1 MKNNQEYVMMA
12 ARKNRRFWL
21 AAGTA
26 LLVWQVNNQ
35 TAQADVQQTPMSSAD
50 TTVVTANATAASN
63 VVQLQSGAKTSTK
76 TTSTAETTKTESTSP
91 QQAGSDSQVTSA
103 SGTASSAAKTVASG
117 QAASDLTTDA
127 DDRAKSEST
136 TPYTDGINNVEIKQ
150 NTTTVAT
157 SADKSATGS
166 QSTTETGTTPAQ
178 SVETDKA
185 GSAGDSVPVAA
196 VTKVDQAN
204 NTILSND
211 GYDTVN
217 TDVNS
222 SQLGEA
228 DKTGTNQTGLSTD
241 EVGSQTV
248 TDEKTSAGLTADSLS
263 SLQPRLAQ
271 VQASSLQLDA
281 VDATPTVAQDYAA
294 WDAIT
299 DTSRKGILG
308 TSEWWIDDSDNTLH
322 LGAGQLADANV
333 QFDDNAE
340 VTDWGNVGWGQYVE
354 AHDAKLTLLLEGSV
368 AVGANARGL
377 FNGLTFDLSNE
388 EYPRSFFSQISV
400 KQTTDMSYM
409 FERAT
414 FMASGVFL
422 NDWYSLADS
431 VNASHMFENV
441 KCISNASQ
449 YDKRVLATLPDLAE
463 AYSDTSYMFNNSGF
477 SSIAMASDA
486 SDASKLTS
494 QVTSMAYMFNNCTQL
509 MSLDLSKF
517 DTHNVTDMSH
527 MFNGD
532 ENLGKLVISTYSPNN
547 PDQTFDTRNVTN
559 MSHMFTRCDA
569 LGNLDVSGFITSKV
583 TNMSHMFDY
592 CYATTLDVAN
602 FDTSQVTDMQAMFNG
617 AVHVK
622 TLDLSNFDTHLITNM
637 DNMFTSCESLTSLIL
652 PTHFVD
658 QQVTSMKQMFT
669 NCATLTSID
678 LVDAFDTSNVTNMDQ
693 LFSGCQKLTS
703 LDVSQLDTSHITN
716 MADFFNDCESL
727 TNIEGL
733 THLNTAAVTTMA
745 NMFSN
750 CRSLTALDLSNFE
763 TSRVTTMA
771 NMFNNCASL
780 PALDVSSLDTSQVV
794 NMANM
799 FAGCAALSALDT
811 TPLKTTNVTNMSGMF
826 KGDRALVSLDISK
839 LGTGQVTTMSHMFE
853 DVFADQKAQSFTGLE
868 KLDTSNVTDMSYMF
882 AGFFLPVA
890 MSLNLVNF
898 DTRKVLNMQGMFKGY
913 VNFKDNY
920 LSYLQTG
927 NVTDMSYML
936 SGLVN
941 HTQFTWSDNLD
952 THSVTTM
959 AYMFSDSPD
968 METFVWKQQLGMDQV
983 TNMQGMFA
991 NDIALVNV
999 NFEQFDTSQV
1009 TDMTAMFSGD
1019 TRLERLDL
1027 TSFDTS
1033 NVQHMYKMFY
1043 LDSALKNLNL
1053 SSFSGEKLQFNYP
1066 TVWALFGLF
1075 NLPIVVDSDG
1085 NQQIGQ
1091 YQTYLST
1098 LTLGCKTRLSLPKPT
1113 SIVDW
1118 FDTSQV
1124 SQEEIQEILA
1134 TFPTVEALEEALA
1147 ESGLKPDWL
1156 VSADLAPSQ
1165 GFDGVWINNATAETL
1180 TSEQLMARY
1189 DGTNPLATDA
1199 TWTWQNI
1206 LGKDLQVISGT
1217 NSTWAPKDSLAG
1229 LIDTSKTVDDLTTTV
1244 TDTATNQT
1252 LTSSQLNALLQQPA
1266 HSGQY
1271 QVAYQYID
1279 GDGTKQISVPVT
1291 LSLVTNQSL
1300 ITAKDSVLQLGTTW
1314 IAADN
1319 IASLLDADGSVT
1331 DLTKVNGV
1339 VSVNGIENGTV
1350 DTAIPGIYQIDYQI
1364 TDSTGTVRTATATV
1378 IVNGLTLKETQ
1389 VNVSTDDRWDPLTNI
1404 AKAIDDQG
1412 NEATVELTITDANDV
1427 AVANIKKPGTYQLN
1441 YHFTDA
1447 HGEHTATAAVNVKA
1461 DENHADLQVKDSRV
1475 YQFGTWTST
1484 DNFVSAM
1491 DSDGETLDISAL
1503 SVTGTVDLN
1512 QVGKYTITYQFTD
1525 QFGVAHS
1532 AQATVEVL
1540 ENQAAI
1546 NIDNNSGTLYAN
1558 GIWNPASVVVN
1569 ATDVDGTVV
1578 EDSEIKR
1585 SGTVDVTTPGDY
1597 KLTYSFVDSL
1607 GEEHSKDTTVTV
1619 LENLAGIKVKSI
1631 TESFRIGAKWSEEN
1645 NFDSATDVDGTSV
1658 DLSNVAIE
1666 STVNSEVVGQYK
1678 VTCSFTDQQGQLRS
1692 IVVPVEVLANLAD
1705 IRVKSKT
1712 ESFRIGAKWS
1722 AEDNFDSATDVDG
1735 TSIDLADVDVVST
1748 VDPKTVGQYKV
1759 TYSFTDQ
1766 QGRIREIAVPVEVLA
1781 NLADIRVKS
1790 TTESFRIGAKWSAE
1804 DNFDSAT
1811 DVDGTSIDL
1820 ADVDVVST
1828 VDPKTVGQYKVTY
1841 SFTDQQ
1847 GRIREIAVPV
1857 EVLANLA
1864 DIRVK
1869 SKTESFRIG
1878 AKWSAE
1884 DNFDSATDVD
1894 GTPLGLSNVDVKS
1907 TVNTEVV
1914 GQYKV
1919 TYSFTDQQGK
1929 PRSVE
1934 VPVEVLANLASI
1946 KVKAPTENFRIGAKW
1961 SEKDNF
1967 DSATDVDGTPIDL
1980 ADVEINSTVDPEKV
1994 GQYKV
1999 TYSFTDQQGQLR
2011 QADVM
2016 VKVLENLAGI
2026 KVKSATESF
2035 RIGAKWS
2042 KEENFDSATDVDG
2055 TSIDLSDLDIISTVD
2070 STTVGQYKVTYSF
2083 TDQQGKLRSVEVPV
2097 EVLSNLAGIK
2107 VKSTTESF
2115 RIGAKWSEKDNFDGA
2130 TDVDGTPIDLADVD
2144 ITSTVDPEK
2153 VGQYKVTYS
2162 FADQQGQLRQADAT
2176 VKVLENLADIK
2187 VKSTTESFRIGAKWS
2202 EKDNF
2207 DGATDVD
2214 GSPIDLADVNITSTV
2229 DPTTVGQYKVTYS
2242 FTDQQGKLRSVE
2254 VPVEVLANMAGIKVK
2269 SKTESFRIGAKW
2281 SEKDNFDGA
2290 TDVDGT
2296 PIDLADVDVISTV
2309 DPKTIGQ
2316 YKVTYSFTDQQGE
2329 LRSIEVPVE
2338 VLANLAGIKVKSTAE
2353 SFRIGAKWSE
2363 EDNFDS
2369 ATDVDGTPINLSN
2382 IDIESTVNSEVAGQ
2396 YKVTYSFTD
2405 QQGKLRSA
2413 EIPVEVLANLAGIK
2427 VKSTTES
2434 FRIGAKWSEKD
2445 NFDSAT
2451 DVDGTPINLSN
2462 IDIESTVNSEV
2473 AGQYKVTYSFTDQQ
2487 GNIRSVEVPV
2497 EVLAN
2502 LAGIRIKSTTESFRI
2517 GAKWSAEDNFD
2528 SATNVDG
2535 TSVDLADVDI
2545 VSTVNP
2551 KTVGQYKVTYSFTD
2565 QQGRL
2570 QKVDVKVEVLANL
2583 AGIKVKSTTE
2593 SFRIGA
2599 KWSEKDNF
2607 DGATDVDGTPIDLAD
2622 VDVTST
2628 VDPKT
2633 VGQYKVTYS
2642 FTDQQGQL
2650 RKADVKVEVLANL
2663 AGIKAKSTTESFR
2676 IGAKWSEEDNFDSAT
2691 DVDGTPIDLA
2701 DVYITST
2708 VDPKRVGQYK
2718 VTYSFTD
2725 QQGQLRNADVMV
2737 EVLENLAG
2745 IRVKST
2751 TESFRM
2757 GAKWSAK
2764 DNLDSA
2770 TDVDGT
2776 SIDLTDVD
2784 ITSTVDSKEVGQYKV
2799 TYSFTDQQGKLR
2811 SVEVQIEVLAN
2822 LAGIKVKSATESF
2835 RIGAKWSEEDNFDSA
2850 TDVDGTLIDLADVD
2864 ITSTVD
2870 SKAVGQYKV
2879 TYSFTDQQGKLR
2891 SVEVPVEVLANLA
2904 GISAKSATE
2913 SFRIGAK
2920 WSAKDNFEGA
2930 TDVDGTPIDLADVD
2944 VTSTVDPE
2952 KVGQYKVTYSFTDQQ
2967 GQLRKA
2973 DVTVDVLANL
2983 AGIRVKSTTE
2993 SFRIGAKWSEKDNFE
3008 SATNVDGTAVALSD
3022 VDITSTVDPEKVG
3035 QYNVT
3040 YSFTDQQGQ
3049 LRKADVTVDVLANL
3063 AGISAKSAAE
3073 SFRIGAKWSAKDNFE
3088 GATDV
3093 EGTPIDLA
3101 DVDITSTVD
3110 PEKVGQ
3116 YKVTYSFTDQQ
3127 GQLRKADV
3135 TVDVLANLA
3144 GIKVK
3149 STTESFRIGAKWSA
3163 EDNFDSATDVDGTPI
3178 DLADV
3183 DITSTVDPEKVGQYK
3198 VTYSFTDQQ
3207 GQLRKA
3213 DVTIDVLA
3221 NLAGIKV
3228 KSTTESFRI
3237 GAKWSAKDNFE
3248 GATDVDGTPIDL
3260 ADVDIESTVN
3270 PEVVGQYTVTYSFT
3284 DQQGKLRSVEVPVE
3298 VLANLAGIKV
3308 KSTTESFRIGA
3319 KWSEKDNFDR
3329 ATNVDGTP
3337 VDLADVDITS
3347 TVDSKAVGQY
3357 TVTYSFTDQQ
3367 GTVQQVI
3374 VPVNVLANY
3383 ANLQLNQTEL
3393 GFRAGDN
3400 RWQPESNIAA
3410 ATDIDGRAI
3419 DLATMQIT
3427 NAVDSTTPGTYLVN
3441 YAFTDSFN
3449 QTHRATA
3456 TVTVLDNLAALTMTQ
3471 QHVTLYLGNRQWQ
3484 PEDNFGG
3491 AKNVDGSVITY
3502 DQLQVL
3508 GHYDLKVVGDYELT
3522 YQFTDQLDH
3531 LRTAQFTVTVAEN
3544 QATIVVEKTAVTLH
3558 VGDTWEPMMNF
3569 VSATDMD
3576 GQVLAEDWISVNVT
3590 KLNQRLRLMMM
3601 RSRTLPIVDTTVVGS
3616 YQVSYQFIDG
3626 NGNLQ
3631 ELATTVTV
3639 LPNESVLKLA
3649 ANDITLYA
3657 GDEWQPMANVV
3668 KATNVD
3674 GTPVTADQIR
3684 ISGSVNPN
3692 VVGQYRV
3699 LYSFVDQQD
3708 KLQQAVTTVNVLANQ
3723 AALLLK
3729 HDQVALTVGDEWQPV
3744 TNLQLAR
3751 DVDGHE
3757 IASTDLAIDGQVD
3770 TATPGTYQVRYHF
3783 TDMRGH
3789 EQQAVVMVTVVEP
3802 AVVDQALLRLH
3813 TETVTL
3819 RAGATWAPLSNVDEV
3834 LDSDGSAQTSEQVSV
3849 QGTVDL
3855 NQAGKYLL
3863 TYHFLD
3869 QLGHDHSATATII
3882 VLENEASLKLR
3893 TTAVTL
3899 KVGQKWDA
3907 FANILAATDVDGR
3920 SINEAVV
3927 ITGDVDWQHSGI
3939 YQLTYELVDQQGK
3952 LHSAT
3957 TMITLIAADDD
3968 SGNQGGNGNTD
3979 NGSGNQGGNG
3989 NTDNGS
3995 GNQGGNGNTDNG
4007 SGNQGG
4013 NGNTNDGSS
4022 NQGGNGNTDNGS
4034 GNQDGNSDADN
4045 GSGNQDG
4052 NGNTDTNSDNQST
4065 KADDDTVSND
4075 NLNTNHQID
4084 TDTIHD
4090 AGNNSGQKEVA
4101 KPNPVSHEN
4110 GANATVKAAVAKH
4123 QSVTTASVKS
4133 TTNTNTNEQPSVGSP
4148 TQLPQTDE
4156 HNAGTT
4162 NWWPWLGIALAG
4174 LITMVKPTKKKEK

>member
-35 TAQADVQQTPMSSAD
+35 TAQADVQQTPTSSAD

-63 VVQLQSGAKTSTK
+63 VVQLQSGAKTSTN
-76 TTSTAETTKTESTSP
+76 TTSTAETTKAESTSP
-91 QQAGSDSQVTSA
+91 QQAGSDSQATSA
-103 SGTASSAAKTVASG
+103 SGTASSATKTGESG
-117 QAASDLTTDA
+117 QAASDLTTEA
-127 DDRAKSEST
+127 ANHAKSEST
-136 TPYTDGINNVEIKQ
+136 TPYTDGSNAVENKQ
-150 NTTTVAT
+150 NTTAVTT
-157 SADKSATGS
+157 SADKSTTGS
-166 QSTTETGTTPAQ
+166 QSTTEIGTTPAQ

-185 GSAGDSVPVAA
+185 GSAGDSVPVDSAA
-196 VTKVDQAN
+196 KADQVN
-204 NTILSND
+204 DTSLSND
-211 GYDTVN
+211 GYNAVG

-222 SQLGEA
+222 SQPSET
-228 DKTGTNQTGLSTD
+228 DKTGTDKTQSSTD
-241 EVGSQTV
+241 GIDSQTV
-248 TDEKTSAGLTADSLS
+248 TDEKTSAGLTADSFS

-271 VQASSLQLDA
+271 VQASSLQLDT
-281 VDATPTVAQDYAA
+281 VDAAPTVAQDYAA

-299 DTSRKGILG
+299 DTTRKGIMG

-322 LGAGQLADANV
+322 LGAGQLADTNAV
-333 QFDDNAE
+333 FDSSGSII
-340 VTDWGNVGWGQYVE
+340 DWGNIGWGNYLQVN
-354 AHDAKLTLLLEGSV
+354 DISPKLVLEGTVV
-368 AVGANARGL
+368 AGKSARGL
-377 FNGLTFDLSNE
+377 FTKLTFTNFDFSKDVNQFGGQLDTSNT
-388 EYPRSFFSQISV
+388 V
-400 KQTTDMSYM
+400 DMAYL
-409 FERAT
+409 FEQVNLPLVSRV
-414 FMASGVFL
+414 SP
-422 NDWYSLADS
+422 S
-431 VNASHMFENV
+431 VNLAGLDTSHVTDVSHMFEQCHYYLADQTIIDGARTLTLYVDLDLSKVTNTSHMLDGFKYLQSIVFTPEFTLTNV
-441 KCISNASQ
+441 
-449 YDKRVLATLPDLAE
+449 T
-463 AYSDTSYMFNNSGF
+463 DTSYMFNNCGS
-477 SSIAMASDA
+477 
-486 SDASKLTS
+486 LRTTS
-494 QVTSMAYMFNNCTQL
+494 FDTFDISNATDTSYMFAGTDDFVQGSGIDRSLTLYLGNN
-509 MSLDLSKF
+509 
-517 DTHNVTDMSH
+517 
-527 MFNGD
+527 
-532 ENLGKLVISTYSPNN
+532 
-547 PDQTFDTRNVTN
+547 QTITTN
-559 MSHMFTRCDA
+559 MSHMFDGARFLDSIKFEGVGTRSVTNVISMFNNCVSLTTFDITSLNTSNITDMTSMFAGCTGLSAFDLSA
-569 LGNLDVSGFITSKV
+569 LDTSQVKNMSSMFQGCTGLSSINLAGADTSQVENMSSMFQDCTGLSSLDLSALDISKVTNMASMFAGCTGLSAFDLSALDTSQVKNMFSMFQGCTGLSSINLAGADTSQVENMSSMFQDCTGLSSLDLSTLDTSNVTNMSALFKKCTSLVSINLSGLNTSKV
-583 TNMSHMFDY
+583 TNMSEMFFY
-592 CYATTLDVAN
+592 CMMLPEIKVSS
-602 FDTSQVTDMQAMFNG
+602 FDTSKVLDMSAMF
-617 AVHVK
+617 AV
-622 TLDLSNFDTHLITNM
+622 
-637 DNMFTSCESLTSLIL
+637 
-652 PTHFVD
+652 
-658 QQVTSMKQMFT
+658 
-669 NCATLTSID
+669 
-678 LVDAFDTSNVTNMDQ
+678 
-693 LFSGCQKLTS
+693 
-703 LDVSQLDTSHITN
+703 
-716 MADFFNDCESL
+716 
-727 TNIEGL
+727 
-733 THLNTAAVTTMA
+733 
-745 NMFSN
+745 
-750 CRSLTALDLSNFE
+750 
-763 TSRVTTMA
+763 
-771 NMFNNCASL
+771 
-780 PALDVSSLDTSQVV
+780 
-794 NMANM
+794 
-799 FAGCAALSALDT
+799 CAALT
-811 TPLKTTNVTNMSGMF
+811 
-826 KGDRALVSLDISK
+826 
-839 LGTGQVTTMSHMFE
+839 
-853 DVFADQKAQSFTGLE
+853 
-868 KLDTSNVTDMSYMF
+868 
-882 AGFFLPVA
+882 
-890 MSLNLVNF
+890 
-898 DTRKVLNMQGMFKGY
+898 
-913 VNFKDNY
+913 
-920 LSYLQTG
+920 
-927 NVTDMSYML
+927 
-936 SGLVN
+936 
-941 HTQFTWSDNLD
+941 
-952 THSVTTM
+952 
-959 AYMFSDSPD
+959 
-968 METFVWKQQLGMDQV
+968 
-983 TNMQGMFA
+983 
-991 NDIALVNV
+991 
-999 NFEQFDTSQV
+999 
-1009 TDMTAMFSGD
+1009 
-1019 TRLERLDL
+1019 RLDL
-1027 TSFDTS
+1027 TGFNTV
-1033 NVQHMYKMFY
+1033 NV
-1043 LDSALKNLNL
+1043 LDMTELFAIDIALKTLDISMLDMSHVQIQKGHYSHFSVFRTYSLLNL
-1053 SSFSGEKLQFNYP
+1053 LSAVSSPAIDTNLTTIKVNHATKLILPEIEANQSSDLINTAVYHEMSLEKIL
-1066 TVWALFGLF
+1066 
-1075 NLPIVVDSDG
+1075 SDFQKAG
-1085 NQQIGQ
+1085 VSIAE
-1091 YQTYLST
+1091 LS
-1098 LTLGCKTRLSLPKPT
+1098 K
-1113 SIVDW
+1113 
-1118 FDTSQV
+1118 
-1124 SQEEIQEILA
+1124 
-1134 TFPTVEALEEALA
+1134 
-1147 ESGLKPDWL
+1147 SGLRDSKGYGNL
-1156 VSADLAPSQ
+1156 
-1165 GFDGVWINNATAETL
+1165 WINNATAETL

-1266 HSGQY
+1266 HLGQY
-1271 QVAYQYID
+1271 QVAYQYTD

-1291 LSLVTNQSL
+1291 LSLVANQSL
-1300 ITAKDSVLQLGTTW
+1300 ITTKDSVLQLGTTW
-1314 IAADN
+1314 TAADN

-1339 VSVNGIENGTV
+1339 VSVNGIESGTV
-1350 DTAIPGIYQIDYQI
+1350 DTTIPGVYQIDYQI

-1404 AKAIDDQG
+1404 DKAIDDQG
-1412 NEATVELTITDANDV
+1412 NEATVELTIMDATDAE
-1427 AVANIKKPGTYQLN
+1427 VANIKKPGTYQLN

-1475 YQFGTWTST
+1475 YQFGTWTPT

-1512 QVGKYTITYQFTD
+1512 QVGKYAITYQFTD
-1525 QFGVAHS
+1525 QFGVVHS
-1532 AQATVEVL
+1532 GQATVEVL

-1546 NIDNNSGTLYAN
+1546 SVDNNSGTLYAN
-1558 GIWNPASVVVN
+1558 GIWNPDSVVVS
-1569 ATDVDGTVV
+1569 ATDVDGTTV
-1578 EDSEIKR
+1578 ENTKIKC

-1678 VTCSFTDQQGQLRS
+1678 VTYSFTDQQGQLRS

-1790 TTESFRIGAKWSAE
+1790 KTESFRIGAKWSE
-1804 DNFDSAT
+1804 KDNLESAT
-1811 DVDGTSIDL
+1811 DVDGTQIDL
-1820 ADVDVVST
+1820 ADVDIEST
-1828 VDPKTVGQYKVTY
+1828 VNSEVVGQYKVTY

-1847 GRIREIAVPV
+1847 GQLQSIVVPV

-1894 GTPLGLSNVDVKS
+1894 GIPLGLSNVDVKS

-2016 VKVLENLAGI
+2016 VEVLENLAGIKVKSATESFRIDAKWSAEDNFDSATDVDGTPIDLADVEINSTVDPEKVGQYKVTYSFTDQQGQLRQADVMVEVLENLAGI

-2055 TSIDLSDLDIISTVD
+2055 TSIALSDLDIISTVD
-2070 STTVGQYKVTYSF
+2070 STAVGQYKVTYSF

-2097 EVLSNLAGIK
+2097 
-2107 VKSTTESF
+2107 
-2115 RIGAKWSEKDNFDGA
+2115 D
-2130 TDVDGTPIDLADVD
+2130 
-2144 ITSTVDPEK
+2144 
-2153 VGQYKVTYS
+2153 
-2162 FADQQGQLRQADAT
+2162 
-2176 VKVLENLADIK
+2176 
-2187 VKSTTESFRIGAKWS
+2187 
-2202 EKDNF
+2202 
-2207 DGATDVD
+2207 
-2214 GSPIDLADVNITSTV
+2214 
-2229 DPTTVGQYKVTYS
+2229 
-2242 FTDQQGKLRSVE
+2242 
-2254 VPVEVLANMAGIKVK
+2254 VLANMAGIKVK

-2309 DPKTIGQ
+2309 DPKTVGQ

-2329 LRSIEVPVE
+2329 LRSIEVPVD
-2338 VLANLAGIKVKSTAE
+2338 VLANLAGIKVKSTAESFRIGAKWSEKDNFDSATDVGGTPVDLADVAITSTVDPEKVGQYKVTYSFTDQQGQLRKAEVPVEVLANLAGIKVKFTTE

-2528 SATNVDG
+2528 SATDVDG

-2545 VSTVNP
+2545 ISTVNP

-2725 QQGQLRNADVMV
+2725 QQGQFRKAYVTVN
-2737 EVLENLAG
+2737 VLANLAG

-2751 TESFRM
+2751 TESFRI

-2776 SIDLTDVD
+2776 S
-2784 ITSTVDSKEVGQYKV
+2784 
-2799 TYSFTDQQGKLR
+2799 
-2811 SVEVQIEVLAN
+2811 
-2822 LAGIKVKSATESF
+2822 
-2835 RIGAKWSEEDNFDSA
+2835 
-2850 TDVDGTLIDLADVD
+2850 IDLADVD

-2904 GISAKSATE
+2904 GIKVKSATESFRIGAKWSAEDNFHSATDVDGTLIDLADVDITSTVDSKAVGQYKVTYSFTDQQGELRSVEVPVEVLANLAGIKAKSATE

-2944 VTSTVDPE
+2944 ITSTVDPE

-3063 AGISAKSAAE
+3063 AGISAKSATE

-3101 DVDITSTVD
+3101 NVDITSTVD

-3183 DITSTVDPEKVGQYK
+3183 DITSTVD
-3198 VTYSFTDQQ
+3198 
-3207 GQLRKA
+3207 
-3213 DVTIDVLA
+3213 
-3221 NLAGIKV
+3221 
-3228 KSTTESFRI
+3228 
-3237 GAKWSAKDNFE
+3237 
-3248 GATDVDGTPIDL
+3248 
-3260 ADVDIESTVN
+3260 
-3270 PEVVGQYTVTYSFT
+3270 
-3284 DQQGKLRSVEVPVE
+3284 
-3298 VLANLAGIKV
+3298 
-3308 KSTTESFRIGA
+3308 
-3319 KWSEKDNFDR
+3319 
-3329 ATNVDGTP
+3329 
-3337 VDLADVDITS
+3337 
-3347 TVDSKAVGQY
+3347 SKAVGQY
-3357 TVTYSFTDQQ
+3357 KVTYSFTDQQ

-3393 GFRAGDN
+3393 SFRAGDN

-3456 TVTVLDNLAALTMTQ
+3456 TVTVLDNLSALTMTQ

-3491 AKNVDGSVITY
+3491 AKNVDGSAITF

-3576 GQVLAEDWISVNVT
+3576 GQALAEDRISVNVT

-3601 RSRTLPIVDTTVVGS
+3601 RSRALPIVDTTVVGS

-3631 ELATTVTV
+3631 ELATTVSV

-3729 HDQVALTVGDEWQPV
+3729 HDQVALTVGDEWQPL

-3757 IASTDLAIDGQVD
+3757 IASTDLVIDGQVD
-3770 TATPGTYQVRYHF
+3770 TANPGTYQVRYHF

-3789 EQQAVVMVTVVEP
+3789 EQQAVAMVTVVEP

-3819 RAGATWAPLSNVDEV
+3819 RAGATWAPLSNVAEV

-3927 ITGDVDWQHSGI
+3927 ITDDVDWQRPGI

-3952 LHSAT
+3952 LHSAKT
-3957 TMITLIAADDD
+3957 IITLIAADDD

-3979 NGSGNQGGNG
+3979 NGSSNQGGNGNTDNGSDNQGGNGNTDNGSGNQGGNGNTDNGSDNQGGNGDTDNGSGSQGGNGNTDNGSDNQGGNG

-4022 NQGGNGNTDNGS
+4022 NQGGNGNTDNDS

-4045 GSGNQDG
+4045 GLGNQDG

-4090 AGNNSGQKEVA
+4090 ADNNSGQEEVA
-4101 KPNPVSHEN
+4101 KSNTVSHEN
-4110 GANATVKAAVAKH
+4110 GANATVKVAVAKH
-4123 QSVTTASVKS
+4123 QSVTTDSVKS
-4133 TTNTNTNEQPSVGSP
+4133 TINTKTTEQPGIGSP

-4156 HNAGTT
+4156 HTAGNT

>member
-1 MKNNQEYVMMA
+1 
-12 ARKNRRFWL
+12 
-21 AAGTA
+21 
-26 LLVWQVNNQ
+26 
-35 TAQADVQQTPMSSAD
+35 
-50 TTVVTANATAASN
+50 
-63 VVQLQSGAKTSTK
+63 
-76 TTSTAETTKTESTSP
+76 
-91 QQAGSDSQVTSA
+91 
-103 SGTASSAAKTVASG
+103 
-117 QAASDLTTDA
+117 
-127 DDRAKSEST
+127 
-136 TPYTDGINNVEIKQ
+136 
-150 NTTTVAT
+150 
-157 SADKSATGS
+157 
-166 QSTTETGTTPAQ
+166 
-178 SVETDKA
+178 
-185 GSAGDSVPVAA
+185 
-196 VTKVDQAN
+196 
-204 NTILSND
+204 
-211 GYDTVN
+211 
-217 TDVNS
+217 
-222 SQLGEA
+222 
-228 DKTGTNQTGLSTD
+228 
-241 EVGSQTV
+241 
-248 TDEKTSAGLTADSLS
+248 
-263 SLQPRLAQ
+263 
-271 VQASSLQLDA
+271 
-281 VDATPTVAQDYAA
+281 
-294 WDAIT
+294 
-299 DTSRKGILG
+299 
-308 TSEWWIDDSDNTLH
+308 
-322 LGAGQLADANV
+322 
-333 QFDDNAE
+333 
-340 VTDWGNVGWGQYVE
+340 
-354 AHDAKLTLLLEGSV
+354 
-368 AVGANARGL
+368 
-377 FNGLTFDLSNE
+377 
-388 EYPRSFFSQISV
+388 
-400 KQTTDMSYM
+400 
-409 FERAT
+409 
-414 FMASGVFL
+414 
-422 NDWYSLADS
+422 
-431 VNASHMFENV
+431 
-441 KCISNASQ
+441 
-449 YDKRVLATLPDLAE
+449 
-463 AYSDTSYMFNNSGF
+463 
-477 SSIAMASDA
+477 
-486 SDASKLTS
+486 
-494 QVTSMAYMFNNCTQL
+494 
-509 MSLDLSKF
+509 
-517 DTHNVTDMSH
+517 
-527 MFNGD
+527 
-532 ENLGKLVISTYSPNN
+532 
-547 PDQTFDTRNVTN
+547 
-559 MSHMFTRCDA
+559 
-569 LGNLDVSGFITSKV
+569 
-583 TNMSHMFDY
+583 
-592 CYATTLDVAN
+592 
-602 FDTSQVTDMQAMFNG
+602 
-617 AVHVK
+617 
-622 TLDLSNFDTHLITNM
+622 
-637 DNMFTSCESLTSLIL
+637 
-652 PTHFVD
+652 
-658 QQVTSMKQMFT
+658 
-669 NCATLTSID
+669 
-678 LVDAFDTSNVTNMDQ
+678 
-693 LFSGCQKLTS
+693 
-703 LDVSQLDTSHITN
+703 
-716 MADFFNDCESL
+716 
-727 TNIEGL
+727 
-733 THLNTAAVTTMA
+733 
-745 NMFSN
+745 
-750 CRSLTALDLSNFE
+750 
-763 TSRVTTMA
+763 
-771 NMFNNCASL
+771 
-780 PALDVSSLDTSQVV
+780 
-794 NMANM
+794 
-799 FAGCAALSALDT
+799 
-811 TPLKTTNVTNMSGMF
+811 MSGMF

-839 LGTGQVTTMSHMFE
+839 LATSQVTTMSHMFE
-853 DVFADQKAQSFTGLE
+853 DVFADQKVQSFTGLE

-913 VNFKDNY
+913 VNFKDDY
-920 LSYLQTG
+920 LGYLQTG

-941 HTQFTWSDNLD
+941 HTQFAWSNNLD

-983 TNMQGMFA
+983 TDMQGMFA
-991 NDIALVNV
+991 NNIALVNV

-1033 NVQHMYKMFY
+1033 NVEHMYKMFY

-1053 SSFSGEKLQFNYP
+1053 SSFSGEKLQFNYEM
-1066 TVWALFGLF
+1066 LYSMFGLF
-1075 NLPIVVDSDG
+1075 NLLLVEDSDG
-1085 NQQIGQ
+1085 NIQGGQ

-1098 LTLGCKTRLSLPKPT
+1098 LILGCKTRLSLPKPT
-1113 SIVDW
+1113 SVLGW
-1118 FDTSQV
+1118 FDS
-1124 SQEEIQEILA
+1124 SKASKEEIQEILA
-1134 TFPTVEALEEALA
+1134 TYPTAEAFEEVLVA
-1147 ESGLKPDWL
+1147 SGLKPDLL
-1156 VSADLAPSQ
+1156 VSAYLAPSQ

-1189 DGTNPLATDA
+1189 DGTNPLATAA

-1229 LIDTSKTVDDLTTTV
+1229 LIDTSKTIDDLTTTV
-1244 TDTATNQT
+1244 TDATTNQT

-1266 HSGQY
+1266 HSGEY

-1291 LSLVTNQSL
+1291 LSLVANQSL

-1314 IAADN
+1314 TAADN

-1404 AKAIDDQG
+1404 DKAIDDQG
-1412 NEATVELTITDANDV
+1412 NEATVELTIMDASD
-1427 AVANIKKPGTYQLN
+1427 AEVANIKKPGTYQLN

-1475 YQFGTWTST
+1475 YQFGTWTPT

-1546 NIDNNSGTLYAN
+1546 SLDNNSGTLYAN

-1569 ATDVDGTVV
+1569 ATDVDGSTV
-1578 EDSEIKR
+1578 EDARIKC
-1585 SGTVDVTTPGDY
+1585 SGTVDMTTPGEN

-1607 GEEHSKDTTVTV
+1607 GKEHSKDTTVTV
-1619 LENLAGIKVKSI
+1619 LENLAGIKVKST

-1678 VTCSFTDQQGQLRS
+1678 VTYSFTDQQGQLRS

-1735 TSIDLADVDVVST
+1735 TPIDLADVDIEST
-1748 VDPKTVGQYKV
+1748 VNSEVVGQYKV

-1766 QGRIREIAVPVEVLA
+1766 QGQLR
-1781 NLADIRVKS
+1781 
-1790 TTESFRIGAKWSAE
+1790 
-1804 DNFDSAT
+1804 
-1811 DVDGTSIDL
+1811 SI
-1820 ADVDVVST
+1820 V
-1828 VDPKTVGQYKVTY
+1828 
-1841 SFTDQQ
+1841 
-1847 GRIREIAVPV
+1847 VPV

-1929 PRSVE
+1929 LRSVE

-1946 KVKAPTENFRIGAKW
+1946 KAKAPTEN
-1961 SEKDNF
+1961 
-1967 DSATDVDGTPIDL
+1967 
-1980 ADVEINSTVDPEKV
+1980 
-1994 GQYKV
+1994 
-1999 TYSFTDQQGQLR
+1999 
-2011 QADVM
+2011 
-2016 VKVLENLAGI
+2016 
-2026 KVKSATESF
+2026 
-2035 RIGAKWS
+2035 
-2042 KEENFDSATDVDG
+2042 
-2055 TSIDLSDLDIISTVD
+2055 
-2070 STTVGQYKVTYSF
+2070 
-2083 TDQQGKLRSVEVPV
+2083 
-2097 EVLSNLAGIK
+2097 
-2107 VKSTTESF
+2107 
-2115 RIGAKWSEKDNFDGA
+2115 
-2130 TDVDGTPIDLADVD
+2130 
-2144 ITSTVDPEK
+2144 
-2153 VGQYKVTYS
+2153 
-2162 FADQQGQLRQADAT
+2162 
-2176 VKVLENLADIK
+2176 
-2187 VKSTTESFRIGAKWS
+2187 
-2202 EKDNF
+2202 
-2207 DGATDVD
+2207 
-2214 GSPIDLADVNITSTV
+2214 
-2229 DPTTVGQYKVTYS
+2229 
-2242 FTDQQGKLRSVE
+2242 
-2254 VPVEVLANMAGIKVK
+2254 
-2269 SKTESFRIGAKW
+2269 
-2281 SEKDNFDGA
+2281 
-2290 TDVDGT
+2290 
-2296 PIDLADVDVISTV
+2296 
-2309 DPKTIGQ
+2309 
-2316 YKVTYSFTDQQGE
+2316 
-2329 LRSIEVPVE
+2329 
-2338 VLANLAGIKVKSTAE
+2338 
-2353 SFRIGAKWSE
+2353 
-2363 EDNFDS
+2363 
-2369 ATDVDGTPINLSN
+2369 
-2382 IDIESTVNSEVAGQ
+2382 
-2396 YKVTYSFTD
+2396 
-2405 QQGKLRSA
+2405 
-2413 EIPVEVLANLAGIK
+2413 
-2427 VKSTTES
+2427 

-2487 GNIRSVEVPV
+2487 G
-2497 EVLAN
+2497 
-2502 LAGIRIKSTTESFRI
+2502 
-2517 GAKWSAEDNFD
+2517 
-2528 SATNVDG
+2528 
-2535 TSVDLADVDI
+2535 
-2545 VSTVNP
+2545 
-2551 KTVGQYKVTYSFTD
+2551 
-2565 QQGRL
+2565 
-2570 QKVDVKVEVLANL
+2570 
-2583 AGIKVKSTTE
+2583 
-2593 SFRIGA
+2593 
-2599 KWSEKDNF
+2599 
-2607 DGATDVDGTPIDLAD
+2607 
-2622 VDVTST
+2622 
-2628 VDPKT
+2628 
-2633 VGQYKVTYS
+2633 
-2642 FTDQQGQL
+2642 
-2650 RKADVKVEVLANL
+2650 
-2663 AGIKAKSTTESFR
+2663 
-2676 IGAKWSEEDNFDSAT
+2676 
-2691 DVDGTPIDLA
+2691 
-2701 DVYITST
+2701 
-2708 VDPKRVGQYK
+2708 
-2718 VTYSFTD
+2718 
-2725 QQGQLRNADVMV
+2725 
-2737 EVLENLAG
+2737 
-2745 IRVKST
+2745 
-2751 TESFRM
+2751 
-2757 GAKWSAK
+2757 
-2764 DNLDSA
+2764 
-2770 TDVDGT
+2770 
-2776 SIDLTDVD
+2776 
-2784 ITSTVDSKEVGQYKV
+2784 
-2799 TYSFTDQQGKLR
+2799 
-2811 SVEVQIEVLAN
+2811 
-2822 LAGIKVKSATESF
+2822 
-2835 RIGAKWSEEDNFDSA
+2835 
-2850 TDVDGTLIDLADVD
+2850 
-2864 ITSTVD
+2864 
-2870 SKAVGQYKV
+2870 
-2879 TYSFTDQQGKLR
+2879 KLR
-2891 SVEVPVEVLANLA
+2891 SVEVPVEVLVNLA
-2904 GISAKSATE
+2904 GIK
-2913 SFRIGAK
+2913 
-2920 WSAKDNFEGA
+2920 
-2930 TDVDGTPIDLADVD
+2930 
-2944 VTSTVDPE
+2944 
-2952 KVGQYKVTYSFTDQQ
+2952 
-2967 GQLRKA
+2967 
-2973 DVTVDVLANL
+2973 
-2983 AGIRVKSTTE
+2983 VKSTTE

-3022 VDITSTVDPEKVG
+3022 VDV
-3035 QYNVT
+3035 
-3040 YSFTDQQGQ
+3040 
-3049 LRKADVTVDVLANL
+3049 
-3063 AGISAKSAAE
+3063 
-3073 SFRIGAKWSAKDNFE
+3073 
-3088 GATDV
+3088 
-3093 EGTPIDLA
+3093 
-3101 DVDITSTVD
+3101 TSTVD

-3149 STTESFRIGAKWSA
+3149 STTESFRIGAKWS
-3163 EDNFDSATDVDGTPI
+3163 EKDNFDGATDVDGTPIDLADVDVISTVDPKTVGQYKVTYSFTDQQGKLRSVEVPVEVLANLAGIKAKSATESFRIGAKWSAKDNFDGATDVDGTPI

-3207 GQLRKA
+3207 GELRS
-3213 DVTIDVLA
+3213 VEVPVEVLA
-3221 NLAGIKV
+3221 NLAGIRV

-3248 GATDVDGTPIDL
+3248 SATNVDGTAVAL
-3260 ADVDIESTVN
+3260 SDVGVTSTVD
-3270 PEVVGQYTVTYSFT
+3270 PETVGQYKVTYSFT

-3298 VLANLAGIKV
+3298 VLANLAGIRVKFTTESFRIGAKWSAKDNFDSATDVDGTPINLSNIDIESTVNLEVAGQYKVTYSFTDQQGKLRNVEVPVDVLANMAGIKVKSKTESFRIGAKWSEKDNFDGATDVDGTPIDLADVDVISTVDPEKVGQYKVTYSFTDQQGQLRKAEVPVEVLANLAGIKVKFTTESFRIGAKWSAEDNFDSATDVDGTLINLSNIDVENTVNSERVGQYKVTYSFIDQQGELRSVEVPVEVLANLAGIRVKSTTESFRIGATWSEKDNFDGATDVDGTPIDLADVDITSTVDPEKVGQYKVTYSFTDQQGELRSVEVPVEVLANLASIKVKSTTESFRIGAKWSEENNFDSATDVDGTPLGLSNVDVESTVNPEVVGQYKVTYSFTDQQGQLRKADVTVNVLANLAGIKVKASTENFRIGAKWSEKDNFDSATDVDGTPIDLADVNIISTVDPKAVGQYEVTYSFTDQQGQLRSVEVPVEVLANLAGIKVKSATESFRIGAKWSGKDNFESATNVDGTAVALSDVDVTSTVDPEKVGQYKVTYSFIDQQGQLRKAEVTVDVLANLAGIKV

-3319 KWSEKDNFDR
+3319 KWSEKDNFDSATDVDGTPINLADVNITSTVDSTAVGQYKVTYSFTDQQVKPRSIEVPVEVLANLAGIKVKSRAESFRIGAKWSPKENFDR

-3337 VDLADVDITS
+3337 VDLADVEITS

-3393 GFRAGDN
+3393 SFRAGDN

-3491 AKNVDGSVITY
+3491 AKNVDGSAITF

-3558 VGDTWEPMMNF
+3558 VGETWEPMMNF

-3576 GQVLAEDWISVNVT
+3576 GQAIAEDRISVNVT

-3601 RSRTLPIVDTTVVGS
+3601 RSRALPIVDTTEVGS

-3639 LPNESVLKLA
+3639 LPNESALKLA
-3649 ANDITLYA
+3649 ANDITFYA

-3674 GTPVTADQIR
+3674 GTPVTADQLR

-3699 LYSFVDQQD
+3699 LYSFVDQQN
-3708 KLQQAVTTVNVLANQ
+3708 KLQQAVTTVTVLANQ

-3729 HDQVALTVGDEWQPV
+3729 HDQVALTVGDEWQPLA
-3744 TNLQLAR
+3744 NLQLAR

-3757 IASTDLAIDGQVD
+3757 IASTDLVIDGQVD
-3770 TATPGTYQVRYHF
+3770 TAAPGTYQVRYHF

-3789 EQQAVVMVTVVEP
+3789 EQQAVAMVTVVEP
-3802 AVVDQALLRLH
+3802 IVVDQALLRLH
-3813 TETVTL
+3813 AETVTL
-3819 RAGATWAPLSNVDEV
+3819 RAGATWAPLSNVAEV

-3849 QGTVDL
+3849 QGTVEL

-3907 FANILAATDVDGR
+3907 TANILAATDVDGR

-3927 ITGDVDWQHSGI
+3927 ITGDVDWRRPGI
-3939 YQLTYELVDQQGK
+3939 YQLTYELVDQLGK
-3952 LHSAT
+3952 MHSAKT
-3957 TMITLIAADDD
+3957 KITLIAADDGSD
-3968 SGNQGGNGNTD
+3968 NQGGNGNTD

-4007 SGNQGG
+4007 SGNQGDNGNTDNGSGNQGG
-4013 NGNTNDGSS
+4013 NGNTGNGSG

-4034 GNQDGNSDADN
+4034 GNQGGNGNTGNGSGNQGGNGNTGNGSGNQGGNGNTDN
-4045 GSGNQDG
+4045 GSGNQGG
-4052 NGNTDTNSDNQST
+4052 NGNTDNGSGNQGGNGNTDNGSDNQGGNGNTDKGSGNQGSNDDANNGSGDQGDNVNINTNSDHQGD
-4065 KADDDTVSND
+4065 KADDNAVSND
-4075 NLNTNHQID
+4075 NLNTDHQID
-4084 TDTIHD
+4084 ADTIHD
-4090 AGNNSGQKEVA
+4090 ADNNSGQNEVA
-4101 KPNPVSHEN
+4101 KPNTVSHEN
-4110 GANATVKAAVAKH
+4110 GANATVAKH
-4123 QSVTTASVKS
+4123 QSVTTNSVKS
-4133 TTNTNTNEQPSVGSP
+4133 TTNTKTNKQPSVGSP

>member
-1 MKNNQEYVMMA
+1 Q
-12 ARKNRRFWL
+12 
-21 AAGTA
+21 
-26 LLVWQVNNQ
+26 
-35 TAQADVQQTPMSSAD
+35 DC
-50 TTVVTANATAASN
+50 
-63 VVQLQSGAKTSTK
+63 
-76 TTSTAETTKTESTSP
+76 
-91 QQAGSDSQVTSA
+91 
-103 SGTASSAAKTVASG
+103 
-117 QAASDLTTDA
+117 
-127 DDRAKSEST
+127 
-136 TPYTDGINNVEIKQ
+136 
-150 NTTTVAT
+150 
-157 SADKSATGS
+157 
-166 QSTTETGTTPAQ
+166 
-178 SVETDKA
+178 
-185 GSAGDSVPVAA
+185 
-196 VTKVDQAN
+196 
-204 NTILSND
+204 
-211 GYDTVN
+211 
-217 TDVNS
+217 
-222 SQLGEA
+222 
-228 DKTGTNQTGLSTD
+228 TGLS
-241 EVGSQTV
+241 
-248 TDEKTSAGLTADSLS
+248 
-263 SLQPRLAQ
+263 
-271 VQASSLQLDA
+271 
-281 VDATPTVAQDYAA
+281 
-294 WDAIT
+294 
-299 DTSRKGILG
+299 
-308 TSEWWIDDSDNTLH
+308 
-322 LGAGQLADANV
+322 
-333 QFDDNAE
+333 
-340 VTDWGNVGWGQYVE
+340 
-354 AHDAKLTLLLEGSV
+354 
-368 AVGANARGL
+368 
-377 FNGLTFDLSNE
+377 
-388 EYPRSFFSQISV
+388 
-400 KQTTDMSYM
+400 
-409 FERAT
+409 
-414 FMASGVFL
+414 
-422 NDWYSLADS
+422 
-431 VNASHMFENV
+431 
-441 KCISNASQ
+441 
-449 YDKRVLATLPDLAE
+449 
-463 AYSDTSYMFNNSGF
+463 
-477 SSIAMASDA
+477 
-486 SDASKLTS
+486 
-494 QVTSMAYMFNNCTQL
+494 
-509 MSLDLSKF
+509 SLDLSTL
-517 DTHNVTDMSH
+517 DTS
-527 MFNGD
+527 
-532 ENLGKLVISTYSPNN
+532 
-547 PDQTFDTRNVTN
+547 NVTN
-559 MSHMFTRCDA
+559 MSA
-569 LGNLDVSGFITSKV
+569 LFKKCTSLVSINLSGLNTSKV
-583 TNMSHMFDY
+583 TNMSEMFFY
-592 CYATTLDVAN
+592 CMMLPEIKVSS
-602 FDTSQVTDMQAMFNG
+602 FDTSKVLDMSAMF
-617 AVHVK
+617 AV
-622 TLDLSNFDTHLITNM
+622 
-637 DNMFTSCESLTSLIL
+637 
-652 PTHFVD
+652 
-658 QQVTSMKQMFT
+658 
-669 NCATLTSID
+669 
-678 LVDAFDTSNVTNMDQ
+678 
-693 LFSGCQKLTS
+693 
-703 LDVSQLDTSHITN
+703 
-716 MADFFNDCESL
+716 
-727 TNIEGL
+727 
-733 THLNTAAVTTMA
+733 
-745 NMFSN
+745 
-750 CRSLTALDLSNFE
+750 
-763 TSRVTTMA
+763 
-771 NMFNNCASL
+771 
-780 PALDVSSLDTSQVV
+780 
-794 NMANM
+794 
-799 FAGCAALSALDT
+799 CAALT
-811 TPLKTTNVTNMSGMF
+811 
-826 KGDRALVSLDISK
+826 
-839 LGTGQVTTMSHMFE
+839 
-853 DVFADQKAQSFTGLE
+853 
-868 KLDTSNVTDMSYMF
+868 
-882 AGFFLPVA
+882 
-890 MSLNLVNF
+890 
-898 DTRKVLNMQGMFKGY
+898 
-913 VNFKDNY
+913 
-920 LSYLQTG
+920 
-927 NVTDMSYML
+927 
-936 SGLVN
+936 
-941 HTQFTWSDNLD
+941 
-952 THSVTTM
+952 
-959 AYMFSDSPD
+959 
-968 METFVWKQQLGMDQV
+968 
-983 TNMQGMFA
+983 
-991 NDIALVNV
+991 
-999 NFEQFDTSQV
+999 
-1009 TDMTAMFSGD
+1009 
-1019 TRLERLDL
+1019 RLDL
-1027 TSFDTS
+1027 TGFNTV
-1033 NVQHMYKMFY
+1033 NV
-1043 LDSALKNLNL
+1043 LDMTELFAIDIALKTLDISMLDMSHVQIQKGHYSHFSVFRTYSLLNL
-1053 SSFSGEKLQFNYP
+1053 LSAVSSPAIDTNLTTIKVNHATKLILPEIEANQSSDLINTAVYHEMSLEKIL
-1066 TVWALFGLF
+1066 
-1075 NLPIVVDSDG
+1075 SDFQKAG
-1085 NQQIGQ
+1085 VSIAE
-1091 YQTYLST
+1091 LS
-1098 LTLGCKTRLSLPKPT
+1098 K
-1113 SIVDW
+1113 
-1118 FDTSQV
+1118 
-1124 SQEEIQEILA
+1124 
-1134 TFPTVEALEEALA
+1134 
-1147 ESGLKPDWL
+1147 SGLRDSKGYGNL
-1156 VSADLAPSQ
+1156 
-1165 GFDGVWINNATAETL
+1165 WINNATAETL

-1266 HSGQY
+1266 HLGQY
-1271 QVAYQYID
+1271 QVAYQYTD

-1291 LSLVTNQSL
+1291 LSLVANQSL
-1300 ITAKDSVLQLGTTW
+1300 ITTKDSVLQLGTTW
-1314 IAADN
+1314 TAADN

-1339 VSVNGIENGTV
+1339 VSVNGIESGTV
-1350 DTAIPGIYQIDYQI
+1350 DTTIPGVYQIDYQI

-1404 AKAIDDQG
+1404 DKAIDDQG
-1412 NEATVELTITDANDV
+1412 NEATVELTIMDATDAE
-1427 AVANIKKPGTYQLN
+1427 VANIKKPGTYQLN

-1475 YQFGTWTST
+1475 YQFGTWTPT

-1512 QVGKYTITYQFTD
+1512 QVGKYAITYQFTD
-1525 QFGVAHS
+1525 QFGVVHS
-1532 AQATVEVL
+1532 GQATVEVL

-1546 NIDNNSGTLYAN
+1546 SVDNNSGTLYAN
-1558 GIWNPASVVVN
+1558 GIWNPDSVVVS
-1569 ATDVDGTVV
+1569 ATDVDGTTV
-1578 EDSEIKR
+1578 ENTKIKC

-1678 VTCSFTDQQGQLRS
+1678 VTYSFTDQQGQLRS

-1705 IRVKSKT
+1705 IRVKSK
-1712 ESFRIGAKWS
+1712 
-1722 AEDNFDSATDVDG
+1722 
-1735 TSIDLADVDVVST
+1735 
-1748 VDPKTVGQYKV
+1748 
-1759 TYSFTDQ
+1759 
-1766 QGRIREIAVPVEVLA
+1766 
-1781 NLADIRVKS
+1781 
-1790 TTESFRIGAKWSAE
+1790 
-1804 DNFDSAT
+1804 
-1811 DVDGTSIDL
+1811 
-1820 ADVDVVST
+1820 
-1828 VDPKTVGQYKVTY
+1828 
-1841 SFTDQQ
+1841 
-1847 GRIREIAVPV
+1847 
-1857 EVLANLA
+1857 
-1864 DIRVK
+1864 
-1869 SKTESFRIG
+1869 
-1878 AKWSAE
+1878 
-1884 DNFDSATDVD
+1884 
-1894 GTPLGLSNVDVKS
+1894 
-1907 TVNTEVV
+1907 
-1914 GQYKV
+1914 
-1919 TYSFTDQQGK
+1919 
-1929 PRSVE
+1929 
-1934 VPVEVLANLASI
+1934 
-1946 KVKAPTENFRIGAKW
+1946 
-1961 SEKDNF
+1961 
-1967 DSATDVDGTPIDL
+1967 
-1980 ADVEINSTVDPEKV
+1980 
-1994 GQYKV
+1994 
-1999 TYSFTDQQGQLR
+1999 
-2011 QADVM
+2011 
-2016 VKVLENLAGI
+2016 
-2026 KVKSATESF
+2026 
-2035 RIGAKWS
+2035 
-2042 KEENFDSATDVDG
+2042 
-2055 TSIDLSDLDIISTVD
+2055 
-2070 STTVGQYKVTYSF
+2070 
-2083 TDQQGKLRSVEVPV
+2083 
-2097 EVLSNLAGIK
+2097 
-2107 VKSTTESF
+2107 
-2115 RIGAKWSEKDNFDGA
+2115 
-2130 TDVDGTPIDLADVD
+2130 
-2144 ITSTVDPEK
+2144 
-2153 VGQYKVTYS
+2153 
-2162 FADQQGQLRQADAT
+2162 
-2176 VKVLENLADIK
+2176 
-2187 VKSTTESFRIGAKWS
+2187 
-2202 EKDNF
+2202 
-2207 DGATDVD
+2207 
-2214 GSPIDLADVNITSTV
+2214 
-2229 DPTTVGQYKVTYS
+2229 
-2242 FTDQQGKLRSVE
+2242 
-2254 VPVEVLANMAGIKVK
+2254 
-2269 SKTESFRIGAKW
+2269 
-2281 SEKDNFDGA
+2281 
-2290 TDVDGT
+2290 
-2296 PIDLADVDVISTV
+2296 
-2309 DPKTIGQ
+2309 
-2316 YKVTYSFTDQQGE
+2316 
-2329 LRSIEVPVE
+2329 
-2338 VLANLAGIKVKSTAE
+2338 
-2353 SFRIGAKWSE
+2353 
-2363 EDNFDS
+2363 
-2369 ATDVDGTPINLSN
+2369 
-2382 IDIESTVNSEVAGQ
+2382 
-2396 YKVTYSFTD
+2396 
-2405 QQGKLRSA
+2405 
-2413 EIPVEVLANLAGIK
+2413 
-2427 VKSTTES
+2427 TES

-2528 SATNVDG
+2528 SATDVDG

-2545 VSTVNP
+2545 ISTVNP

-2725 QQGQLRNADVMV
+2725 QQGQFRKAYVTVN
-2737 EVLENLAG
+2737 VLANLAG

-2751 TESFRM
+2751 TESFRI

-2776 SIDLTDVD
+2776 S
-2784 ITSTVDSKEVGQYKV
+2784 
-2799 TYSFTDQQGKLR
+2799 
-2811 SVEVQIEVLAN
+2811 
-2822 LAGIKVKSATESF
+2822 
-2835 RIGAKWSEEDNFDSA
+2835 
-2850 TDVDGTLIDLADVD
+2850 IDLADVD

-2904 GISAKSATE
+2904 GIKVKSATE

-2920 WSAKDNFEGA
+2920 WSAEDNFDSATDVDGTLIDLADVDITSTVDSKAVGQYKVTYSFTDQQGELRSVEVPVEVLANLAGIKAKSATESFRSGAKWSTKDNFEGA

-2944 VTSTVDPE
+2944 ITSTVDPE

-2993 SFRIGAKWSEKDNFE
+2993 NFRIGAKWSEKDNFE

-3063 AGISAKSAAE
+3063 AGISAKSATE
-3073 SFRIGAKWSAKDNFE
+3073 SFHIGAKWSAKDNFE

-3101 DVDITSTVD
+3101 NVDITSTVD

-3183 DITSTVDPEKVGQYK
+3183 DITSTVD
-3198 VTYSFTDQQ
+3198 
-3207 GQLRKA
+3207 
-3213 DVTIDVLA
+3213 
-3221 NLAGIKV
+3221 
-3228 KSTTESFRI
+3228 
-3237 GAKWSAKDNFE
+3237 
-3248 GATDVDGTPIDL
+3248 
-3260 ADVDIESTVN
+3260 
-3270 PEVVGQYTVTYSFT
+3270 
-3284 DQQGKLRSVEVPVE
+3284 
-3298 VLANLAGIKV
+3298 
-3308 KSTTESFRIGA
+3308 
-3319 KWSEKDNFDR
+3319 
-3329 ATNVDGTP
+3329 
-3337 VDLADVDITS
+3337 
-3347 TVDSKAVGQY
+3347 SKAVGQY
-3357 TVTYSFTDQQ
+3357 KVTYSFTDQQ

-3393 GFRAGDN
+3393 SFRAGDN

-3456 TVTVLDNLAALTMTQ
+3456 TVTVLDNLSALTMTQ

-3491 AKNVDGSVITY
+3491 AKNVDGSAITF

-3576 GQVLAEDWISVNVT
+3576 GQALAEDRISVNVT

-3601 RSRTLPIVDTTVVGS
+3601 RSRALPIVDTTVVGS

-3631 ELATTVTV
+3631 ELATTVSV

-3729 HDQVALTVGDEWQPV
+3729 HDQVALTVGDEWQPL

-3757 IASTDLAIDGQVD
+3757 IASTDLVIDGQVD
-3770 TATPGTYQVRYHF
+3770 TANPGTYQVRYHF

-3789 EQQAVVMVTVVEP
+3789 EQQAVAMVTVVEP

-3819 RAGATWAPLSNVDEV
+3819 RAGATWAPLSNVAEV

-3927 ITGDVDWQHSGI
+3927 ITDDVDWQRPGI

-3952 LHSAT
+3952 LHSAKT
-3957 TMITLIAADDD
+3957 IITLIAADDD
-3968 SGNQGGNGNTD
+3968 SGNQGGNGNTDNGSSNQGGNGNTDNGSDNQGGNGNTD

-3995 GNQGGNGNTDNG
+3995 DNQGGNGDTDNG
-4007 SGNQGG
+4007 SGSQGG
-4013 NGNTNDGSS
+4013 NGN
-4022 NQGGNGNTDNGS
+4022 
-4034 GNQDGNSDADN
+4034 
-4045 GSGNQDG
+4045 
-4052 NGNTDTNSDNQST
+4052 
-4065 KADDDTVSND
+4065 
-4075 NLNTNHQID
+4075 
-4084 TDTIHD
+4084 
-4090 AGNNSGQKEVA
+4090 
-4101 KPNPVSHEN
+4101 
-4110 GANATVKAAVAKH
+4110 
-4123 QSVTTASVKS
+4123 
-4133 TTNTNTNEQPSVGSP
+4133 
-4148 TQLPQTDE
+4148 
-4156 HNAGTT
+4156 
-4162 NWWPWLGIALAG
+4162 
-4174 LITMVKPTKKKEK
+4174 

>member
-127 DDRAKSEST
+127 DDRAKSKST
-136 TPYTDGINNVEIKQ
+136 TPYTDGINNVENKQ

-178 SVETDKA
+178 YVETDKA

-1475 YQFGTWTST
+1475 YQFGTWTPT

-1491 DSDGETLDISAL
+1491 DSDGETLDILAL

-1585 SGTVDVTTPGDY
+1585 SGTVDVTTLGDY

-1678 VTCSFTDQQGQLRS
+1678 VTYSFTDQQGQLRS

-2011 QADVM
+2011 
-2016 VKVLENLAGI
+2016 
-2026 KVKSATESF
+2026 
-2035 RIGAKWS
+2035 
-2042 KEENFDSATDVDG
+2042 
-2055 TSIDLSDLDIISTVD
+2055 
-2070 STTVGQYKVTYSF
+2070 
-2083 TDQQGKLRSVEVPV
+2083 
-2097 EVLSNLAGIK
+2097 
-2107 VKSTTESF
+2107 
-2115 RIGAKWSEKDNFDGA
+2115 
-2130 TDVDGTPIDLADVD
+2130 
-2144 ITSTVDPEK
+2144 
-2153 VGQYKVTYS
+2153 
-2162 FADQQGQLRQADAT
+2162 
-2176 VKVLENLADIK
+2176 
-2187 VKSTTESFRIGAKWS
+2187 
-2202 EKDNF
+2202 
-2207 DGATDVD
+2207 
-2214 GSPIDLADVNITSTV
+2214 
-2229 DPTTVGQYKVTYS
+2229 
-2242 FTDQQGKLRSVE
+2242 
-2254 VPVEVLANMAGIKVK
+2254 
-2269 SKTESFRIGAKW
+2269 
-2281 SEKDNFDGA
+2281 
-2290 TDVDGT
+2290 
-2296 PIDLADVDVISTV
+2296 
-2309 DPKTIGQ
+2309 
-2316 YKVTYSFTDQQGE
+2316 
-2329 LRSIEVPVE
+2329 
-2338 VLANLAGIKVKSTAE
+2338 
-2353 SFRIGAKWSE
+2353 
-2363 EDNFDS
+2363 
-2369 ATDVDGTPINLSN
+2369 
-2382 IDIESTVNSEVAGQ
+2382 
-2396 YKVTYSFTD
+2396 
-2405 QQGKLRSA
+2405 
-2413 EIPVEVLANLAGIK
+2413 
-2427 VKSTTES
+2427 
-2434 FRIGAKWSEKD
+2434 
-2445 NFDSAT
+2445 
-2451 DVDGTPINLSN
+2451 
-2462 IDIESTVNSEV
+2462 
-2473 AGQYKVTYSFTDQQ
+2473 
-2487 GNIRSVEVPV
+2487 
-2497 EVLAN
+2497 
-2502 LAGIRIKSTTESFRI
+2502 
-2517 GAKWSAEDNFD
+2517 
-2528 SATNVDG
+2528 
-2535 TSVDLADVDI
+2535 
-2545 VSTVNP
+2545 
-2551 KTVGQYKVTYSFTD
+2551 
-2565 QQGRL
+2565 
-2570 QKVDVKVEVLANL
+2570 
-2583 AGIKVKSTTE
+2583 
-2593 SFRIGA
+2593 
-2599 KWSEKDNF
+2599 
-2607 DGATDVDGTPIDLAD
+2607 
-2622 VDVTST
+2622 
-2628 VDPKT
+2628 
-2633 VGQYKVTYS
+2633 
-2642 FTDQQGQL
+2642 
-2650 RKADVKVEVLANL
+2650 
-2663 AGIKAKSTTESFR
+2663 
-2676 IGAKWSEEDNFDSAT
+2676 
-2691 DVDGTPIDLA
+2691 
-2701 DVYITST
+2701 
-2708 VDPKRVGQYK
+2708 
-2718 VTYSFTD
+2718 
-2725 QQGQLRNADVMV
+2725 
-2737 EVLENLAG
+2737 
-2745 IRVKST
+2745 
-2751 TESFRM
+2751 
-2757 GAKWSAK
+2757 
-2764 DNLDSA
+2764 
-2770 TDVDGT
+2770 
-2776 SIDLTDVD
+2776 
-2784 ITSTVDSKEVGQYKV
+2784 
-2799 TYSFTDQQGKLR
+2799 
-2811 SVEVQIEVLAN
+2811 
-2822 LAGIKVKSATESF
+2822 
-2835 RIGAKWSEEDNFDSA
+2835 
-2850 TDVDGTLIDLADVD
+2850 
-2864 ITSTVD
+2864 
-2870 SKAVGQYKV
+2870 
-2879 TYSFTDQQGKLR
+2879 
-2891 SVEVPVEVLANLA
+2891 
-2904 GISAKSATE
+2904 
-2913 SFRIGAK
+2913 
-2920 WSAKDNFEGA
+2920 
-2930 TDVDGTPIDLADVD
+2930 
-2944 VTSTVDPE
+2944 
-2952 KVGQYKVTYSFTDQQ
+2952 
-2967 GQLRKA
+2967 KA

-3063 AGISAKSAAE
+3063 AGISAKSATE

-3393 GFRAGDN
+3393 SFRAGDN

-3544 QATIVVEKTAVTLH
+3544 QATIVVEKTAVTLR

-3819 RAGATWAPLSNVDEV
+3819 RAGATWAPLSNVAEV

>member
-1 MKNNQEYVMMA
+1 
-12 ARKNRRFWL
+12 
-21 AAGTA
+21 
-26 LLVWQVNNQ
+26 
-35 TAQADVQQTPMSSAD
+35 
-50 TTVVTANATAASN
+50 
-63 VVQLQSGAKTSTK
+63 
-76 TTSTAETTKTESTSP
+76 
-91 QQAGSDSQVTSA
+91 
-103 SGTASSAAKTVASG
+103 
-117 QAASDLTTDA
+117 
-127 DDRAKSEST
+127 
-136 TPYTDGINNVEIKQ
+136 
-150 NTTTVAT
+150 
-157 SADKSATGS
+157 
-166 QSTTETGTTPAQ
+166 
-178 SVETDKA
+178 
-185 GSAGDSVPVAA
+185 
-196 VTKVDQAN
+196 
-204 NTILSND
+204 
-211 GYDTVN
+211 
-217 TDVNS
+217 
-222 SQLGEA
+222 
-228 DKTGTNQTGLSTD
+228 
-241 EVGSQTV
+241 
-248 TDEKTSAGLTADSLS
+248 
-263 SLQPRLAQ
+263 
-271 VQASSLQLDA
+271 
-281 VDATPTVAQDYAA
+281 
-294 WDAIT
+294 
-299 DTSRKGILG
+299 
-308 TSEWWIDDSDNTLH
+308 
-322 LGAGQLADANV
+322 
-333 QFDDNAE
+333 
-340 VTDWGNVGWGQYVE
+340 
-354 AHDAKLTLLLEGSV
+354 
-368 AVGANARGL
+368 
-377 FNGLTFDLSNE
+377 
-388 EYPRSFFSQISV
+388 
-400 KQTTDMSYM
+400 
-409 FERAT
+409 
-414 FMASGVFL
+414 MASGVFL

-441 KCISNASQ
+441 KCIANASQ
-449 YDKRVLATLPDLAE
+449 YDKRVLVALPFLAN

-517 DTHNVTDMSH
+517 DTHNVTDMSY

-547 PDQTFDTRNVTN
+547 PDQTFDTSNVTN

-637 DNMFTSCESLTSLIL
+637 DNMFTNCESLTSLIL

-678 LVDAFDTSNVTNMDQ
+678 LVDDFDTRNVTNMDQ

-703 LDVSQLDTSHITN
+703 LDVSQLDTSRITN

-780 PALDVSSLDTSQVV
+780 PVLDVSSLDTSQVV

-811 TPLKTTNVTNMSGMF
+811 TPLKTTTVTNMSGMF

-839 LGTGQVTTMSHMFE
+839 LATSQVTTMSHMFE
-853 DVFADQKAQSFTGLE
+853 DVFADQKVQSFTGLE

-913 VNFKDNY
+913 VNFKDDY
-920 LSYLQTG
+920 LGYLQTG

-941 HTQFTWSDNLD
+941 HTQFAWSNNLD

-983 TNMQGMFA
+983 TDMQGMFA
-991 NDIALVNV
+991 NNIALVNV

-1033 NVQHMYKMFY
+1033 NVEHMYKMFY

-1053 SSFSGEKLQFNYP
+1053 SSFSGEKLQFNYEM
-1066 TVWALFGLF
+1066 LYSMFGLF
-1075 NLPIVVDSDG
+1075 NLLLVEDSDG
-1085 NQQIGQ
+1085 NIQGGQ

-1098 LTLGCKTRLSLPKPT
+1098 LILGCKTRLSLPKPT
-1113 SIVDW
+1113 SVLGW
-1118 FDTSQV
+1118 FDS
-1124 SQEEIQEILA
+1124 SKASKEEIQEILA
-1134 TFPTVEALEEALA
+1134 TYPTAEAFEEVLVA
-1147 ESGLKPDWL
+1147 SGLKPDLL
-1156 VSADLAPSQ
+1156 VSAYLAPSQ

-1189 DGTNPLATDA
+1189 DGTNSLATDA

-1252 LTSSQLNALLQQPA
+1252 LTSSQLNTLLQQPA

-1291 LSLVTNQSL
+1291 LSLVANQSL

-1314 IAADN
+1314 TAADN

-1331 DLTKVNGV
+1331 DLTKVNGI

-1350 DTAIPGIYQIDYQI
+1350 DTAIPGVYQIDYQI

-1404 AKAIDDQG
+1404 DKAIDDQG
-1412 NEATVELTITDANDV
+1412 NEATVELTITDSTDAE
-1427 AVANIKKPGTYQLN
+1427 VANIKKPGTYQLN
-1441 YHFTDA
+1441 YHFTDV

-1475 YQFGTWTST
+1475 YQFGTWTPT

-1532 AQATVEVL
+1532 GQATVEVL
-1540 ENQAAI
+1540 KNQAAI
-1546 NIDNNSGTLYAN
+1546 SVDNNSGTLYAN

-1569 ATDVDGTVV
+1569 ATDVDGTTV
-1578 EDSEIKR
+1578 EASKIKC
-1585 SGTVDVTTPGDY
+1585 SGTVDMTTPGDY
-1597 KLTYSFVDSL
+1597 KLTYSFTDSL
-1607 GEEHSKDTTVTV
+1607 GHEQSTSTMVTVLENHASINVDNNSGKLYAHGIWNPDSVVVTAVDVDGNAVENTKIKISGTVDVTKAGDYELIYSFKDILGHEQSTSTTVTVLENQAAISADNNSGTLYANGIWDPESVVVTATDVDGTTVGDARIKRSGTVDVTKAGDYELIYSFKDILGNEQSTSAMVTVLENHASIDVDNNNGTLYANGIWNPDSIVITAIDVDGATIEASKIKRSGTVDMTTPGAYELIYSFMDSLGHEQSTSTTVTVLENHALIDVDNNSGKLYAHGVWNPDSIVVKAIDVDGATVEASKIKHSGTVDMDTPGAYELIYSFMDSLGHEQNTSTTVTVLANLADIKVKTSGDKLYTHGVWNSDSVVVTAIDVDGTAVEDAKIKRSGTVDMSTPGDYELTYSFTDSLGQEQSTGTTVTV
-1619 LENLAGIKVKSI
+1619 LENLAGIKVKSP
-1631 TESFRIGAKWSEEN
+1631 TESFRIGAKWSERD
-1645 NFDSATDVDGTSV
+1645 NFVSATDIDGT
-1658 DLSNVAIE
+1658 L
-1666 STVNSEVVGQYK
+1666 
-1678 VTCSFTDQQGQLRS
+1678 
-1692 IVVPVEVLANLAD
+1692 
-1705 IRVKSKT
+1705 
-1712 ESFRIGAKWS
+1712 
-1722 AEDNFDSATDVDG
+1722 
-1735 TSIDLADVDVVST
+1735 IDLADVDVEST
-1748 VDPKTVGQYKV
+1748 VNSGVVGQYKV

-1766 QGRIREIAVPVEVLA
+1766 QGRLQKAEVTVDVLA
-1781 NLADIRVKS
+1781 NLAGIKADNLSDKLYAHGVWNPDSVVVNAVDVDGTTVEDARIKRSGSVDTTTPGDYELTYSFKDSLGQEHSTSATVTVLENLAGIKVKSIAESFRIGAKWSEKDNFDSATDVDGTPIDLADVDITSTVDPKKVGQYKVTYSFTDQQGQLRKADVTVKVLENLADIKVKS

-1811 DVDGTSIDL
+1811 DVDGTLINLSNIDIK
-1820 ADVDVVST
+1820 ST
-1828 VDPKTVGQYKVTY
+1828 VNSEVAGQYKVTY

-1847 GRIREIAVPV
+1847 GKLRSVEVPV

-1869 SKTESFRIG
+1869 STSES
-1878 AKWSAE
+1878 
-1884 DNFDSATDVD
+1884 
-1894 GTPLGLSNVDVKS
+1894 
-1907 TVNTEVV
+1907 
-1914 GQYKV
+1914 
-1919 TYSFTDQQGK
+1919 
-1929 PRSVE
+1929 
-1934 VPVEVLANLASI
+1934 
-1946 KVKAPTENFRIGAKW
+1946 FRIGAKW

-1980 ADVEINSTVDPEKV
+1980 ADVDVTSTVDPKKV

-2016 VKVLENLAGI
+2016 VDVLANLAGI
-2026 KVKSATESF
+2026 KAKAPTESF

-2042 KEENFDSATDVDG
+2042 ENDNFDSATDVDG
-2055 TSIDLSDLDIISTVD
+2055 TALGLSNVDVKSTVNPEV
-2070 STTVGQYKVTYSF
+2070 VGQYKVTYSF

-2097 EVLSNLAGIK
+2097 N
-2107 VKSTTESF
+2107 
-2115 RIGAKWSEKDNFDGA
+2115 
-2130 TDVDGTPIDLADVD
+2130 
-2144 ITSTVDPEK
+2144 
-2153 VGQYKVTYS
+2153 
-2162 FADQQGQLRQADAT
+2162 
-2176 VKVLENLADIK
+2176 
-2187 VKSTTESFRIGAKWS
+2187 
-2202 EKDNF
+2202 
-2207 DGATDVD
+2207 
-2214 GSPIDLADVNITSTV
+2214 
-2229 DPTTVGQYKVTYS
+2229 
-2242 FTDQQGKLRSVE
+2242 
-2254 VPVEVLANMAGIKVK
+2254 VLANMAGIKVK

-2290 TDVDGT
+2290 TDVDGA

-2309 DPKTIGQ
+2309 DSKA
-2316 YKVTYSFTDQQGE
+2316 V
-2329 LRSIEVPVE
+2329 
-2338 VLANLAGIKVKSTAE
+2338 
-2353 SFRIGAKWSE
+2353 
-2363 EDNFDS
+2363 
-2369 ATDVDGTPINLSN
+2369 
-2382 IDIESTVNSEVAGQ
+2382 GQ

-2405 QQGKLRSA
+2405 QQGKLRSV
-2413 EIPVEVLANLAGIK
+2413 EVPVEVLANLAGIKAKSATESFRIGAKWSAKDNFEGATDVDGTRIDLADVDITSTVDPEKVGQYKVTYSFTDQQGKLRSVEVPVEVLANLAGIKVKSATESFRIGAKWSGKDNFESATNVDGTAVALSDVDVTSTVDPEKVGQYKVTYSFIDQQGQLRKAEVTVDVLANLAGIK

-2451 DVDGTPINLSN
+2451 DVDGTPINL
-2462 IDIESTVNSEV
+2462 
-2473 AGQYKVTYSFTDQQ
+2473 
-2487 GNIRSVEVPV
+2487 
-2497 EVLAN
+2497 
-2502 LAGIRIKSTTESFRI
+2502 
-2517 GAKWSAEDNFD
+2517 
-2528 SATNVDG
+2528 
-2535 TSVDLADVDI
+2535 ADV
-2545 VSTVNP
+2545 N
-2551 KTVGQYKVTYSFTD
+2551 
-2565 QQGRL
+2565 
-2570 QKVDVKVEVLANL
+2570 
-2583 AGIKVKSTTE
+2583 
-2593 SFRIGA
+2593 
-2599 KWSEKDNF
+2599 
-2607 DGATDVDGTPIDLAD
+2607 
-2622 VDVTST
+2622 
-2628 VDPKT
+2628 
-2633 VGQYKVTYS
+2633 
-2642 FTDQQGQL
+2642 
-2650 RKADVKVEVLANL
+2650 
-2663 AGIKAKSTTESFR
+2663 
-2676 IGAKWSEEDNFDSAT
+2676 
-2691 DVDGTPIDLA
+2691 
-2701 DVYITST
+2701 
-2708 VDPKRVGQYK
+2708 
-2718 VTYSFTD
+2718 
-2725 QQGQLRNADVMV
+2725 
-2737 EVLENLAG
+2737 
-2745 IRVKST
+2745 
-2751 TESFRM
+2751 
-2757 GAKWSAK
+2757 
-2764 DNLDSA
+2764 
-2770 TDVDGT
+2770 
-2776 SIDLTDVD
+2776 
-2784 ITSTVDSKEVGQYKV
+2784 ITSTVDS
-2799 TYSFTDQQGKLR
+2799 T
-2811 SVEVQIEVLAN
+2811 
-2822 LAGIKVKSATESF
+2822 
-2835 RIGAKWSEEDNFDSA
+2835 
-2850 TDVDGTLIDLADVD
+2850 
-2864 ITSTVD
+2864 
-2870 SKAVGQYKV
+2870 AVGQYK
-2879 TYSFTDQQGKLR
+2879 
-2891 SVEVPVEVLANLA
+2891 
-2904 GISAKSATE
+2904 
-2913 SFRIGAK
+2913 
-2920 WSAKDNFEGA
+2920 
-2930 TDVDGTPIDLADVD
+2930 
-2944 VTSTVDPE
+2944 
-2952 KVGQYKVTYSFTDQQ
+2952 
-2967 GQLRKA
+2967 
-2973 DVTVDVLANL
+2973 
-2983 AGIRVKSTTE
+2983 
-2993 SFRIGAKWSEKDNFE
+2993 
-3008 SATNVDGTAVALSD
+3008 
-3022 VDITSTVDPEKVG
+3022 
-3035 QYNVT
+3035 
-3040 YSFTDQQGQ
+3040 
-3049 LRKADVTVDVLANL
+3049 
-3063 AGISAKSAAE
+3063 
-3073 SFRIGAKWSAKDNFE
+3073 
-3088 GATDV
+3088 
-3093 EGTPIDLA
+3093 
-3101 DVDITSTVD
+3101 
-3110 PEKVGQ
+3110 
-3116 YKVTYSFTDQQ
+3116 
-3127 GQLRKADV
+3127 
-3135 TVDVLANLA
+3135 
-3144 GIKVK
+3144 
-3149 STTESFRIGAKWSA
+3149 
-3163 EDNFDSATDVDGTPI
+3163 
-3178 DLADV
+3178 
-3183 DITSTVDPEKVGQYK
+3183 
-3198 VTYSFTDQQ
+3198 
-3207 GQLRKA
+3207 
-3213 DVTIDVLA
+3213 
-3221 NLAGIKV
+3221 
-3228 KSTTESFRI
+3228 
-3237 GAKWSAKDNFE
+3237 
-3248 GATDVDGTPIDL
+3248 
-3260 ADVDIESTVN
+3260 
-3270 PEVVGQYTVTYSFT
+3270 
-3284 DQQGKLRSVEVPVE
+3284 
-3298 VLANLAGIKV
+3298 
-3308 KSTTESFRIGA
+3308 
-3319 KWSEKDNFDR
+3319 
-3329 ATNVDGTP
+3329 
-3337 VDLADVDITS
+3337 
-3347 TVDSKAVGQY
+3347 
-3357 TVTYSFTDQQ
+3357 VTYSFTDQQ

-3383 ANLQLNQTEL
+3383 ANLRLNQTEL
-3393 GFRAGDN
+3393 SFRAGDN

-3456 TVTVLDNLAALTMTQ
+3456 TVTVLDNLAALTMAQ

-3491 AKNVDGSVITY
+3491 AKNVDGSAITF

-3531 LRTAQFTVTVAEN
+3531 LRTARFTVTVAEN
-3544 QATIVVEKTAVTLH
+3544 QSTIVVEKTAVTLH
-3558 VGDTWEPMMNF
+3558 VGDTWVPMMNF

-3576 GQVLAEDWISVNVT
+3576 GQAIAENRISVNVT

-3601 RSRTLPIVDTTVVGS
+3601 RSRALPIVDTMVVGS

-3631 ELATTVTV
+3631 ELATTVSV
-3639 LPNESVLKLA
+3639 LPNESALKLA

-3674 GTPVTADQIR
+3674 GTPVMADQLR

-3699 LYSFVDQQD
+3699 LYSFVDQQN

-3729 HDQVALTVGDEWQPV
+3729 HDQVALTVGDEWQPLA
-3744 TNLQLAR
+3744 NLQLAR

-3757 IASTDLAIDGQVD
+3757 IASTDLVIDGQVD
-3770 TATPGTYQVRYHF
+3770 TATPGTYQVRYQF

-3789 EQQAVVMVTVVEP
+3789 EQQAVAMVTVVEP
-3802 AVVDQALLRLH
+3802 IVFDQALLRLH
-3813 TETVTL
+3813 AETVTL
-3819 RAGATWAPLSNVDEV
+3819 RAGATWAPLSNVAEV
-3834 LDSDGSAQTSEQVSV
+3834 LDSDGSTQTSEQVSV

-3855 NQAGKYLL
+3855 TQAGKYLL

-3907 FANILAATDVDGR
+3907 TANILAATDVDGR

-3927 ITGDVDWQHSGI
+3927 ITGDVDWRRPGI

-3957 TMITLIAADDD
+3957 TMITLIAADDGSD
-3968 SGNQGGNGNTD
+3968 NQGGNGNTDNGSGNQGGNGNTD
-3979 NGSGNQGGNG
+3979 KGSGNQGGNGNTDNGSGNQGDNGNTDNGSGNQGGNGNTGNGSGNQGGNG

-4007 SGNQGG
+4007 SGNQGS
-4013 NGNTNDGSS
+4013 NDDA
-4022 NQGGNGNTDNGS
+4022 NNGS
-4034 GNQDGNSDADN
+4034 GDQGDN
-4045 GSGNQDG
+4045 VNI
-4052 NGNTDTNSDNQST
+4052 NTNSDHQGD
-4065 KADDDTVSND
+4065 KADDNAVSND
-4075 NLNTNHQID
+4075 NLNTDHQID
-4084 TDTIHD
+4084 ADTIHD
-4090 AGNNSGQKEVA
+4090 ADNNSGQNEVA
-4101 KPNPVSHEN
+4101 KPNTVSHEN
-4110 GANATVKAAVAKH
+4110 GANATVAKH
-4123 QSVTTASVKS
+4123 QSVTTNSVKS
-4133 TTNTNTNEQPSVGSP
+4133 TTNTKTNKQPSVGSP

>member
-35 TAQADVQQTPMSSAD
+35 TAQADVQQTPTSSAD

-76 TTSTAETTKTESTSP
+76 TTPTTESTKTDSTNP
-91 QQAGSDSQVTSA
+91 QQAGSDSQATSA
-103 SGTASSAAKTVASG
+103 SGTVSSAAKTGESG
-117 QAASDLTTDA
+117 QAASDLTAEA
-127 DDRAKSEST
+127 DNRAKSVST
-136 TPYTDGINNVEIKQ
+136 TPYTDGGNNVENKQ
-150 NTTTVAT
+150 NTTTVTT

-185 GSAGDSVPVAA
+185 VSAGDSVPVDSA
-196 VTKVDQAN
+196 TKANQVDD
-204 NTILSND
+204 TSLSTD
-211 GYDTVN
+211 GYDTVS

-222 SQLGEA
+222 GQPSET
-228 DKTGTNQTGLSTD
+228 DKTGTD
-241 EVGSQTV
+241 ETRSSADGIGSQTV
-248 TDEKTSAGLTADSLS
+248 TDERTSAGLTADSLS
-263 SLQPRLAQ
+263 NLQPRLAQ
-271 VQASSLQLDA
+271 VQASSLQLDT
-281 VDATPTVAQDYAA
+281 VDAAPTVAQDYAA

-299 DTSRKGILG
+299 DTTRKGIMG

-322 LGAGQLADANV
+322 LGTGQLADANV

-354 AHDAKLTLLLEGSV
+354 AHNAKLTLLLEGSV

-377 FNGLTFDLSNE
+377 FNGLTFKLSNE
-388 EYPRSFFSQISV
+388 ENPNMFFSQISV
-400 KQTTDMSYM
+400 EQTTDMSYM

-414 FMASGVFL
+414 FMTSWVYL
-422 NDWYSLADS
+422 NLWSSSADS

-441 KCISNASQ
+441 KCIGNADS
-449 YDKRVLATLPDLAE
+449 DKRVLVTLPALAE
-463 AYSDTSYMFNNSGF
+463 AYSDMSYMFNNSEF
-477 SSIAMASDA
+477 SKITIAADD

-494 QVTSMAYMFNNCTQL
+494 QVTNMAYMFNNCTQL
-509 MSLDLSKF
+509 MALYLSKF

-547 PDQTFDTRNVTN
+547 PDQTFDTSNVTN

-569 LGNLDVSGFITSKV
+569 LGSLDVSGFITSKV
-583 TNMSHMFDY
+583 TNMSHMFEY
-592 CYATTLDVAN
+592 CYATILDVAN

-637 DNMFTSCESLTSLIL
+637 DNMFTNCESLTSLIL

-658 QQVTSMKQMFT
+658 QQVTSMRQMFT

-678 LVDAFDTSNVTNMDQ
+678 LVDDFDTRNVTNMDQ

-780 PALDVSSLDTSQVV
+780 PVLDVSSLDTSQVV

-826 KGDRALVSLDISK
+826 MGDRALVSLDISK
-839 LGTGQVTTMSHMFE
+839 LATSQVTTMSHMFE
-853 DVFADQKAQSFTGLE
+853 DVFADQKVQAFTGLE

-920 LSYLQTG
+920 LGYLQTG

-941 HTQFTWSDNLD
+941 HTQFTWSNNLD

-968 METFVWKQQLGMDQV
+968 METFVWKQQLSMDQV
-983 TNMQGMFA
+983 TDMQGMFA
-991 NDIALVNV
+991 NDIALAHVD
-999 NFEQFDTSQV
+999 FDQFDTSQV

-1019 TRLERLDL
+1019 TLLATLDL

-1033 NVQHMYKMFY
+1033 NVESMYKMFY

-1053 SSFSGEKLQFNYP
+1053 SSFSGEKLQLTYATLLP
-1066 TVWALFGLF
+1066 LRVFGLF
-1075 NLPIVVDSDG
+1075 NLIMDDTNDSEPQMG
-1085 NQQIGQ
+1085 R
-1091 YQTYLST
+1091 YQTHLNT
-1098 LTLGCKTRLSLPKPT
+1098 LILGQKTRLSLSKPT
-1113 SIVDW
+1113 SVIDWVDAS
-1118 FDTSQV
+1118 TA
-1124 SQEEIQEILA
+1124 EGKEIIAE
-1134 TFPTVEALEEALA
+1134 FSTVEALEQALA
-1147 ESGLKPDWL
+1147 QFGLKPDWL

-1206 LGKDLQVISGT
+1206 LGRDLQVISGT
-1217 NSTWAPKDSLAG
+1217 NSSWAPKDSLAG
-1229 LIDTSKTVDDLTTTV
+1229 LIDTSMTVDDLTTTV
-1244 TDTATNQT
+1244 TDATTNQT

-1271 QVAYQYID
+1271 QVAYQYTD

-1291 LSLVTNQSL
+1291 LSLVANQSL
-1300 ITAKDSVLQLGTTW
+1300 ITTKDSVLQLGTTW
-1314 IAADN
+1314 TAADN

-1350 DTAIPGIYQIDYQI
+1350 GTTIPGVYQIDYQI

-1404 AKAIDDQG
+1404 DKAIDDQG
-1412 NEATVELTITDANDV
+1412 NEATVELTITDAND
-1427 AVANIKKPGTYQLN
+1427 AEVANIKKPGSYQLN

-1475 YQFGTWTST
+1475 YQFGTWTPT

-1546 NIDNNSGTLYAN
+1546 SLDNNSGTLYAN

-1569 ATDVDGTVV
+1569 ATDVDGSTV
-1578 EDSEIKR
+1578 EDARIKC
-1585 SGTVDVTTPGDY
+1585 SGTVDMTTPGEN

-1607 GEEHSKDTTVTV
+1607 GKEHSKDTTVMV
-1619 LENLAGIKVKSI
+1619 LENLAGIKVKST

-1678 VTCSFTDQQGQLRS
+1678 VTYSFTDQQGQLRS

-1735 TSIDLADVDVVST
+1735 TPIDLADVDIEST
-1748 VDPKTVGQYKV
+1748 VNSEVVGQYKV

-1766 QGRIREIAVPVEVLA
+1766 QGQLR
-1781 NLADIRVKS
+1781 
-1790 TTESFRIGAKWSAE
+1790 
-1804 DNFDSAT
+1804 
-1811 DVDGTSIDL
+1811 SI
-1820 ADVDVVST
+1820 V
-1828 VDPKTVGQYKVTY
+1828 
-1841 SFTDQQ
+1841 
-1847 GRIREIAVPV
+1847 VPV

-1929 PRSVE
+1929 LRSVE

-1946 KVKAPTENFRIGAKW
+1946 KAKAPTENFRIGAKW

-1967 DSATDVDGTPIDL
+1967 DSATDVDGTPINLSNIDIESTVNSEVAGQYKVTYSFTDQQGKLRSVEVPVEVLVNL
-1980 ADVEINSTVDPEKV
+1980 AGIKVKSTTESFRIGAKWSEKDNFESATNVDGTAVALSDVDVTSTVDPEKV

-2011 QADVM
+2011 KADVT
-2016 VKVLENLAGI
+2016 VDVLANLAGI
-2026 KVKSATESF
+2026 KVKFTTESF

-2042 KEENFDSATDVDG
+2042 EKDNFDGATDVDG
-2055 TSIDLSDLDIISTVD
+2055 TPIDLADVDVISTVD
-2070 STTVGQYKVTYSF
+2070 PKTVGQYKVTYSF

-2097 EVLSNLAGIK
+2097 EVLANLAGIK
-2107 VKSTTESF
+2107 AKSATESF
-2115 RIGAKWSEKDNFDGA
+2115 RIGAKWSAKDNFDGA

-2162 FADQQGQLRQADAT
+2162 FTDQQGELRS
-2176 VKVLENLADIK
+2176 VEVPVEVLANLAGIR

-2202 EKDNF
+2202 AKDNF
-2207 DGATDVD
+2207 ESATNVDGTAVALSDVD
-2214 GSPIDLADVNITSTV
+2214 VTSTV
-2229 DPTTVGQYKVTYS
+2229 DPETVGQYKVTYS

-2254 VPVEVLANMAGIKVK
+2254 VPVEVLANLAGIRVKFTTESFRIGAKWSAKDNFDSATDVDGTPINLSNIDIESTVNLEVAGQYKVTYSFTDQQGKLRNVEVPVDVLANMAGIKVK

-2309 DPKTIGQ
+2309 DPEKVGQ
-2316 YKVTYSFTDQQGE
+2316 YKVTYSFTDQQGQLRKAEVPVEVLANLAGIKVKFTTESFRIGAKWSAEDNFDSATDVDGTPINLSNIDVENTVNSERVGQYKVTYSFIDQQGE

-2382 IDIESTVNSEVAGQ
+2382 IDIESTVNSEVVGQ

-2413 EIPVEVLANLAGIK
+2413 EVPVGVLANLAGIK

-2473 AGQYKVTYSFTDQQ
+2473 
-2487 GNIRSVEVPV
+2487 
-2497 EVLAN
+2497 
-2502 LAGIRIKSTTESFRI
+2502 
-2517 GAKWSAEDNFD
+2517 
-2528 SATNVDG
+2528 
-2535 TSVDLADVDI
+2535 
-2545 VSTVNP
+2545 
-2551 KTVGQYKVTYSFTD
+2551 
-2565 QQGRL
+2565 
-2570 QKVDVKVEVLANL
+2570 
-2583 AGIKVKSTTE
+2583 
-2593 SFRIGA
+2593 
-2599 KWSEKDNF
+2599 
-2607 DGATDVDGTPIDLAD
+2607 
-2622 VDVTST
+2622 
-2628 VDPKT
+2628 
-2633 VGQYKVTYS
+2633 
-2642 FTDQQGQL
+2642 
-2650 RKADVKVEVLANL
+2650 
-2663 AGIKAKSTTESFR
+2663 
-2676 IGAKWSEEDNFDSAT
+2676 
-2691 DVDGTPIDLA
+2691 
-2701 DVYITST
+2701 
-2708 VDPKRVGQYK
+2708 
-2718 VTYSFTD
+2718 
-2725 QQGQLRNADVMV
+2725 
-2737 EVLENLAG
+2737 
-2745 IRVKST
+2745 
-2751 TESFRM
+2751 
-2757 GAKWSAK
+2757 
-2764 DNLDSA
+2764 
-2770 TDVDGT
+2770 
-2776 SIDLTDVD
+2776 
-2784 ITSTVDSKEVGQYKV
+2784 
-2799 TYSFTDQQGKLR
+2799 
-2811 SVEVQIEVLAN
+2811 
-2822 LAGIKVKSATESF
+2822 
-2835 RIGAKWSEEDNFDSA
+2835 
-2850 TDVDGTLIDLADVD
+2850 
-2864 ITSTVD
+2864 
-2870 SKAVGQYKV
+2870 VGQYKV

-2904 GISAKSATE
+2904 GI
-2913 SFRIGAK
+2913 
-2920 WSAKDNFEGA
+2920 
-2930 TDVDGTPIDLADVD
+2930 
-2944 VTSTVDPE
+2944 
-2952 KVGQYKVTYSFTDQQ
+2952 
-2967 GQLRKA
+2967 
-2973 DVTVDVLANL
+2973 
-2983 AGIRVKSTTE
+2983 RVKSTTE
-2993 SFRIGAKWSEKDNFE
+2993 SFRIGATWSEKDNF
-3008 SATNVDGTAVALSD
+3008 DG
-3022 VDITSTVDPEKVG
+3022 
-3035 QYNVT
+3035 
-3040 YSFTDQQGQ
+3040 
-3049 LRKADVTVDVLANL
+3049 
-3063 AGISAKSAAE
+3063 
-3073 SFRIGAKWSAKDNFE
+3073 
-3088 GATDV
+3088 
-3093 EGTPIDLA
+3093 
-3101 DVDITSTVD
+3101 
-3110 PEKVGQ
+3110 
-3116 YKVTYSFTDQQ
+3116 
-3127 GQLRKADV
+3127 
-3135 TVDVLANLA
+3135 
-3144 GIKVK
+3144 
-3149 STTESFRIGAKWSA
+3149 
-3163 EDNFDSATDVDGTPI
+3163 ATDVDGTPI

-3207 GQLRKA
+3207 GELRSVEVPVEVLANLASIKVKSTTESFHIGEKWSEENNFDSATDVDGTPLGLSNVDVESTVNPEVVGQYKVTYSFTDQQGQLRKA
-3213 DVTIDVLA
+3213 DVTVNVLA

-3228 KSTTESFRI
+3228 KASTENFRI
-3237 GAKWSAKDNFE
+3237 GAKWSEKDNFDS
-3248 GATDVDGTPIDL
+3248 ATDVDGTPIDL
-3260 ADVDIESTVN
+3260 ADVNIISTVD
-3270 PEVVGQYTVTYSFT
+3270 PKAVGQYEVTYSFT
-3284 DQQGKLRSVEVPVE
+3284 DQQGQIRSVEVPVE
-3298 VLANLAGIKV
+3298 VLANLAGIKVKSATESFRIGAKWSGKDNFESATNVDGTAVALSDVDVTSTVDPEKVGQYKATYSFIDQQGQLRKAEVTVDVLANLAGIKV

-3319 KWSEKDNFDR
+3319 KWSEKDNFDS
-3329 ATNVDGTP
+3329 ATDVDGTP
-3337 VDLADVDITS
+3337 INLADVNITS
-3347 TVDSKAVGQY
+3347 TVDSTAVGQY
-3357 TVTYSFTDQQ
+3357 KVTYSFTDQQ

-3393 GFRAGDN
+3393 SFRAGDN

-3456 TVTVLDNLAALTMTQ
+3456 TVTVLDNLAALTMAQ

-3491 AKNVDGSVITY
+3491 AKNVDGSAITF

-3531 LRTAQFTVTVAEN
+3531 LRTARFTVTVAEN
-3544 QATIVVEKTAVTLH
+3544 QSTIVVEKTAVTLH
-3558 VGDTWEPMMNF
+3558 VGDTWVPMMNF

-3576 GQVLAEDWISVNVT
+3576 GQAIAENRISVNVT

-3601 RSRTLPIVDTTVVGS
+3601 RSRALPIVDTMVVGS

-3631 ELATTVTV
+3631 ELATTVSV
-3639 LPNESVLKLA
+3639 LPNESALKLA

-3674 GTPVTADQIR
+3674 GTPVMADQLR

-3699 LYSFVDQQD
+3699 LYSFVDQQN

-3729 HDQVALTVGDEWQPV
+3729 HDQVALTVGDEWQPLA
-3744 TNLQLAR
+3744 NLQLAR

-3757 IASTDLAIDGQVD
+3757 IASTDLVIDGQVD
-3770 TATPGTYQVRYHF
+3770 TAAPGTYQVRYHF

-3789 EQQAVVMVTVVEP
+3789 EQQAVAMVTVVEP
-3802 AVVDQALLRLH
+3802 IVVDQALLRLH
-3813 TETVTL
+3813 AETVTL
-3819 RAGATWAPLSNVDEV
+3819 RAGATWAPLSNVAEV

-3849 QGTVDL
+3849 QGTVEL

-3907 FANILAATDVDGR
+3907 TANILAATDVDGR

-3927 ITGDVDWQHSGI
+3927 ITGDVDWRRPGI
-3939 YQLTYELVDQQGK
+3939 YQLTYELVDQLGK
-3952 LHSAT
+3952 MHSAKT
-3957 TMITLIAADDD
+3957 KITLIAADDGSD
-3968 SGNQGGNGNTD
+3968 NQGGNGNTDNGSGNQGGNGNTDNGSGNQGGNGNTDNGSGNQGDNGNTD

-4013 NGNTNDGSS
+4013 NGNTDNGSDNQGGNGNTDNGS
-4022 NQGGNGNTDNGS
+4022 DNQGGNGNTDNGS
-4034 GNQDGNSDADN
+4034 GNQGSNDDANN
-4045 GSGNQDG
+4045 GSGDQGDNV
-4052 NGNTDTNSDNQST
+4052 NINTNSDHQGD
-4065 KADDDTVSND
+4065 KADDNAVSND
-4075 NLNTNHQID
+4075 NLNTDHQID
-4084 TDTIHD
+4084 ADTIHD
-4090 AGNNSGQKEVA
+4090 ADNNSGQNEVA
-4101 KPNPVSHEN
+4101 KPNTVSHEN
-4110 GANATVKAAVAKH
+4110 GANATVAKH
-4123 QSVTTASVKS
+4123 QSVTTNSVKS
-4133 TTNTNTNEQPSVGSP
+4133 TTNTKTNKQPSVGSP

>member
-1 MKNNQEYVMMA
+1 M
-12 ARKNRRFWL
+12 
-21 AAGTA
+21 
-26 LLVWQVNNQ
+26 
-35 TAQADVQQTPMSSAD
+35 P
-50 TTVVTANATAASN
+50 
-63 VVQLQSGAKTSTK
+63 
-76 TTSTAETTKTESTSP
+76 P
-91 QQAGSDSQVTSA
+91 
-103 SGTASSAAKTVASG
+103 
-117 QAASDLTTDA
+117 
-127 DDRAKSEST
+127 
-136 TPYTDGINNVEIKQ
+136 
-150 NTTTVAT
+150 
-157 SADKSATGS
+157 
-166 QSTTETGTTPAQ
+166 
-178 SVETDKA
+178 
-185 GSAGDSVPVAA
+185 
-196 VTKVDQAN
+196 
-204 NTILSND
+204 
-211 GYDTVN
+211 
-217 TDVNS
+217 
-222 SQLGEA
+222 
-228 DKTGTNQTGLSTD
+228 
-241 EVGSQTV
+241 
-248 TDEKTSAGLTADSLS
+248 
-263 SLQPRLAQ
+263 
-271 VQASSLQLDA
+271 
-281 VDATPTVAQDYAA
+281 
-294 WDAIT
+294 IT
-299 DTSRKGILG
+299 DTTRKGIMG

-322 LGAGQLADANV
+322 LGTGQLADANV

-354 AHDAKLTLLLEGSV
+354 AHNAKLTLLLEGSV

-377 FNGLTFDLSNE
+377 FNGLTFKLSNE
-388 EYPRSFFSQISV
+388 ENPNMFFSQISV
-400 KQTTDMSYM
+400 EQTTDMSYM

-414 FMASGVFL
+414 FMTSWVYL
-422 NDWYSLADS
+422 NLWSSSADS

-441 KCISNASQ
+441 KCIGNADS
-449 YDKRVLATLPDLAE
+449 DKRVLVTLPALAE
-463 AYSDTSYMFNNSGF
+463 AYSDMSYMFNNSEF
-477 SSIAMASDA
+477 SKITIAADD

-494 QVTSMAYMFNNCTQL
+494 QVTNMAYMFNNCTQL
-509 MSLDLSKF
+509 MALYLSKF

-547 PDQTFDTRNVTN
+547 PDQTFDTSNVTN

-569 LGNLDVSGFITSKV
+569 LGSLDVSGFITSKV
-583 TNMSHMFDY
+583 TNMSHMFEY
-592 CYATTLDVAN
+592 CYATILDVAN

-637 DNMFTSCESLTSLIL
+637 DNMFTNCESLTSLIL

-658 QQVTSMKQMFT
+658 QQVTSMRQMFT

-678 LVDAFDTSNVTNMDQ
+678 LVDDFDTRNVTNMDQ

-780 PALDVSSLDTSQVV
+780 PVLDVSSLDTSQVV

-826 KGDRALVSLDISK
+826 MGDRALVSLDISK
-839 LGTGQVTTMSHMFE
+839 LATSQVTTMSHMFE
-853 DVFADQKAQSFTGLE
+853 DVFADQKVQAFTGLE

-920 LSYLQTG
+920 LGYLQTG

-941 HTQFTWSDNLD
+941 HTQFTWSNNLD

-968 METFVWKQQLGMDQV
+968 METFVWKQQLSMDQV
-983 TNMQGMFA
+983 TDMQGMFA
-991 NDIALVNV
+991 NDIALAHVD
-999 NFEQFDTSQV
+999 FDQFDTSQV

-1019 TRLERLDL
+1019 TLLATLDL

-1033 NVQHMYKMFY
+1033 NVESMYKMFY

-1053 SSFSGEKLQFNYP
+1053 SSFSGEKLQLTYATLLP
-1066 TVWALFGLF
+1066 LRVFGLF
-1075 NLPIVVDSDG
+1075 NLIMDDTNDSEPQMG
-1085 NQQIGQ
+1085 R
-1091 YQTYLST
+1091 YQTHLNT
-1098 LTLGCKTRLSLPKPT
+1098 LILGQKTRLSLSKPT
-1113 SIVDW
+1113 SVIDWVDAS
-1118 FDTSQV
+1118 TA
-1124 SQEEIQEILA
+1124 EGKEIIAE
-1134 TFPTVEALEEALA
+1134 FSTVEALEQALA
-1147 ESGLKPDWL
+1147 QFGLKPDWL

-1206 LGKDLQVISGT
+1206 LGRDLQVISGT
-1217 NSTWAPKDSLAG
+1217 NSSWAPKDSLAG
-1229 LIDTSKTVDDLTTTV
+1229 LIDTSMTVDDLTTTV
-1244 TDTATNQT
+1244 TDATTNQT

-1271 QVAYQYID
+1271 QVAYQYTD

-1291 LSLVTNQSL
+1291 LSLVANQSL
-1300 ITAKDSVLQLGTTW
+1300 ITTKDSVLQLGTTW
-1314 IAADN
+1314 TAADN

-1350 DTAIPGIYQIDYQI
+1350 GTTIPGVYQIDYQI

-1404 AKAIDDQG
+1404 DKAIDDQG
-1412 NEATVELTITDANDV
+1412 NEATVELTITDAND
-1427 AVANIKKPGTYQLN
+1427 AEVANIKKPGSYQLN

-1475 YQFGTWTST
+1475 YQFGTWTPT

-1546 NIDNNSGTLYAN
+1546 SLDNNSGTLYAN

-1569 ATDVDGTVV
+1569 ATDVDGSTV
-1578 EDSEIKR
+1578 EDARIKC
-1585 SGTVDVTTPGDY
+1585 SGTVDMTTPGEN

-1607 GEEHSKDTTVTV
+1607 GKEHSKDTTVMV
-1619 LENLAGIKVKSI
+1619 LENLAGIKVKST

-1678 VTCSFTDQQGQLRS
+1678 VTYSFTDQQGQLRS

-1735 TSIDLADVDVVST
+1735 TPIDLADVDIEST
-1748 VDPKTVGQYKV
+1748 VNSEVVGQYKV

-1766 QGRIREIAVPVEVLA
+1766 QGQLR
-1781 NLADIRVKS
+1781 
-1790 TTESFRIGAKWSAE
+1790 
-1804 DNFDSAT
+1804 
-1811 DVDGTSIDL
+1811 SI
-1820 ADVDVVST
+1820 V
-1828 VDPKTVGQYKVTY
+1828 
-1841 SFTDQQ
+1841 
-1847 GRIREIAVPV
+1847 VPV

-1929 PRSVE
+1929 LRSVE

-1946 KVKAPTENFRIGAKW
+1946 KAKAPTENFRIGAKW

-1967 DSATDVDGTPIDL
+1967 DSATDVDGTPINLSNIDIESTVNSEVAGQYKVTYSFTDQQGKLRSVEVPVEVLVNL
-1980 ADVEINSTVDPEKV
+1980 AGIKVKSTTESFRIGAKWSEKDNFESATNVDGTAVALSDVDVTSTVDPEKV

-2011 QADVM
+2011 KADVT
-2016 VKVLENLAGI
+2016 VDVLANLAGI
-2026 KVKSATESF
+2026 KVKFTTESF

-2042 KEENFDSATDVDG
+2042 EKDNFDGATDVDG
-2055 TSIDLSDLDIISTVD
+2055 TPIDLADVDVISTVD
-2070 STTVGQYKVTYSF
+2070 PKTVGQYKVTYSF

-2097 EVLSNLAGIK
+2097 EVLANLAGIK
-2107 VKSTTESF
+2107 AKSATESF
-2115 RIGAKWSEKDNFDGA
+2115 RIGAKWSAKDNFDGA

-2162 FADQQGQLRQADAT
+2162 FTDQQGELRS
-2176 VKVLENLADIK
+2176 VEVPVEVLANLAGIR

-2202 EKDNF
+2202 AKDNF
-2207 DGATDVD
+2207 ESATNVDGTAVALSDVD
-2214 GSPIDLADVNITSTV
+2214 VTSTV
-2229 DPTTVGQYKVTYS
+2229 DPETVGQYKVTYS

-2254 VPVEVLANMAGIKVK
+2254 VPVEVLANLAGIRVKFTTESFRIGAKWSAKDNFDSATDVDGTPINLSNIDIESTVNLEVAGQYKVTYSFTDQQGKLRNVEVPVDVLANMAGIKVK

-2309 DPKTIGQ
+2309 DPEKVGQ
-2316 YKVTYSFTDQQGE
+2316 YKVTYSFTDQQGQLRKAEVPVEVLANLAGIKVKFTTESFRIGAKWSAEDNFDSATDVDGTPINLSNIDVENTVNSERVGQYKVTYSFIDQQGE

-2382 IDIESTVNSEVAGQ
+2382 IDIESTVNSEVVGQ

-2413 EIPVEVLANLAGIK
+2413 EVPVGVLANLAGIK

-2473 AGQYKVTYSFTDQQ
+2473 
-2487 GNIRSVEVPV
+2487 
-2497 EVLAN
+2497 
-2502 LAGIRIKSTTESFRI
+2502 
-2517 GAKWSAEDNFD
+2517 
-2528 SATNVDG
+2528 
-2535 TSVDLADVDI
+2535 
-2545 VSTVNP
+2545 
-2551 KTVGQYKVTYSFTD
+2551 
-2565 QQGRL
+2565 
-2570 QKVDVKVEVLANL
+2570 
-2583 AGIKVKSTTE
+2583 
-2593 SFRIGA
+2593 
-2599 KWSEKDNF
+2599 
-2607 DGATDVDGTPIDLAD
+2607 
-2622 VDVTST
+2622 
-2628 VDPKT
+2628 
-2633 VGQYKVTYS
+2633 
-2642 FTDQQGQL
+2642 
-2650 RKADVKVEVLANL
+2650 
-2663 AGIKAKSTTESFR
+2663 
-2676 IGAKWSEEDNFDSAT
+2676 
-2691 DVDGTPIDLA
+2691 
-2701 DVYITST
+2701 
-2708 VDPKRVGQYK
+2708 
-2718 VTYSFTD
+2718 
-2725 QQGQLRNADVMV
+2725 
-2737 EVLENLAG
+2737 
-2745 IRVKST
+2745 
-2751 TESFRM
+2751 
-2757 GAKWSAK
+2757 
-2764 DNLDSA
+2764 
-2770 TDVDGT
+2770 
-2776 SIDLTDVD
+2776 
-2784 ITSTVDSKEVGQYKV
+2784 
-2799 TYSFTDQQGKLR
+2799 
-2811 SVEVQIEVLAN
+2811 
-2822 LAGIKVKSATESF
+2822 
-2835 RIGAKWSEEDNFDSA
+2835 
-2850 TDVDGTLIDLADVD
+2850 
-2864 ITSTVD
+2864 
-2870 SKAVGQYKV
+2870 VGQYKV

-2904 GISAKSATE
+2904 GI
-2913 SFRIGAK
+2913 
-2920 WSAKDNFEGA
+2920 
-2930 TDVDGTPIDLADVD
+2930 
-2944 VTSTVDPE
+2944 
-2952 KVGQYKVTYSFTDQQ
+2952 
-2967 GQLRKA
+2967 
-2973 DVTVDVLANL
+2973 
-2983 AGIRVKSTTE
+2983 RVKSTTE
-2993 SFRIGAKWSEKDNFE
+2993 SFRIGATWSEKDNF
-3008 SATNVDGTAVALSD
+3008 DG
-3022 VDITSTVDPEKVG
+3022 
-3035 QYNVT
+3035 
-3040 YSFTDQQGQ
+3040 
-3049 LRKADVTVDVLANL
+3049 
-3063 AGISAKSAAE
+3063 
-3073 SFRIGAKWSAKDNFE
+3073 
-3088 GATDV
+3088 
-3093 EGTPIDLA
+3093 
-3101 DVDITSTVD
+3101 
-3110 PEKVGQ
+3110 
-3116 YKVTYSFTDQQ
+3116 
-3127 GQLRKADV
+3127 
-3135 TVDVLANLA
+3135 
-3144 GIKVK
+3144 
-3149 STTESFRIGAKWSA
+3149 
-3163 EDNFDSATDVDGTPI
+3163 ATDVDGTPI

-3207 GQLRKA
+3207 GELRSVEVPVEVLANLASIKVKSTTESFHIGEKWSEENNFDSATDVDGTPLGLSNVDVESTVNPEVVGQYKVTYSFTDQQGQLRKA
-3213 DVTIDVLA
+3213 DVTVNVLA

-3228 KSTTESFRI
+3228 KASTENFRI
-3237 GAKWSAKDNFE
+3237 GAKWSEKDNFDS
-3248 GATDVDGTPIDL
+3248 ATDVDGTPIDL
-3260 ADVDIESTVN
+3260 ADVNIISTVD
-3270 PEVVGQYTVTYSFT
+3270 PKAVGQYEVTYSFT
-3284 DQQGKLRSVEVPVE
+3284 DQQGQIRSVEVPVE
-3298 VLANLAGIKV
+3298 VLANLAGIKVKSATESFRIGAKWSGKDNFESATNVDGTAVALSDVDVTSTVDPEKVGQYKATYSFIDQQGQLRKAEVTVDVLANLAGIKV

-3319 KWSEKDNFDR
+3319 KWSEKDNFDS
-3329 ATNVDGTP
+3329 ATDVDGTP
-3337 VDLADVDITS
+3337 INLADVNITS
-3347 TVDSKAVGQY
+3347 TVDSTAVGQY
-3357 TVTYSFTDQQ
+3357 KVTYSFTDQQ

-3393 GFRAGDN
+3393 SFRAGDN

-3456 TVTVLDNLAALTMTQ
+3456 TVTVLDNLAALTMAQ

-3491 AKNVDGSVITY
+3491 AKNVDGSAITF

-3531 LRTAQFTVTVAEN
+3531 LRTARFTVTVAEN
-3544 QATIVVEKTAVTLH
+3544 QSTIVVEKTAVTLH
-3558 VGDTWEPMMNF
+3558 VGDTWVPMMNF

-3576 GQVLAEDWISVNVT
+3576 GQAIAENRISVNVT

-3601 RSRTLPIVDTTVVGS
+3601 RSRALPIVDTMVVGS

-3631 ELATTVTV
+3631 ELATTVSV
-3639 LPNESVLKLA
+3639 LPNESALKLA

-3674 GTPVTADQIR
+3674 GTPVMADQLR

-3699 LYSFVDQQD
+3699 LYSFVDQQN

-3729 HDQVALTVGDEWQPV
+3729 HDQVALTVGDEWQPLA
-3744 TNLQLAR
+3744 NLQLAR

-3757 IASTDLAIDGQVD
+3757 IASTDLVIDGQVD
-3770 TATPGTYQVRYHF
+3770 TAAPGTYQVRYHF

-3789 EQQAVVMVTVVEP
+3789 EQQAVAMVTVVEP
-3802 AVVDQALLRLH
+3802 IVVDQALLRLH
-3813 TETVTL
+3813 AETVTL
-3819 RAGATWAPLSNVDEV
+3819 RAGATWAPLSNVAEV

-3849 QGTVDL
+3849 QGTVEL

-3907 FANILAATDVDGR
+3907 TANILAATDVDGR

-3927 ITGDVDWQHSGI
+3927 ITGDVDWRRPGI
-3939 YQLTYELVDQQGK
+3939 YQLTYELVDQLGK
-3952 LHSAT
+3952 MHSAKT
-3957 TMITLIAADDD
+3957 KITLIAADDGSD
-3968 SGNQGGNGNTD
+3968 NQGGNGNTDNGSGNQGGNGNTDNGSGNQGGNGNTDNGSGNQGDNGNTD

-4013 NGNTNDGSS
+4013 NGNTDNGSDNQGGNGNTDNGS
-4022 NQGGNGNTDNGS
+4022 DNQGGNGNTDNGS
-4034 GNQDGNSDADN
+4034 GNQGSNDDANN
-4045 GSGNQDG
+4045 GSGDQGDNV
-4052 NGNTDTNSDNQST
+4052 NINTNSDHQGD
-4065 KADDDTVSND
+4065 KADDNAVSND
-4075 NLNTNHQID
+4075 NLNTDHQID
-4084 TDTIHD
+4084 ADTIHD
-4090 AGNNSGQKEVA
+4090 ADNNSGQNEVA
-4101 KPNPVSHEN
+4101 KPNTVSHEN
-4110 GANATVKAAVAKH
+4110 GANATVAKH
-4123 QSVTTASVKS
+4123 QSVTTNSVKS
-4133 TTNTNTNEQPSVGSP
+4133 TTNTKTNKQPSVGSP

>member
-35 TAQADVQQTPMSSAD
+35 TAQADVQQTPTSSAD

-76 TTSTAETTKTESTSP
+76 TTPTTESTKTDSTNP
-91 QQAGSDSQVTSA
+91 QQAGSDSQATSA
-103 SGTASSAAKTVASG
+103 SGTVSSAAKTGESG
-117 QAASDLTTDA
+117 QAASDLTAEA
-127 DDRAKSEST
+127 DNRAKSVST
-136 TPYTDGINNVEIKQ
+136 TPYTDGGNNVENKQ
-150 NTTTVAT
+150 NTTTVTT

-185 GSAGDSVPVAA
+185 VSAGDSVPVDSA
-196 VTKVDQAN
+196 TKANQVDD
-204 NTILSND
+204 TSLSTD
-211 GYDTVN
+211 GYDTVS

-222 SQLGEA
+222 GQPSET
-228 DKTGTNQTGLSTD
+228 DKTGTD
-241 EVGSQTV
+241 ETRSSADGIGSQTV
-248 TDEKTSAGLTADSLS
+248 TDERTSAGLTADSLS
-263 SLQPRLAQ
+263 NLQPRLAQ
-271 VQASSLQLDA
+271 VQASSLQLDT
-281 VDATPTVAQDYAA
+281 VDAAPTVAQDYAA

-299 DTSRKGILG
+299 DTTRKGIMG

-322 LGAGQLADANV
+322 LGTGQLADANV

-354 AHDAKLTLLLEGSV
+354 AHNAKLTLLLEGSV

-377 FNGLTFDLSNE
+377 FNGLTFKLSNE
-388 EYPRSFFSQISV
+388 ENPNMFFSQISV
-400 KQTTDMSYM
+400 EQTTDMSYM

-414 FMASGVFL
+414 FMTSWVYL
-422 NDWYSLADS
+422 NLWSSSADS

-441 KCISNASQ
+441 KCIGNADS
-449 YDKRVLATLPDLAE
+449 DKRVLVTLPALAE
-463 AYSDTSYMFNNSGF
+463 AYSDMSYMFNNSEF
-477 SSIAMASDA
+477 SKITIAADD

-494 QVTSMAYMFNNCTQL
+494 QVTNMAYMFNNCTQL
-509 MSLDLSKF
+509 MALYLSKF

-547 PDQTFDTRNVTN
+547 PDQTFDTSNVTN

-569 LGNLDVSGFITSKV
+569 LGSLDVSGFITSKV
-583 TNMSHMFDY
+583 TNMSHMFEY
-592 CYATTLDVAN
+592 CYATILDVAN

-637 DNMFTSCESLTSLIL
+637 DNMFTNCESLTSLIL

-658 QQVTSMKQMFT
+658 QQVTSMRQMFT

-678 LVDAFDTSNVTNMDQ
+678 LVDDFDTRNVTNMDQ

-780 PALDVSSLDTSQVV
+780 PVLDVSSLDTSQVV

-826 KGDRALVSLDISK
+826 MGDRALVSLDISK
-839 LGTGQVTTMSHMFE
+839 LATSQVTTMSHMFE
-853 DVFADQKAQSFTGLE
+853 DVFADQKVQAFTGLE

-920 LSYLQTG
+920 LGYLQTG

-941 HTQFTWSDNLD
+941 HTQFTWSNNLD

-968 METFVWKQQLGMDQV
+968 METFVWKQQLSMDQV
-983 TNMQGMFA
+983 TDMQGMFA
-991 NDIALVNV
+991 NDIALAHVD
-999 NFEQFDTSQV
+999 FDQFDTSQV

-1019 TRLERLDL
+1019 TLLATLDL

-1033 NVQHMYKMFY
+1033 NVESMYKMFY

-1053 SSFSGEKLQFNYP
+1053 SSFSGEKLQLTYATLLP
-1066 TVWALFGLF
+1066 LRVFGLF
-1075 NLPIVVDSDG
+1075 NLIMDDTNDSEPQMG
-1085 NQQIGQ
+1085 R
-1091 YQTYLST
+1091 YQTHLNT
-1098 LTLGCKTRLSLPKPT
+1098 LILGQKTRLSLSKPT
-1113 SIVDW
+1113 SVIDWVDAS
-1118 FDTSQV
+1118 TA
-1124 SQEEIQEILA
+1124 EGKEIIAE
-1134 TFPTVEALEEALA
+1134 FSTVEALEQALA
-1147 ESGLKPDWL
+1147 QFGLKPDWL

-1206 LGKDLQVISGT
+1206 LGRDLQVISGT
-1217 NSTWAPKDSLAG
+1217 NSSWAPKDSLAG
-1229 LIDTSKTVDDLTTTV
+1229 LIDTSMTVDDLTTTV
-1244 TDTATNQT
+1244 TDATTNQT

-1271 QVAYQYID
+1271 QVAYQYTD

-1291 LSLVTNQSL
+1291 LSLVANQSL
-1300 ITAKDSVLQLGTTW
+1300 ITTKDSVLQLGTTW
-1314 IAADN
+1314 TAADN

-1350 DTAIPGIYQIDYQI
+1350 GTTIPGVYQIDYQI

-1404 AKAIDDQG
+1404 DKAIDDQG
-1412 NEATVELTITDANDV
+1412 NEATVELTITDAND
-1427 AVANIKKPGTYQLN
+1427 AEVANIKKPGSYQLN

-1475 YQFGTWTST
+1475 YQFGTWTPT

-1546 NIDNNSGTLYAN
+1546 SLDNNSGTLYAN

-1569 ATDVDGTVV
+1569 ATDVDGSTV
-1578 EDSEIKR
+1578 EDARIKC
-1585 SGTVDVTTPGDY
+1585 SGTVDMTTPGEN

-1607 GEEHSKDTTVTV
+1607 GKEHSKDTTVMV
-1619 LENLAGIKVKSI
+1619 LENLAGIKVKST

-1678 VTCSFTDQQGQLRS
+1678 VTYSFTDQQGQLRS

-1735 TSIDLADVDVVST
+1735 TPIDLADVDIEST
-1748 VDPKTVGQYKV
+1748 VNSEVVGQYKV

-1766 QGRIREIAVPVEVLA
+1766 QGQLR
-1781 NLADIRVKS
+1781 
-1790 TTESFRIGAKWSAE
+1790 
-1804 DNFDSAT
+1804 
-1811 DVDGTSIDL
+1811 SI
-1820 ADVDVVST
+1820 V
-1828 VDPKTVGQYKVTY
+1828 
-1841 SFTDQQ
+1841 
-1847 GRIREIAVPV
+1847 VPV

-1929 PRSVE
+1929 LRSVE

-1946 KVKAPTENFRIGAKW
+1946 KAKAPTENFRIGAKW

-1967 DSATDVDGTPIDL
+1967 DSATDVDGTPINLSNIDIESTVNSEVAGQYKVTYSFTDQQGKLRSVEVPVEVLVNL
-1980 ADVEINSTVDPEKV
+1980 AGIKVKSTTESFRIGAKWSEKDNFESATNVDGTAVALSDVDVTSTVDPEKV

-2011 QADVM
+2011 KADVT
-2016 VKVLENLAGI
+2016 VDVLANLAGI
-2026 KVKSATESF
+2026 KVKFTTESF

-2042 KEENFDSATDVDG
+2042 EKDNFDGATDVDG
-2055 TSIDLSDLDIISTVD
+2055 TPIDLADVDVISTVD
-2070 STTVGQYKVTYSF
+2070 PKTVGQYKVTYSF

-2097 EVLSNLAGIK
+2097 EVLANLAGIK
-2107 VKSTTESF
+2107 AKSATESF
-2115 RIGAKWSEKDNFDGA
+2115 RIGAKWSAKDNFDGA

-2162 FADQQGQLRQADAT
+2162 FTDQQGELRS
-2176 VKVLENLADIK
+2176 VEVPVEVLANLAGIR

-2202 EKDNF
+2202 AKDNF
-2207 DGATDVD
+2207 ESATNVDGTAVALSDVD
-2214 GSPIDLADVNITSTV
+2214 VTSTV
-2229 DPTTVGQYKVTYS
+2229 DPETVGQYKVTYS

-2254 VPVEVLANMAGIKVK
+2254 VPVEVLANLAGIRVKFTTESFRIGAKWSAKDNFDSATDVDGTPINLSNIDIESTVNLEVAGQYKVTYSFTDQQGKLRNVEVPVDVLANMAGIKVK

-2309 DPKTIGQ
+2309 DPEKVGQ
-2316 YKVTYSFTDQQGE
+2316 YKVTYSFTDQQGQLRKAEVPVEVLANLAGIKVKFTTESFRIGAKWSAEDNFDSATDVDGTPINLSNIDVENTVNSERVGQYKVTYSFIDQQGE

-2382 IDIESTVNSEVAGQ
+2382 IDIESTVNSEVVGQ

-2413 EIPVEVLANLAGIK
+2413 EVPVGVLANLAGIK

-2473 AGQYKVTYSFTDQQ
+2473 
-2487 GNIRSVEVPV
+2487 
-2497 EVLAN
+2497 
-2502 LAGIRIKSTTESFRI
+2502 
-2517 GAKWSAEDNFD
+2517 
-2528 SATNVDG
+2528 
-2535 TSVDLADVDI
+2535 
-2545 VSTVNP
+2545 
-2551 KTVGQYKVTYSFTD
+2551 
-2565 QQGRL
+2565 
-2570 QKVDVKVEVLANL
+2570 
-2583 AGIKVKSTTE
+2583 
-2593 SFRIGA
+2593 
-2599 KWSEKDNF
+2599 
-2607 DGATDVDGTPIDLAD
+2607 
-2622 VDVTST
+2622 
-2628 VDPKT
+2628 
-2633 VGQYKVTYS
+2633 
-2642 FTDQQGQL
+2642 
-2650 RKADVKVEVLANL
+2650 
-2663 AGIKAKSTTESFR
+2663 
-2676 IGAKWSEEDNFDSAT
+2676 
-2691 DVDGTPIDLA
+2691 
-2701 DVYITST
+2701 
-2708 VDPKRVGQYK
+2708 
-2718 VTYSFTD
+2718 
-2725 QQGQLRNADVMV
+2725 
-2737 EVLENLAG
+2737 
-2745 IRVKST
+2745 
-2751 TESFRM
+2751 
-2757 GAKWSAK
+2757 
-2764 DNLDSA
+2764 
-2770 TDVDGT
+2770 
-2776 SIDLTDVD
+2776 
-2784 ITSTVDSKEVGQYKV
+2784 
-2799 TYSFTDQQGKLR
+2799 
-2811 SVEVQIEVLAN
+2811 
-2822 LAGIKVKSATESF
+2822 
-2835 RIGAKWSEEDNFDSA
+2835 
-2850 TDVDGTLIDLADVD
+2850 
-2864 ITSTVD
+2864 
-2870 SKAVGQYKV
+2870 VGQYKV

-2904 GISAKSATE
+2904 GI
-2913 SFRIGAK
+2913 
-2920 WSAKDNFEGA
+2920 
-2930 TDVDGTPIDLADVD
+2930 
-2944 VTSTVDPE
+2944 
-2952 KVGQYKVTYSFTDQQ
+2952 
-2967 GQLRKA
+2967 
-2973 DVTVDVLANL
+2973 
-2983 AGIRVKSTTE
+2983 RVKSTTE
-2993 SFRIGAKWSEKDNFE
+2993 SFRIGATWSEKDNF
-3008 SATNVDGTAVALSD
+3008 DG
-3022 VDITSTVDPEKVG
+3022 
-3035 QYNVT
+3035 
-3040 YSFTDQQGQ
+3040 
-3049 LRKADVTVDVLANL
+3049 
-3063 AGISAKSAAE
+3063 
-3073 SFRIGAKWSAKDNFE
+3073 
-3088 GATDV
+3088 
-3093 EGTPIDLA
+3093 
-3101 DVDITSTVD
+3101 
-3110 PEKVGQ
+3110 
-3116 YKVTYSFTDQQ
+3116 
-3127 GQLRKADV
+3127 
-3135 TVDVLANLA
+3135 
-3144 GIKVK
+3144 
-3149 STTESFRIGAKWSA
+3149 
-3163 EDNFDSATDVDGTPI
+3163 ATDVDGTPI

-3207 GQLRKA
+3207 GELRSVEVPVEVLANLASIKVKSTTESFHIGEKWSEENNFDSATDVDGTPLGLSNVDVESTVNPEVVGQYKVTYSFTDQQGQLRKA
-3213 DVTIDVLA
+3213 DVTVNVLA

-3228 KSTTESFRI
+3228 KASTENFRI
-3237 GAKWSAKDNFE
+3237 GAKWSEKDNFDS
-3248 GATDVDGTPIDL
+3248 ATDVDGTPIDL
-3260 ADVDIESTVN
+3260 ADVNIISTVD
-3270 PEVVGQYTVTYSFT
+3270 PKAVGQYEVTYSFT
-3284 DQQGKLRSVEVPVE
+3284 DQQGQIRSVEVPVE
-3298 VLANLAGIKV
+3298 VLANLAGIKVKSATESFRIGAKWSGKDNFESATNVDGTAVALSDVDVTSTVDPEKVGQYKATYSFIDQQGQLRKAEVTVDVLANLAGIKV

-3319 KWSEKDNFDR
+3319 KWSEKDNFDS
-3329 ATNVDGTP
+3329 ATDVDGTP
-3337 VDLADVDITS
+3337 INLADVNITS
-3347 TVDSKAVGQY
+3347 TVDSTAVGQY
-3357 TVTYSFTDQQ
+3357 KVTYSFTDQQ

-3393 GFRAGDN
+3393 SFRAGDN

-3456 TVTVLDNLAALTMTQ
+3456 TVTVLDNLAALTMAQ

-3491 AKNVDGSVITY
+3491 AKNVDGSAITF

-3531 LRTAQFTVTVAEN
+3531 LRTARFTVTVAEN
-3544 QATIVVEKTAVTLH
+3544 QSTIVVEKTAVTLH
-3558 VGDTWEPMMNF
+3558 VGDTWVPMMNF

-3576 GQVLAEDWISVNVT
+3576 GQAIAENRISVNVT

-3601 RSRTLPIVDTTVVGS
+3601 RSRALPIVDTMVVGS

-3631 ELATTVTV
+3631 ELATTVSV
-3639 LPNESVLKLA
+3639 LPNESALKLA

-3674 GTPVTADQIR
+3674 GTPVMADQLR

-3699 LYSFVDQQD
+3699 LYSFVDQQN

-3729 HDQVALTVGDEWQPV
+3729 HDQVALTVGDEWQPLA
-3744 TNLQLAR
+3744 NLQLAR

-3757 IASTDLAIDGQVD
+3757 IASTDLVIDGQVD
-3770 TATPGTYQVRYHF
+3770 TAAPGTYQVRYHF

-3789 EQQAVVMVTVVEP
+3789 EQQAVAMVTVVEP
-3802 AVVDQALLRLH
+3802 IVVDQALLRLH
-3813 TETVTL
+3813 AETVTL
-3819 RAGATWAPLSNVDEV
+3819 RAGATWAPLSNVAEV

-3849 QGTVDL
+3849 QGTVEL

-3907 FANILAATDVDGR
+3907 TANILAATDVDGR

-3927 ITGDVDWQHSGI
+3927 ITGDVDWRRPGI
-3939 YQLTYELVDQQGK
+3939 YQLTYELVDQLGK
-3952 LHSAT
+3952 MHSAKT
-3957 TMITLIAADDD
+3957 KITLIAADDGSD
-3968 SGNQGGNGNTD
+3968 NQGGNGNTDNGSGNQGGNGNTDNGSGNQGGNGNTDNGSGNQGDNGNTD

-4013 NGNTNDGSS
+4013 NGNTDNGSDNQGGNGNTDNGS
-4022 NQGGNGNTDNGS
+4022 DNQGGNGNTDNGS
-4034 GNQDGNSDADN
+4034 GNQGSNDDANN
-4045 GSGNQDG
+4045 GSGDQGDNV
-4052 NGNTDTNSDNQST
+4052 NINTNSDHQVD
-4065 KADDDTVSND
+4065 KADDNAVSND
-4075 NLNTNHQID
+4075 NLNTDHQID
-4084 TDTIHD
+4084 ADTIHD
-4090 AGNNSGQKEVA
+4090 ADNNSGQNEVA
-4101 KPNPVSHEN
+4101 KPNTVSHEN
-4110 GANATVKAAVAKH
+4110 GANATVAKH
-4123 QSVTTASVKS
+4123 QSVTTNSVKS
-4133 TTNTNTNEQPSVGSP
+4133 TTNTKTNKQPSVGSP

>member
-35 TAQADVQQTPMSSAD
+35 TAQAEVQQTPTSSAD
-50 TTVVTANATAASN
+50 TTVVTANATAVSN
-63 VVQLQSGAKTSTK
+63 VVQLQSGTKTSTK
-76 TTSTAETTKTESTSP
+76 ATPTAETTKSESTSP
-91 QQAGSDSQVTSA
+91 QQAGSDSQATSA

-117 QAASDLTTDA
+117 QAASDLTTNA
-127 DDRAKSEST
+127 DNRAKSEST
-136 TPYTDGINNVEIKQ
+136 TPYTDGSNAVENKQ
-150 NTTTVAT
+150 NTTTVTT

-185 GSAGDSVPVAA
+185 VSAGDSVPVDSA
-196 VTKVDQAN
+196 TKADRVND
-204 NTILSND
+204 TSLSND
-211 GYDTVN
+211 GYDAVG

-222 SQLGEA
+222 SQPSET
-228 DKTGTNQTGLSTD
+228 DKTGTDQTQSSTD
-241 EVGSQTV
+241 GIDSQTV

-263 SLQPRLAQ
+263 NLQPRLAQ
-271 VQASSLQLDA
+271 VQASSLQLDT

-299 DTSRKGILG
+299 DTSRKGIMG

-354 AHDAKLTLLLEGSV
+354 AHNAKLTLLFEGSV

-409 FERAT
+409 FERVT

-441 KCISNASQ
+441 KCIANASQ
-449 YDKRVLATLPDLAE
+449 YDKRVLVALPFLAN

-517 DTHNVTDMSH
+517 DTHNVTDMSY

-547 PDQTFDTRNVTN
+547 PDQTFDTSNVTN

-583 TNMSHMFDY
+583 TNMSHMFDF

-637 DNMFTSCESLTSLIL
+637 DNMFTNCESLTSLLL

-678 LVDAFDTSNVTNMDQ
+678 LVDDFDTRNVTNMDQ

-780 PALDVSSLDTSQVV
+780 PVLDVSSLDTSQVV

-811 TPLKTTNVTNMSGMF
+811 TPLKTTTVTNMSGMF

-839 LGTGQVTTMSHMFE
+839 LATSQVTTMSHMFE
-853 DVFADQKAQSFTGLE
+853 DVFADQKVQSFTGLE

-913 VNFKDNY
+913 VNFKDDY
-920 LSYLQTG
+920 LGYLQTG

-941 HTQFTWSDNLD
+941 HTQFAWSNNLD

-983 TNMQGMFA
+983 TDMQGMFA
-991 NDIALVNV
+991 NDIALAHVD
-999 NFEQFDTSQV
+999 FDQFDTSQV

-1033 NVQHMYKMFY
+1033 NVEHMYKMFY

-1053 SSFSGEKLQFNYP
+1053 SSFSGEKLQFNYEM
-1066 TVWALFGLF
+1066 LYSMFGLF
-1075 NLPIVVDSDG
+1075 NLLLVEDSDG
-1085 NQQIGQ
+1085 NIQGGQ

-1098 LTLGCKTRLSLPKPT
+1098 LILGCKTRLSLPKPT
-1113 SIVDW
+1113 SVLGW
-1118 FDTSQV
+1118 FDS
-1124 SQEEIQEILA
+1124 SKASKEEIQEILA
-1134 TFPTVEALEEALA
+1134 TYPTAEAFEEVLVA
-1147 ESGLKPDWL
+1147 SGLKPDLL
-1156 VSADLAPSQ
+1156 VSAYLAPSQ

-1189 DGTNPLATDA
+1189 DGTNPLATAA

-1229 LIDTSKTVDDLTTTV
+1229 LIDTSKTIDDLTTTV
-1244 TDTATNQT
+1244 TDATTNQT

-1266 HSGQY
+1266 HSGEY

-1291 LSLVTNQSL
+1291 LSLVANQSL

-1314 IAADN
+1314 TAADN

-1331 DLTKVNGV
+1331 DLTKVNGI

-1350 DTAIPGIYQIDYQI
+1350 DTAIPGVYQIDYQM

-1404 AKAIDDQG
+1404 DKAIDDQG
-1412 NEATVELTITDANDV
+1412 NEATVELTITDSTDAE
-1427 AVANIKKPGTYQLN
+1427 VANIKKPGTYQLN

-1475 YQFGTWTST
+1475 YQFGTWTPT

-1532 AQATVEVL
+1532 GQATVEVL
-1540 ENQAAI
+1540 KNQAAI
-1546 NIDNNSGTLYAN
+1546 SVDNNSGTLYAN

-1569 ATDVDGTVV
+1569 ATDVDGSTV
-1578 EDSEIKR
+1578 EDARIKCIGTVDMTTPGDYKLTY
-1585 SGTVDVTTPGDY
+1585 SFVDSLGKEHSKDTTVTVLENQAAISLENNSGTLYANGIWNPESVVVNATDVDGTAVEAKKIKCVGTVDVTTPGDY

-1607 GEEHSKDTTVTV
+1607 GKEHSKDTTVEVLENQAAINVDNNSGTLYANGIWNPESVVVNATDVDGTVVEGSEIKRSGTVDMTTPGDYKLTYSFVDSLGKEHSKDTTVEVLENQAAISVDNNSGTLYAHGVWNPASVVVNATDVDGTTVEDARIKCIGTVDMSTPGDYELTYSFKDSLGHEKSTSTTVKVLENHAAINVNNNSGTLYAHGIWNPDSVVVNATDVDGTVVEGSEIKRSGTVDMTTPGEYELTYSFVDSLGKEHSKNTTVTVLENQAAISVDNNSGTLYANGIWNPDSIVITATDVDGTTVEASKIKRSGTVDMTTPGDYKLTYSFTDSLGREQSTSTTVTVLENQAAISVDNNSGVLYAQGAWNPDSIVITATDVDGTTIEASKIKRSGTVDMTTPGDYKLTYSFTDSLGREQSTSTTVTVLENQAAINAANNSGKLYAHGVWNPESVVINATDVDGTTVEASKIKCSGTVDMTTPGDYKLTYSFTDSLGHEQSTSTMVTVLENHASINVDNNSGKLYAHGIWNPDSVVVTAVDVDGNAVENTKIKISGTVDVTKAGDYELIYSFKDILGHEQSTSTTVTVLENQAAISADNNSGTLYANGIWDPESVVVTATDVDGTTVGDARIKRSGTVDVTKAGDYELIYSFKDILGNEQSTSAMVTVLENHASIDVDNNSGTLYANGIWNPDSIVITAIDVDGATIEASKIKRSGTVDMTTPGAYELIYSFMDSLGHEQSTSTTVTVLENHALIDVDNNSGKLYAHGVWNPDSIVVKAIDVDGATVEASKIKHSGTVDMDTPGAYELIYSFMDSLGHEQNTSTTVTVLANLADIKVKTSGDKLYTHGVWNSDSVVVTAIDVDGTAVEDAKIKRSGTVDMSTPGDYELTYSFTDSLGQEQSTGTTVTV
-1619 LENLAGIKVKSI
+1619 LENLAGIKVKSP
-1631 TESFRIGAKWSEEN
+1631 TESFRIGAKWSERD
-1645 NFDSATDVDGTSV
+1645 NFVSATDIDGT
-1658 DLSNVAIE
+1658 L
-1666 STVNSEVVGQYK
+1666 
-1678 VTCSFTDQQGQLRS
+1678 
-1692 IVVPVEVLANLAD
+1692 
-1705 IRVKSKT
+1705 
-1712 ESFRIGAKWS
+1712 
-1722 AEDNFDSATDVDG
+1722 
-1735 TSIDLADVDVVST
+1735 IDLADVDVEST
-1748 VDPKTVGQYKV
+1748 VNSGVVGQYKV

-1766 QGRIREIAVPVEVLA
+1766 QGRLQKAEVTVDVLA
-1781 NLADIRVKS
+1781 NLAGIKADNLSDKLYAHGVWNPDSVVVNAVDVDGTTVEDARIKRSGSVDTTTPGDYELTYSFKDSLGQDHSTSATVTVLENLAGIKVKSIAESFRIGAKWSEKDNFDSATDVDGTPIDLADVDITSTVDPKKVGQYKVTYSFTDQQGQLRKADVTVKVLENLADIKVKS

-1811 DVDGTSIDL
+1811 DVDGTLINLSNIDIK
-1820 ADVDVVST
+1820 ST
-1828 VDPKTVGQYKVTY
+1828 VNSEVAGQYKVTY

-1847 GRIREIAVPV
+1847 GKLRSVEVPV

-1869 SKTESFRIG
+1869 STSES
-1878 AKWSAE
+1878 
-1884 DNFDSATDVD
+1884 
-1894 GTPLGLSNVDVKS
+1894 
-1907 TVNTEVV
+1907 
-1914 GQYKV
+1914 
-1919 TYSFTDQQGK
+1919 
-1929 PRSVE
+1929 
-1934 VPVEVLANLASI
+1934 
-1946 KVKAPTENFRIGAKW
+1946 FRIGAKW

-1980 ADVEINSTVDPEKV
+1980 ADVDVTSTVDPKKV

-2016 VKVLENLAGI
+2016 VDVLANLAGI
-2026 KVKSATESF
+2026 KAKAPTESF

-2042 KEENFDSATDVDG
+2042 ENDNFDSATDVDG
-2055 TSIDLSDLDIISTVD
+2055 TALGLSNVDVKSTVNPEV
-2070 STTVGQYKVTYSF
+2070 VGQYKVTYSF

-2097 EVLSNLAGIK
+2097 N
-2107 VKSTTESF
+2107 
-2115 RIGAKWSEKDNFDGA
+2115 
-2130 TDVDGTPIDLADVD
+2130 
-2144 ITSTVDPEK
+2144 
-2153 VGQYKVTYS
+2153 
-2162 FADQQGQLRQADAT
+2162 
-2176 VKVLENLADIK
+2176 
-2187 VKSTTESFRIGAKWS
+2187 
-2202 EKDNF
+2202 
-2207 DGATDVD
+2207 
-2214 GSPIDLADVNITSTV
+2214 
-2229 DPTTVGQYKVTYS
+2229 
-2242 FTDQQGKLRSVE
+2242 
-2254 VPVEVLANMAGIKVK
+2254 VLANMAGIKVK

-2290 TDVDGT
+2290 TDVDGA
-2296 PIDLADVDVISTV
+2296 PIDLADVDVI
-2309 DPKTIGQ
+2309 
-2316 YKVTYSFTDQQGE
+2316 
-2329 LRSIEVPVE
+2329 
-2338 VLANLAGIKVKSTAE
+2338 
-2353 SFRIGAKWSE
+2353 
-2363 EDNFDS
+2363 
-2369 ATDVDGTPINLSN
+2369 
-2382 IDIESTVNSEVAGQ
+2382 
-2396 YKVTYSFTD
+2396 
-2405 QQGKLRSA
+2405 
-2413 EIPVEVLANLAGIK
+2413 
-2427 VKSTTES
+2427 
-2434 FRIGAKWSEKD
+2434 
-2445 NFDSAT
+2445 
-2451 DVDGTPINLSN
+2451 
-2462 IDIESTVNSEV
+2462 
-2473 AGQYKVTYSFTDQQ
+2473 
-2487 GNIRSVEVPV
+2487 
-2497 EVLAN
+2497 
-2502 LAGIRIKSTTESFRI
+2502 
-2517 GAKWSAEDNFD
+2517 
-2528 SATNVDG
+2528 
-2535 TSVDLADVDI
+2535 
-2545 VSTVNP
+2545 
-2551 KTVGQYKVTYSFTD
+2551 
-2565 QQGRL
+2565 
-2570 QKVDVKVEVLANL
+2570 
-2583 AGIKVKSTTE
+2583 
-2593 SFRIGA
+2593 
-2599 KWSEKDNF
+2599 
-2607 DGATDVDGTPIDLAD
+2607 
-2622 VDVTST
+2622 
-2628 VDPKT
+2628 
-2633 VGQYKVTYS
+2633 
-2642 FTDQQGQL
+2642 
-2650 RKADVKVEVLANL
+2650 
-2663 AGIKAKSTTESFR
+2663 
-2676 IGAKWSEEDNFDSAT
+2676 
-2691 DVDGTPIDLA
+2691 
-2701 DVYITST
+2701 
-2708 VDPKRVGQYK
+2708 
-2718 VTYSFTD
+2718 
-2725 QQGQLRNADVMV
+2725 
-2737 EVLENLAG
+2737 
-2745 IRVKST
+2745 
-2751 TESFRM
+2751 
-2757 GAKWSAK
+2757 
-2764 DNLDSA
+2764 
-2770 TDVDGT
+2770 
-2776 SIDLTDVD
+2776 
-2784 ITSTVDSKEVGQYKV
+2784 
-2799 TYSFTDQQGKLR
+2799 
-2811 SVEVQIEVLAN
+2811 
-2822 LAGIKVKSATESF
+2822 
-2835 RIGAKWSEEDNFDSA
+2835 
-2850 TDVDGTLIDLADVD
+2850 
-2864 ITSTVD
+2864 STVD

-2879 TYSFTDQQGKLR
+2879 TYSFTDQQGQ
-2891 SVEVPVEVLANLA
+2891 
-2904 GISAKSATE
+2904 
-2913 SFRIGAK
+2913 F
-2920 WSAKDNFEGA
+2920 
-2930 TDVDGTPIDLADVD
+2930 
-2944 VTSTVDPE
+2944 
-2952 KVGQYKVTYSFTDQQ
+2952 
-2967 GQLRKA
+2967 
-2973 DVTVDVLANL
+2973 
-2983 AGIRVKSTTE
+2983 
-2993 SFRIGAKWSEKDNFE
+2993 
-3008 SATNVDGTAVALSD
+3008 
-3022 VDITSTVDPEKVG
+3022 
-3035 QYNVT
+3035 
-3040 YSFTDQQGQ
+3040 
-3049 LRKADVTVDVLANL
+3049 
-3063 AGISAKSAAE
+3063 
-3073 SFRIGAKWSAKDNFE
+3073 
-3088 GATDV
+3088 
-3093 EGTPIDLA
+3093 
-3101 DVDITSTVD
+3101 
-3110 PEKVGQ
+3110 
-3116 YKVTYSFTDQQ
+3116 
-3127 GQLRKADV
+3127 RKADV

-3183 DITSTVDPEKVGQYK
+3183 DI
-3198 VTYSFTDQQ
+3198 
-3207 GQLRKA
+3207 
-3213 DVTIDVLA
+3213 
-3221 NLAGIKV
+3221 
-3228 KSTTESFRI
+3228 ESM
-3237 GAKWSAKDNFE
+3237 
-3248 GATDVDGTPIDL
+3248 
-3260 ADVDIESTVN
+3260 VN

-3284 DQQGKLRSVEVPVE
+3284 DQQGKLRSIEVPVE

-3308 KSTTESFRIGA
+3308 KSTAESFRIGA

-3357 TVTYSFTDQQ
+3357 KVTYSFTDQQ

-3383 ANLQLNQTEL
+3383 ANLRLNQTEL
-3393 GFRAGDN
+3393 SFRAGDN

-3410 ATDIDGRAI
+3410 ESDIDGRAI

-3491 AKNVDGSVITY
+3491 AKNVDGSAITF
-3502 DQLQVL
+3502 DLLQVL

-3576 GQVLAEDWISVNVT
+3576 GQAIAEDRISVNVT

-3601 RSRTLPIVDTTVVGS
+3601 RSRALPIVDTTVAGS

-3631 ELATTVTV
+3631 KLATTVTV
-3639 LPNESVLKLA
+3639 LPNESALKLA

-3674 GTPVTADQIR
+3674 GTPVMADQLR
-3684 ISGSVNPN
+3684 ISGSVNSN

-3699 LYSFVDQQD
+3699 LYSFVDQQN

-3729 HDQVALTVGDEWQPV
+3729 HDQVALTVGDEWQPLA
-3744 TNLQLAR
+3744 NLQLAR

-3757 IASTDLAIDGQVD
+3757 IASTDLVIDGQVD
-3770 TATPGTYQVRYHF
+3770 TAAPGTYQVRYHF

-3789 EQQAVVMVTVVEP
+3789 EQQAVAMVTVVEP
-3802 AVVDQALLRLH
+3802 IVVDQALLRLH
-3813 TETVTL
+3813 AETVTL
-3819 RAGATWAPLSNVDEV
+3819 RAGATWAPLSNVAEV

-3849 QGTVDL
+3849 QGTVEL

-3907 FANILAATDVDGR
+3907 TANILAATDVDGR

-3927 ITGDVDWQHSGI
+3927 ITGDVDWHCSGI

-3952 LHSAT
+3952 LHSAK
-3957 TMITLIAADDD
+3957 TMITLIAADDGSGNQGGNGNAD
-3968 SGNQGGNGNTD
+3968 NGSGNQGGNGNTD

-4013 NGNTNDGSS
+4013 NGNTDNGSDNQGGNGNTDNGS
-4022 NQGGNGNTDNGS
+4022 DNQGGNGNTDNGS
-4034 GNQDGNSDADN
+4034 GNQGGNGNTDNGSGNQGGNGNTDNGLDNQGGNGNTDNGSGNQGGNSDADN

-4065 KADDDTVSND
+4065 KADDDAVSND

-4090 AGNNSGQKEVA
+4090 ADNDSGQKEVA
-4101 KPNPVSHEN
+4101 KPNTVSHEN

-4123 QSVTTASVKS
+4123 QSVTTDSAKS
-4133 TTNTNTNEQPSVGSP
+4133 TINTKTTGQPGTGSP

-4156 HNAGTT
+4156 HNAGNT

-4174 LITMVKPTKKKEK
+4174 LITMVKPTKKKKK

>member
-35 TAQADVQQTPMSSAD
+35 TAQADVQQTPTSSAD

-63 VVQLQSGAKTSTK
+63 VVQLQSGTKTSTK
-76 TTSTAETTKTESTSP
+76 TTPTAESTKTDSTSP
-91 QQAGSDSQVTSA
+91 QQSGSDSQATSA
-103 SGTASSAAKTVASG
+103 SGTASSAAKTGESG
-117 QAASDLTTDA
+117 QAASDLTAEA
-127 DDRAKSEST
+127 DNRAKSVST
-136 TPYTDGINNVEIKQ
+136 TPYTDGDNAVENKQ
-150 NTTTVAT
+150 NTTTVTT
-157 SADKSATGS
+157 SADKSATRS

-185 GSAGDSVPVAA
+185 GYAGDSVPVDSA
-196 VTKVDQAN
+196 TKADQVN
-204 NTILSND
+204 DTSLSND
-211 GYDTVN
+211 GYDAVS

-222 SQLGEA
+222 SQPSET
-228 DKTGTNQTGLSTD
+228 DKTGTDKTQSSTD
-241 EVGSQTV
+241 GIDSQTV

-271 VQASSLQLDA
+271 VQASSLQLDT
-281 VDATPTVAQDYAA
+281 VDAAPTVAQDYAA

-299 DTSRKGILG
+299 DTTRKGIMG

-354 AHDAKLTLLLEGSV
+354 AHNAKLTLALEGSI
-368 AVGANARGL
+368 AVGTNARGL

-388 EYPRSFFSQISV
+388 EDPKTYFSQISV
-400 KQTTDMSYM
+400 EQTTDMSYM
-409 FERAT
+409 FERVT
-414 FMASGVFL
+414 FMTSWVAL
-422 NDWYSLADS
+422 NLWSSSADS

-441 KCISNASQ
+441 RCIGNADR
-449 YDKRVLATLPDLAE
+449 DKRVLVALPALAE

-477 SSIAMASDA
+477 SSIAMATSA

-547 PDQTFDTRNVTN
+547 PDQTFDTSNVTN

-569 LGNLDVSGFITSKV
+569 LGNLDVSGFMTSKV
-583 TNMSHMFDY
+583 TNMSHMFEY

-602 FDTSQVTDMQAMFNG
+602 FDTSQVTDMQAMFNN

-637 DNMFTSCESLTSLIL
+637 DNMFTNCESLTSLIL

-678 LVDAFDTSNVTNMDQ
+678 LVDDFDTRNVTNMDQ

-733 THLNTAAVTTMA
+733 THLNTASVTTMA

-853 DVFADQKAQSFTGLE
+853 DVFADQKVQSFTGLE

-941 HTQFTWSDNLD
+941 HTQFTWSNNLD

-968 METFVWKQQLGMDQV
+968 METFVWKQQLSMDQV
-983 TNMQGMFA
+983 TDMQGMFA
-991 NDIALVNV
+991 NDIALVHV
-999 NFEQFDTSQV
+999 DFDQFDTSQV

-1019 TRLERLDL
+1019 TRLATLDL

-1033 NVQHMYKMFY
+1033 NVESMYKMFY

-1053 SSFSGEKLQFNYP
+1053 SSFSGEKLQLTYATLLP
-1066 TVWALFGLF
+1066 LRVFGLF
-1075 NLPIVVDSDG
+1075 NLIMDDTNDSEPQMG
-1085 NQQIGQ
+1085 L
-1091 YQTYLST
+1091 YQTHLNT
-1098 LTLGCKTRLSLPKPT
+1098 LILGQKTRLSLSKPT
-1113 SIVDW
+1113 SVIDWVDAS
-1118 FDTSQV
+1118 TA
-1124 SQEEIQEILA
+1124 EGKEIIAE
-1134 TFPTVEALEEALA
+1134 FSTVEALEQALA
-1147 ESGLKPDWL
+1147 QFGLKPDWL

-1189 DGTNPLATDA
+1189 DGTNSLATDA

-1244 TDTATNQT
+1244 TDATTNQT

-1266 HSGQY
+1266 HSGEY
-1271 QVAYQYID
+1271 QVAYQYTD

-1291 LSLVTNQSL
+1291 LSLVANQSL
-1300 ITAKDSVLQLGTTW
+1300 ITTKDSVLQLGTTW
-1314 IAADN
+1314 TAADN

-1350 DTAIPGIYQIDYQI
+1350 GTTIPGVYQIDYQI

-1404 AKAIDDQG
+1404 DKAIDDQG
-1412 NEATVELTITDANDV
+1412 NEATVELTITDAND
-1427 AVANIKKPGTYQLN
+1427 AEVANIKKPGSYQLN

-1475 YQFGTWTST
+1475 YQFGTWTPT

-1546 NIDNNSGTLYAN
+1546 SLDNNSGTLYAN

-1569 ATDVDGTVV
+1569 ATDVDGSTV
-1578 EDSEIKR
+1578 EDARIKC
-1585 SGTVDVTTPGDY
+1585 SGTVDMTTPGEN

-1607 GEEHSKDTTVTV
+1607 GKEHSKDTTVMV
-1619 LENLAGIKVKSI
+1619 LENLAGIKVKST

-1678 VTCSFTDQQGQLRS
+1678 VTYSFTDQQGQLRS
-1692 IVVPVEVLANLAD
+1692 IV
-1705 IRVKSKT
+1705 
-1712 ESFRIGAKWS
+1712 
-1722 AEDNFDSATDVDG
+1722 
-1735 TSIDLADVDVVST
+1735 
-1748 VDPKTVGQYKV
+1748 
-1759 TYSFTDQ
+1759 
-1766 QGRIREIAVPVEVLA
+1766 
-1781 NLADIRVKS
+1781 
-1790 TTESFRIGAKWSAE
+1790 
-1804 DNFDSAT
+1804 
-1811 DVDGTSIDL
+1811 
-1820 ADVDVVST
+1820 
-1828 VDPKTVGQYKVTY
+1828 
-1841 SFTDQQ
+1841 
-1847 GRIREIAVPV
+1847 VPV

-1929 PRSVE
+1929 LRSVE
-1934 VPVEVLANLASI
+1934 VPVEVLANLA
-1946 KVKAPTENFRIGAKW
+1946 
-1961 SEKDNF
+1961 
-1967 DSATDVDGTPIDL
+1967 
-1980 ADVEINSTVDPEKV
+1980 
-1994 GQYKV
+1994 
-1999 TYSFTDQQGQLR
+1999 
-2011 QADVM
+2011 
-2016 VKVLENLAGI
+2016 GI
-2026 KVKSATESF
+2026 KAKSATESF

-2042 KEENFDSATDVDG
+2042 A
-2055 TSIDLSDLDIISTVD
+2055 
-2070 STTVGQYKVTYSF
+2070 
-2083 TDQQGKLRSVEVPV
+2083 
-2097 EVLSNLAGIK
+2097 
-2107 VKSTTESF
+2107 
-2115 RIGAKWSEKDNFDGA
+2115 KDNFDGA

-2162 FADQQGQLRQADAT
+2162 FTDQQGELRS
-2176 VKVLENLADIK
+2176 VEVPVEVLANLAGIR

-2202 EKDNF
+2202 AKDNF
-2207 DGATDVD
+2207 ESATNVDGTAVALSDVD
-2214 GSPIDLADVNITSTV
+2214 VTSTV
-2229 DPTTVGQYKVTYS
+2229 DPETVGQYKVTYS

-2254 VPVEVLANMAGIKVK
+2254 VPVEVLANLAGIRVKFTTESFRIGAKWSAKDNFDSATDVDGTPINLSNIDIESTVNLEVAGQYKVTYSFTDQQGKLRNVEVPVDVLANMAGIKVK

-2309 DPKTIGQ
+2309 DPEKVGQ
-2316 YKVTYSFTDQQGE
+2316 YKVTYSFTDQQGQLRKAEVPVEVLANLADIKVKFTTESFRIGAKWSAEDNFDSATDVDGTPINLSNIDVENTVNSERVGQYKVTYSFIDQQGE

-2413 EIPVEVLANLAGIK
+2413 EVPVGVLANLAGIK

-2473 AGQYKVTYSFTDQQ
+2473 
-2487 GNIRSVEVPV
+2487 
-2497 EVLAN
+2497 
-2502 LAGIRIKSTTESFRI
+2502 
-2517 GAKWSAEDNFD
+2517 
-2528 SATNVDG
+2528 
-2535 TSVDLADVDI
+2535 
-2545 VSTVNP
+2545 
-2551 KTVGQYKVTYSFTD
+2551 
-2565 QQGRL
+2565 
-2570 QKVDVKVEVLANL
+2570 
-2583 AGIKVKSTTE
+2583 
-2593 SFRIGA
+2593 
-2599 KWSEKDNF
+2599 
-2607 DGATDVDGTPIDLAD
+2607 
-2622 VDVTST
+2622 
-2628 VDPKT
+2628 
-2633 VGQYKVTYS
+2633 
-2642 FTDQQGQL
+2642 
-2650 RKADVKVEVLANL
+2650 
-2663 AGIKAKSTTESFR
+2663 
-2676 IGAKWSEEDNFDSAT
+2676 
-2691 DVDGTPIDLA
+2691 
-2701 DVYITST
+2701 
-2708 VDPKRVGQYK
+2708 
-2718 VTYSFTD
+2718 
-2725 QQGQLRNADVMV
+2725 
-2737 EVLENLAG
+2737 
-2745 IRVKST
+2745 
-2751 TESFRM
+2751 
-2757 GAKWSAK
+2757 
-2764 DNLDSA
+2764 
-2770 TDVDGT
+2770 
-2776 SIDLTDVD
+2776 
-2784 ITSTVDSKEVGQYKV
+2784 
-2799 TYSFTDQQGKLR
+2799 
-2811 SVEVQIEVLAN
+2811 
-2822 LAGIKVKSATESF
+2822 
-2835 RIGAKWSEEDNFDSA
+2835 
-2850 TDVDGTLIDLADVD
+2850 
-2864 ITSTVD
+2864 
-2870 SKAVGQYKV
+2870 VGQYKV

-2904 GISAKSATE
+2904 GI
-2913 SFRIGAK
+2913 
-2920 WSAKDNFEGA
+2920 
-2930 TDVDGTPIDLADVD
+2930 
-2944 VTSTVDPE
+2944 
-2952 KVGQYKVTYSFTDQQ
+2952 
-2967 GQLRKA
+2967 
-2973 DVTVDVLANL
+2973 
-2983 AGIRVKSTTE
+2983 RVKSTTE
-2993 SFRIGAKWSEKDNFE
+2993 SFRIGATWSEKDNF
-3008 SATNVDGTAVALSD
+3008 DG
-3022 VDITSTVDPEKVG
+3022 
-3035 QYNVT
+3035 
-3040 YSFTDQQGQ
+3040 
-3049 LRKADVTVDVLANL
+3049 
-3063 AGISAKSAAE
+3063 
-3073 SFRIGAKWSAKDNFE
+3073 
-3088 GATDV
+3088 
-3093 EGTPIDLA
+3093 
-3101 DVDITSTVD
+3101 
-3110 PEKVGQ
+3110 
-3116 YKVTYSFTDQQ
+3116 
-3127 GQLRKADV
+3127 
-3135 TVDVLANLA
+3135 
-3144 GIKVK
+3144 
-3149 STTESFRIGAKWSA
+3149 
-3163 EDNFDSATDVDGTPI
+3163 ATDVDGTPI

-3207 GQLRKA
+3207 GELRS
-3213 DVTIDVLA
+3213 VEVPVEVLA
-3221 NLAGIKV
+3221 NLASIKV

-3237 GAKWSAKDNFE
+3237 GEKWSEENNFDSATDVDGTPLGLSNVDVESTVNPEVVGQYKVTYSFTDQQGQLRKADVTVNVLANLAGIKVKASTENFRIGAKWSEKDNFDS
-3248 GATDVDGTPIDL
+3248 ATDVDGTPIDL
-3260 ADVDIESTVN
+3260 ADVNIISTVD
-3270 PEVVGQYTVTYSFT
+3270 PKAVGKYEVTYSFT
-3284 DQQGKLRSVEVPVE
+3284 DQQGQIRSVEVPVE
-3298 VLANLAGIKV
+3298 VLANLAGIKVKSATESFRIGAKWSGKDNFESATNVDGTAVALSDVDVTSTVDPEKVGQYKVTYSFIDQQGQLRKAEVTVDVLANLAGIKV

-3319 KWSEKDNFDR
+3319 KWSEKDNFDSATDVDGTPINLADVNITSTVDSTAVGQYKVTYSFTDQQGKLR
-3329 ATNVDGTP
+3329 SIEVPVEVLANLAGIKVKSTAESFRIGAKWSEKDNFDCATNVDGTA
-3337 VDLADVDITS
+3337 VALSDVDITS

-3357 TVTYSFTDQQ
+3357 MVTYSFTDQQ

-3393 GFRAGDN
+3393 SFRAGDN

-3410 ATDIDGRAI
+3410 ATDIDGRTI

-3491 AKNVDGSVITY
+3491 AKNVDGSAITF

-3544 QATIVVEKTAVTLH
+3544 QATIVVEKTAVTVH
-3558 VGDTWEPMMNF
+3558 VGDTWVPMMNF

-3576 GQVLAEDWISVNVT
+3576 GQAIAEDRISVNVT

-3601 RSRTLPIVDTTVVGS
+3601 RSRALPIVDTTVVGS
-3616 YQVSYQFIDG
+3616 YQVSYQFIEG

-3639 LPNESVLKLA
+3639 LPNESALKLA

-3674 GTPVTADQIR
+3674 GTPVMADQLR
-3684 ISGSVNPN
+3684 ISGSVNSN

-3699 LYSFVDQQD
+3699 LYSFVDQQN

-3729 HDQVALTVGDEWQPV
+3729 HDQVALTVGDEWQPLA
-3744 TNLQLAR
+3744 NLQLAR

-3757 IASTDLAIDGQVD
+3757 IASTDLVIDGQVD

-3789 EQQAVVMVTVVEP
+3789 EQQAVAMVTVVEP
-3802 AVVDQALLRLH
+3802 VVVDQALLRLH
-3813 TETVTL
+3813 AETVTL
-3819 RAGATWAPLSNVDEV
+3819 RAGATWAPLSNVAEV

-3869 QLGHDHSATATII
+3869 QLGHDHSATATVI

-3907 FANILAATDVDGR
+3907 TANILAATDVDGR

-3927 ITGDVDWQHSGI
+3927 ITDDVDWQRPGI

-3952 LHSAT
+3952 LHLAK
-3957 TMITLIAADDD
+3957 TMITLIAADDGSGNQGGNGNAD
-3968 SGNQGGNGNTD
+3968 NGSGNQGGNGNTDNGSGNQGDNGNTDNGSGNQGGNGNTGNGSGNQGGNGNTD

-4013 NGNTNDGSS
+4013 NGNTDNGSD

-4034 GNQDGNSDADN
+4034 GNQGGNSDADN

-4052 NGNTDTNSDNQST
+4052 NGNTDTNSDNQGT
-4065 KADDDTVSND
+4065 KADDDEVSNN
-4075 NLNTNHQID
+4075 NLNTNHQVD
-4084 TDTIHD
+4084 TDRIHD
-4090 AGNNSGQKEVA
+4090 ADNNSGQKEVA
-4101 KPNPVSHEN
+4101 KPNSVSHEN

-4123 QSVTTASVKS
+4123 QSITADSVKS
-4133 TTNTNTNEQPSVGSP
+4133 TTNTKTNKQPSVGSP

-4162 NWWPWLGIALAG
+4162 NWWTWLGIALAG
-4174 LITMVKPTKKKEK
+4174 LITMVKPTKKKKK

>member
-35 TAQADVQQTPMSSAD
+35 TAQADVQQTPTSSAD

-63 VVQLQSGAKTSTK
+63 VVQLQSGTKTSTK
-76 TTSTAETTKTESTSP
+76 TTPTAESTKTDSTSP
-91 QQAGSDSQVTSA
+91 QQSGSDSQATSA
-103 SGTASSAAKTVASG
+103 SGTASSAAKTGESG
-117 QAASDLTTDA
+117 QAASDLTAEA
-127 DDRAKSEST
+127 DNRAKSVST
-136 TPYTDGINNVEIKQ
+136 TPYTDGDNAVENKQ
-150 NTTTVAT
+150 NTTTVTT
-157 SADKSATGS
+157 SADKSATRS

-185 GSAGDSVPVAA
+185 GYAGDSVPVDSA
-196 VTKVDQAN
+196 TKADQVN
-204 NTILSND
+204 DTSLSND
-211 GYDTVN
+211 GYDAVS

-222 SQLGEA
+222 SQPSET
-228 DKTGTNQTGLSTD
+228 DKTGTDKTQSSTD
-241 EVGSQTV
+241 GIDSQTV

-271 VQASSLQLDA
+271 VQASSLQLDT
-281 VDATPTVAQDYAA
+281 VDAAPTVAQDYAA

-299 DTSRKGILG
+299 DTTRKGIMG

-354 AHDAKLTLLLEGSV
+354 AHNAKLTLALEGSI
-368 AVGANARGL
+368 AVGTNARGL

-388 EYPRSFFSQISV
+388 EDPKTYFSQISV
-400 KQTTDMSYM
+400 EQTTDMSYM
-409 FERAT
+409 FERVT
-414 FMASGVFL
+414 FMTSWVAL
-422 NDWYSLADS
+422 NLWSSSADS

-441 KCISNASQ
+441 RCIGNADR
-449 YDKRVLATLPDLAE
+449 DKRVLVALPALAE

-477 SSIAMASDA
+477 SSIAMATSA

-547 PDQTFDTRNVTN
+547 PDQTFDTSNVTN

-569 LGNLDVSGFITSKV
+569 LGNLDVSGFMTSKV
-583 TNMSHMFDY
+583 TNMSHMFEY

-602 FDTSQVTDMQAMFNG
+602 FDTSQVTDMQAMFNN

-637 DNMFTSCESLTSLIL
+637 DNMFTNCESLTSLIL

-678 LVDAFDTSNVTNMDQ
+678 LVDDFDTRNVTNMDQ

-733 THLNTAAVTTMA
+733 THLNTASVTTMA

-853 DVFADQKAQSFTGLE
+853 DVFADQKVQSFTGLE

-941 HTQFTWSDNLD
+941 HTQFTWSNNLD

-968 METFVWKQQLGMDQV
+968 METFVWKQQLSMDQV
-983 TNMQGMFA
+983 TDMQGMFA
-991 NDIALVNV
+991 NDIALVHV
-999 NFEQFDTSQV
+999 DFDQFDTSQV
-1009 TDMTAMFSGD
+1009 MDMTAMFSGD
-1019 TRLERLDL
+1019 TRLATLDL

-1033 NVQHMYKMFY
+1033 NVESMYKMFY

-1053 SSFSGEKLQFNYP
+1053 SSFSGEKLQLTYATLLP
-1066 TVWALFGLF
+1066 LRVFGLF
-1075 NLPIVVDSDG
+1075 NLIMDDTNDSEPQMG
-1085 NQQIGQ
+1085 L
-1091 YQTYLST
+1091 YQTHLNT
-1098 LTLGCKTRLSLPKPT
+1098 LILGQKTRLSLSKPT
-1113 SIVDW
+1113 SVIDWVDAS
-1118 FDTSQV
+1118 TA
-1124 SQEEIQEILA
+1124 EGKEIIAE
-1134 TFPTVEALEEALA
+1134 FSTVEALEQALA
-1147 ESGLKPDWL
+1147 QFGLKPDWL

-1189 DGTNPLATDA
+1189 DGTNSLATDA

-1244 TDTATNQT
+1244 TDATTNQT

-1266 HSGQY
+1266 HSGEY
-1271 QVAYQYID
+1271 QVAYQYTD

-1291 LSLVTNQSL
+1291 LSLVANQSL
-1300 ITAKDSVLQLGTTW
+1300 ITTKDSVLQLGTTW
-1314 IAADN
+1314 TAADN

-1350 DTAIPGIYQIDYQI
+1350 GTTIPGVYQIDYQI
-1364 TDSTGTVRTATATV
+1364 TDSTGMVRTATATV

-1404 AKAIDDQG
+1404 DKAIDDQG
-1412 NEATVELTITDANDV
+1412 NEATVELTITDAND
-1427 AVANIKKPGTYQLN
+1427 AEVANIKKPGSYQLN

-1475 YQFGTWTST
+1475 YQFGTWTPT

-1546 NIDNNSGTLYAN
+1546 SLDNNSGTLYAN

-1569 ATDVDGTVV
+1569 ATDVDGSTV
-1578 EDSEIKR
+1578 EDARIKC
-1585 SGTVDVTTPGDY
+1585 SGTVDMTTPGEN

-1607 GEEHSKDTTVTV
+1607 GKEHSKDTTVMV
-1619 LENLAGIKVKSI
+1619 LENLAGIKVKST

-1678 VTCSFTDQQGQLRS
+1678 VTYSFTDQQGQLRS
-1692 IVVPVEVLANLAD
+1692 IV
-1705 IRVKSKT
+1705 
-1712 ESFRIGAKWS
+1712 
-1722 AEDNFDSATDVDG
+1722 
-1735 TSIDLADVDVVST
+1735 
-1748 VDPKTVGQYKV
+1748 
-1759 TYSFTDQ
+1759 
-1766 QGRIREIAVPVEVLA
+1766 
-1781 NLADIRVKS
+1781 
-1790 TTESFRIGAKWSAE
+1790 
-1804 DNFDSAT
+1804 
-1811 DVDGTSIDL
+1811 
-1820 ADVDVVST
+1820 
-1828 VDPKTVGQYKVTY
+1828 
-1841 SFTDQQ
+1841 
-1847 GRIREIAVPV
+1847 VPV

-1929 PRSVE
+1929 LRSVE
-1934 VPVEVLANLASI
+1934 VPVEVLANLA
-1946 KVKAPTENFRIGAKW
+1946 
-1961 SEKDNF
+1961 
-1967 DSATDVDGTPIDL
+1967 
-1980 ADVEINSTVDPEKV
+1980 
-1994 GQYKV
+1994 
-1999 TYSFTDQQGQLR
+1999 
-2011 QADVM
+2011 
-2016 VKVLENLAGI
+2016 GI
-2026 KVKSATESF
+2026 KAKSATESF

-2042 KEENFDSATDVDG
+2042 A
-2055 TSIDLSDLDIISTVD
+2055 
-2070 STTVGQYKVTYSF
+2070 
-2083 TDQQGKLRSVEVPV
+2083 
-2097 EVLSNLAGIK
+2097 
-2107 VKSTTESF
+2107 
-2115 RIGAKWSEKDNFDGA
+2115 KDNFDGA

-2162 FADQQGQLRQADAT
+2162 FTDQQGELRS
-2176 VKVLENLADIK
+2176 VEVPVEVLANLAGIR

-2202 EKDNF
+2202 AKDNF
-2207 DGATDVD
+2207 ESATNVDGTAVALSDVD
-2214 GSPIDLADVNITSTV
+2214 VTSTV
-2229 DPTTVGQYKVTYS
+2229 DPETVGQYKVTYS

-2254 VPVEVLANMAGIKVK
+2254 VPVEVLANLAGIRVKFTTESFRIGAKWSAKDNFDSATDVDGTPINLSNIDIESTVNLEVAGQYKVTYSFTDQQGKLRNVEVPVDVLANMAGIKVK

-2309 DPKTIGQ
+2309 DPEKVGQHKVTYSFTDQQGQLRKAEVPVEVLANLADIKVKFTTESFRIGAKWSAEDNFDSATDVDGTPINLSNIDVENTVNSERVGQ
-2316 YKVTYSFTDQQGE
+2316 YKVTYSFIDQQGE

-2413 EIPVEVLANLAGIK
+2413 EVPVGVLANLAGIK

-2473 AGQYKVTYSFTDQQ
+2473 
-2487 GNIRSVEVPV
+2487 
-2497 EVLAN
+2497 
-2502 LAGIRIKSTTESFRI
+2502 
-2517 GAKWSAEDNFD
+2517 
-2528 SATNVDG
+2528 
-2535 TSVDLADVDI
+2535 
-2545 VSTVNP
+2545 
-2551 KTVGQYKVTYSFTD
+2551 
-2565 QQGRL
+2565 
-2570 QKVDVKVEVLANL
+2570 
-2583 AGIKVKSTTE
+2583 
-2593 SFRIGA
+2593 
-2599 KWSEKDNF
+2599 
-2607 DGATDVDGTPIDLAD
+2607 
-2622 VDVTST
+2622 
-2628 VDPKT
+2628 
-2633 VGQYKVTYS
+2633 
-2642 FTDQQGQL
+2642 
-2650 RKADVKVEVLANL
+2650 
-2663 AGIKAKSTTESFR
+2663 
-2676 IGAKWSEEDNFDSAT
+2676 
-2691 DVDGTPIDLA
+2691 
-2701 DVYITST
+2701 
-2708 VDPKRVGQYK
+2708 
-2718 VTYSFTD
+2718 
-2725 QQGQLRNADVMV
+2725 
-2737 EVLENLAG
+2737 
-2745 IRVKST
+2745 
-2751 TESFRM
+2751 
-2757 GAKWSAK
+2757 
-2764 DNLDSA
+2764 
-2770 TDVDGT
+2770 
-2776 SIDLTDVD
+2776 
-2784 ITSTVDSKEVGQYKV
+2784 
-2799 TYSFTDQQGKLR
+2799 
-2811 SVEVQIEVLAN
+2811 
-2822 LAGIKVKSATESF
+2822 
-2835 RIGAKWSEEDNFDSA
+2835 
-2850 TDVDGTLIDLADVD
+2850 
-2864 ITSTVD
+2864 
-2870 SKAVGQYKV
+2870 VGQYKV

-2904 GISAKSATE
+2904 GI
-2913 SFRIGAK
+2913 
-2920 WSAKDNFEGA
+2920 
-2930 TDVDGTPIDLADVD
+2930 
-2944 VTSTVDPE
+2944 
-2952 KVGQYKVTYSFTDQQ
+2952 
-2967 GQLRKA
+2967 
-2973 DVTVDVLANL
+2973 
-2983 AGIRVKSTTE
+2983 RVKSTTE
-2993 SFRIGAKWSEKDNFE
+2993 SFRIGATWSEKDNF
-3008 SATNVDGTAVALSD
+3008 DG
-3022 VDITSTVDPEKVG
+3022 
-3035 QYNVT
+3035 
-3040 YSFTDQQGQ
+3040 
-3049 LRKADVTVDVLANL
+3049 
-3063 AGISAKSAAE
+3063 
-3073 SFRIGAKWSAKDNFE
+3073 
-3088 GATDV
+3088 
-3093 EGTPIDLA
+3093 
-3101 DVDITSTVD
+3101 
-3110 PEKVGQ
+3110 
-3116 YKVTYSFTDQQ
+3116 
-3127 GQLRKADV
+3127 
-3135 TVDVLANLA
+3135 
-3144 GIKVK
+3144 
-3149 STTESFRIGAKWSA
+3149 
-3163 EDNFDSATDVDGTPI
+3163 ATDVDGTPI

-3207 GQLRKA
+3207 GELRS
-3213 DVTIDVLA
+3213 VEVPVEVLA
-3221 NLAGIKV
+3221 NLASIKV

-3237 GAKWSAKDNFE
+3237 GEKWSEENNFDSATDVDGTPLGLSNVDVESTVNPEVVGQYKVTYSFTDQQGQLRKADVTVNVLANLAGIKVKASTENFRIGAKWSEKDNFDS
-3248 GATDVDGTPIDL
+3248 ATDVDGTPIDL
-3260 ADVDIESTVN
+3260 ADVNIISTVD
-3270 PEVVGQYTVTYSFT
+3270 PKAVGKYEVTYSFT
-3284 DQQGKLRSVEVPVE
+3284 DQQGQIRSVEVPVE
-3298 VLANLAGIKV
+3298 VLANLAGIKVKSATESFRIGAKWSGKDNFESATNVDGTAVALSDVDVTSTVDPEKVGQYKVTYSFIDQQGQLRKAEVTVDVLANLAGIKV

-3319 KWSEKDNFDR
+3319 KWSEKDNFDSATDVDGTPINLADVNITSTVDSTAVGQYKVTYSFTDQQGKLR
-3329 ATNVDGTP
+3329 SIEVPVEVLANLAGIKVKSTAESFRIGAKWSEKDNFDCATNVDGTA
-3337 VDLADVDITS
+3337 VALSDVDITS

-3357 TVTYSFTDQQ
+3357 MVTYSFTDQQ

-3393 GFRAGDN
+3393 SFRAGDN

-3410 ATDIDGRAI
+3410 ATDIDGRTI

-3491 AKNVDGSVITY
+3491 AKNVDGSAITF

-3544 QATIVVEKTAVTLH
+3544 QATIVVEKTAVTVH
-3558 VGDTWEPMMNF
+3558 VGDTWVPMMNF

-3576 GQVLAEDWISVNVT
+3576 GQAIAEDRISVNVT

-3601 RSRTLPIVDTTVVGS
+3601 RSRALPIVDTTVVGS

-3639 LPNESVLKLA
+3639 LPNESALKLA

-3674 GTPVTADQIR
+3674 GTPVMADQLR
-3684 ISGSVNPN
+3684 ISGSVNSN

-3699 LYSFVDQQD
+3699 LYSFVDQQN

-3729 HDQVALTVGDEWQPV
+3729 HDQVALTVGDEWQPLA
-3744 TNLQLAR
+3744 NLQLAR

-3757 IASTDLAIDGQVD
+3757 IASTDLVIDGQVD

-3789 EQQAVVMVTVVEP
+3789 EQQAVAMVTVVEP
-3802 AVVDQALLRLH
+3802 VVVDQALLRLH
-3813 TETVTL
+3813 AETVTL
-3819 RAGATWAPLSNVDEV
+3819 RAGATWAPLSNVAEV

-3869 QLGHDHSATATII
+3869 QLGHDHSATATVI

-3907 FANILAATDVDGR
+3907 TANILAATDVDGR

-3927 ITGDVDWQHSGI
+3927 ITDDVDWQRPGI

-3952 LHSAT
+3952 LHLAK
-3957 TMITLIAADDD
+3957 TMITLIAADDGSGNQGGNGNAD
-3968 SGNQGGNGNTD
+3968 NGSGNQGGNGNTDNGSGNQGDNGNTDNGSGNQGGNGNTGNGSGNQGGNGNTD

-4013 NGNTNDGSS
+4013 NGNTDNGSD

-4034 GNQDGNSDADN
+4034 GNQGGNSDADN

-4052 NGNTDTNSDNQST
+4052 NGNTDTNSDNQGT
-4065 KADDDTVSND
+4065 KADDDEVSNN
-4075 NLNTNHQID
+4075 NLNTNHQVD
-4084 TDTIHD
+4084 TDRIHD
-4090 AGNNSGQKEVA
+4090 ADNNSGQKEVA
-4101 KPNPVSHEN
+4101 KPNSVSHEN

-4123 QSVTTASVKS
+4123 QSITADSVKS
-4133 TTNTNTNEQPSVGSP
+4133 TTNTKTNKQPSVGSP

-4162 NWWPWLGIALAG
+4162 NWWTWLGIALAG
-4174 LITMVKPTKKKEK
+4174 LITMVKPTKKKKK

>member
-1 MKNNQEYVMMA
+1 M
-12 ARKNRRFWL
+12 
-21 AAGTA
+21 
-26 LLVWQVNNQ
+26 
-35 TAQADVQQTPMSSAD
+35 
-50 TTVVTANATAASN
+50 
-63 VVQLQSGAKTSTK
+63 K
-76 TTSTAETTKTESTSP
+76 TTT
-91 QQAGSDSQVTSA
+91 
-103 SGTASSAAKTVASG
+103 
-117 QAASDLTTDA
+117 
-127 DDRAKSEST
+127 
-136 TPYTDGINNVEIKQ
+136 
-150 NTTTVAT
+150 
-157 SADKSATGS
+157 
-166 QSTTETGTTPAQ
+166 
-178 SVETDKA
+178 
-185 GSAGDSVPVAA
+185 
-196 VTKVDQAN
+196 
-204 NTILSND
+204 
-211 GYDTVN
+211 
-217 TDVNS
+217 
-222 SQLGEA
+222 
-228 DKTGTNQTGLSTD
+228 
-241 EVGSQTV
+241 
-248 TDEKTSAGLTADSLS
+248 
-263 SLQPRLAQ
+263 
-271 VQASSLQLDA
+271 
-281 VDATPTVAQDYAA
+281 
-294 WDAIT
+294 
-299 DTSRKGILG
+299 
-308 TSEWWIDDSDNTLH
+308 
-322 LGAGQLADANV
+322 
-333 QFDDNAE
+333 
-340 VTDWGNVGWGQYVE
+340 
-354 AHDAKLTLLLEGSV
+354 
-368 AVGANARGL
+368 
-377 FNGLTFDLSNE
+377 
-388 EYPRSFFSQISV
+388 
-400 KQTTDMSYM
+400 
-409 FERAT
+409 
-414 FMASGVFL
+414 
-422 NDWYSLADS
+422 
-431 VNASHMFENV
+431 
-441 KCISNASQ
+441 
-449 YDKRVLATLPDLAE
+449 
-463 AYSDTSYMFNNSGF
+463 
-477 SSIAMASDA
+477 
-486 SDASKLTS
+486 
-494 QVTSMAYMFNNCTQL
+494 
-509 MSLDLSKF
+509 
-517 DTHNVTDMSH
+517 
-527 MFNGD
+527 
-532 ENLGKLVISTYSPNN
+532 
-547 PDQTFDTRNVTN
+547 
-559 MSHMFTRCDA
+559 
-569 LGNLDVSGFITSKV
+569 
-583 TNMSHMFDY
+583 
-592 CYATTLDVAN
+592 
-602 FDTSQVTDMQAMFNG
+602 
-617 AVHVK
+617 
-622 TLDLSNFDTHLITNM
+622 
-637 DNMFTSCESLTSLIL
+637 
-652 PTHFVD
+652 
-658 QQVTSMKQMFT
+658 
-669 NCATLTSID
+669 
-678 LVDAFDTSNVTNMDQ
+678 
-693 LFSGCQKLTS
+693 
-703 LDVSQLDTSHITN
+703 
-716 MADFFNDCESL
+716 
-727 TNIEGL
+727 
-733 THLNTAAVTTMA
+733 
-745 NMFSN
+745 
-750 CRSLTALDLSNFE
+750 
-763 TSRVTTMA
+763 
-771 NMFNNCASL
+771 
-780 PALDVSSLDTSQVV
+780 
-794 NMANM
+794 
-799 FAGCAALSALDT
+799 
-811 TPLKTTNVTNMSGMF
+811 VTNMSGMF

-839 LGTGQVTTMSHMFE
+839 LATSQVTTMSHMFE
-853 DVFADQKAQSFTGLE
+853 DVFADQKVQSFTGLE

-913 VNFKDNY
+913 VNFKDDY
-920 LSYLQTG
+920 LGYLQTG

-941 HTQFTWSDNLD
+941 HTQFAWSNNLD

-983 TNMQGMFA
+983 TDMQGMFA
-991 NDIALVNV
+991 NNIALVNV

-1033 NVQHMYKMFY
+1033 NVEHMYKMFY

-1053 SSFSGEKLQFNYP
+1053 SSFSGEKLQFNYEM
-1066 TVWALFGLF
+1066 LYSMFGLF
-1075 NLPIVVDSDG
+1075 NLLLVEDSDG
-1085 NQQIGQ
+1085 NIQGGQ

-1098 LTLGCKTRLSLPKPT
+1098 LILGCKTRLSLPKPT
-1113 SIVDW
+1113 SVLGW
-1118 FDTSQV
+1118 FDS
-1124 SQEEIQEILA
+1124 SKASKEEIQEILA
-1134 TFPTVEALEEALA
+1134 TYPTAEAFEEVLVA
-1147 ESGLKPDWL
+1147 SGLKPDLL
-1156 VSADLAPSQ
+1156 VSAYLAPSQ

-1189 DGTNPLATDA
+1189 DGTNPLATAA

-1229 LIDTSKTVDDLTTTV
+1229 LIDTSKTIDDLTTTV
-1244 TDTATNQT
+1244 TDATTNQT

-1266 HSGQY
+1266 HSGEY

-1291 LSLVTNQSL
+1291 LSLVANQSL

-1314 IAADN
+1314 TAADN

-1404 AKAIDDQG
+1404 DKAIDDQG
-1412 NEATVELTITDANDV
+1412 NEATVELTIMDASD
-1427 AVANIKKPGTYQLN
+1427 AEVANIKKPGTYQLN

-1475 YQFGTWTST
+1475 YQFGTWTPT

-1546 NIDNNSGTLYAN
+1546 SLDNNSGTLYAN

-1569 ATDVDGTVV
+1569 ATDVDGSTV
-1578 EDSEIKR
+1578 EDARIKC
-1585 SGTVDVTTPGDY
+1585 SGTVDMTTPGEN

-1607 GEEHSKDTTVTV
+1607 GKEHSKDTTVTV
-1619 LENLAGIKVKSI
+1619 LENLAGIKVKST

-1678 VTCSFTDQQGQLRS
+1678 VTYSFTDQQGQLRS

-1735 TSIDLADVDVVST
+1735 TPIDLADVDIEST
-1748 VDPKTVGQYKV
+1748 VNSEVVGQYKV

-1766 QGRIREIAVPVEVLA
+1766 QGQLR
-1781 NLADIRVKS
+1781 
-1790 TTESFRIGAKWSAE
+1790 
-1804 DNFDSAT
+1804 
-1811 DVDGTSIDL
+1811 SI
-1820 ADVDVVST
+1820 V
-1828 VDPKTVGQYKVTY
+1828 
-1841 SFTDQQ
+1841 
-1847 GRIREIAVPV
+1847 VPV

-1929 PRSVE
+1929 LRSVE

-1946 KVKAPTENFRIGAKW
+1946 KAKAPTEN
-1961 SEKDNF
+1961 
-1967 DSATDVDGTPIDL
+1967 
-1980 ADVEINSTVDPEKV
+1980 
-1994 GQYKV
+1994 
-1999 TYSFTDQQGQLR
+1999 
-2011 QADVM
+2011 
-2016 VKVLENLAGI
+2016 
-2026 KVKSATESF
+2026 
-2035 RIGAKWS
+2035 
-2042 KEENFDSATDVDG
+2042 
-2055 TSIDLSDLDIISTVD
+2055 
-2070 STTVGQYKVTYSF
+2070 
-2083 TDQQGKLRSVEVPV
+2083 
-2097 EVLSNLAGIK
+2097 
-2107 VKSTTESF
+2107 
-2115 RIGAKWSEKDNFDGA
+2115 
-2130 TDVDGTPIDLADVD
+2130 
-2144 ITSTVDPEK
+2144 
-2153 VGQYKVTYS
+2153 
-2162 FADQQGQLRQADAT
+2162 
-2176 VKVLENLADIK
+2176 
-2187 VKSTTESFRIGAKWS
+2187 
-2202 EKDNF
+2202 
-2207 DGATDVD
+2207 
-2214 GSPIDLADVNITSTV
+2214 
-2229 DPTTVGQYKVTYS
+2229 
-2242 FTDQQGKLRSVE
+2242 
-2254 VPVEVLANMAGIKVK
+2254 
-2269 SKTESFRIGAKW
+2269 
-2281 SEKDNFDGA
+2281 
-2290 TDVDGT
+2290 
-2296 PIDLADVDVISTV
+2296 
-2309 DPKTIGQ
+2309 
-2316 YKVTYSFTDQQGE
+2316 
-2329 LRSIEVPVE
+2329 
-2338 VLANLAGIKVKSTAE
+2338 
-2353 SFRIGAKWSE
+2353 
-2363 EDNFDS
+2363 
-2369 ATDVDGTPINLSN
+2369 
-2382 IDIESTVNSEVAGQ
+2382 
-2396 YKVTYSFTD
+2396 
-2405 QQGKLRSA
+2405 
-2413 EIPVEVLANLAGIK
+2413 
-2427 VKSTTES
+2427 

-2487 GNIRSVEVPV
+2487 G
-2497 EVLAN
+2497 
-2502 LAGIRIKSTTESFRI
+2502 
-2517 GAKWSAEDNFD
+2517 
-2528 SATNVDG
+2528 
-2535 TSVDLADVDI
+2535 
-2545 VSTVNP
+2545 
-2551 KTVGQYKVTYSFTD
+2551 
-2565 QQGRL
+2565 
-2570 QKVDVKVEVLANL
+2570 
-2583 AGIKVKSTTE
+2583 
-2593 SFRIGA
+2593 
-2599 KWSEKDNF
+2599 
-2607 DGATDVDGTPIDLAD
+2607 
-2622 VDVTST
+2622 
-2628 VDPKT
+2628 
-2633 VGQYKVTYS
+2633 
-2642 FTDQQGQL
+2642 
-2650 RKADVKVEVLANL
+2650 
-2663 AGIKAKSTTESFR
+2663 
-2676 IGAKWSEEDNFDSAT
+2676 
-2691 DVDGTPIDLA
+2691 
-2701 DVYITST
+2701 
-2708 VDPKRVGQYK
+2708 
-2718 VTYSFTD
+2718 
-2725 QQGQLRNADVMV
+2725 
-2737 EVLENLAG
+2737 
-2745 IRVKST
+2745 
-2751 TESFRM
+2751 
-2757 GAKWSAK
+2757 
-2764 DNLDSA
+2764 
-2770 TDVDGT
+2770 
-2776 SIDLTDVD
+2776 
-2784 ITSTVDSKEVGQYKV
+2784 
-2799 TYSFTDQQGKLR
+2799 
-2811 SVEVQIEVLAN
+2811 
-2822 LAGIKVKSATESF
+2822 
-2835 RIGAKWSEEDNFDSA
+2835 
-2850 TDVDGTLIDLADVD
+2850 
-2864 ITSTVD
+2864 
-2870 SKAVGQYKV
+2870 
-2879 TYSFTDQQGKLR
+2879 KLR
-2891 SVEVPVEVLANLA
+2891 SVEVPVEVLVNLA
-2904 GISAKSATE
+2904 GIK
-2913 SFRIGAK
+2913 
-2920 WSAKDNFEGA
+2920 
-2930 TDVDGTPIDLADVD
+2930 
-2944 VTSTVDPE
+2944 
-2952 KVGQYKVTYSFTDQQ
+2952 
-2967 GQLRKA
+2967 
-2973 DVTVDVLANL
+2973 
-2983 AGIRVKSTTE
+2983 VKSTTE

-3022 VDITSTVDPEKVG
+3022 VDV
-3035 QYNVT
+3035 
-3040 YSFTDQQGQ
+3040 
-3049 LRKADVTVDVLANL
+3049 
-3063 AGISAKSAAE
+3063 
-3073 SFRIGAKWSAKDNFE
+3073 
-3088 GATDV
+3088 
-3093 EGTPIDLA
+3093 
-3101 DVDITSTVD
+3101 TSTVD

-3149 STTESFRIGAKWSA
+3149 STTESFRIGAKWS
-3163 EDNFDSATDVDGTPI
+3163 EKDNFDGATDVDGTPIDLADVDVISTVDPKTVGQYKVTYSFTDQQGKLRSVEVPVEVLANLAGIKAKSATESFRIGAKWSAKDNFDGATDVDGTPI

-3207 GQLRKA
+3207 GELRS
-3213 DVTIDVLA
+3213 VEVPVEVLA
-3221 NLAGIKV
+3221 NLAGIRV

-3248 GATDVDGTPIDL
+3248 SATNVDGTAVAL
-3260 ADVDIESTVN
+3260 SDVGVTSTVD
-3270 PEVVGQYTVTYSFT
+3270 PETVGQYKVTYSFT

-3298 VLANLAGIKV
+3298 VLANLAGIRVKFTTESFRIGAKWSAKDNFDSATDVDGTPINLSNIDIESTVNLEVAGQYKVTYSFTDQQGKLRNVEVPVDVLANMAGIKVKSKTESFRIGAKWSEKDNFDGATDVDGTPIDLADVDVISTVDPEKVGQYKVTYSFTDQQGQLRKAEVPVEVLANLAGIKVKFTTESFRIGAKWSAEDNFDSATDVDGTLINLSNIDVENTVNSERVGQYKVTYSFIDQQGELRSVEVPVEVLANLAGIRVKSTTESFRIGATWSEKDNFDGATDVDGTPIDLADVDITSTVDPEKVGQYKVTYSFTDQQGELRSVEVPVEVLANLASIKVKSTTESFRIGAKWSEENNFDSATDVDGTPLGLSNVDVESTVNPEVVGQYKVTYSFTDQQGQLRKADVTVNVLANLAGIKVKASTENFRIGAKWSEKDNFDSATDVDGTPIDLADVNIISTVDPKAVGQYEVTYSFTDQQGQLRSVEVPVEVLANLAGIKVKSATESFRIGAKWSGKDNFESATNVDGTAVALSDVDVTSTVDPEKVGQYKVTYSFIDQQGQLRKAEVTVDVLANLAGIKV

-3319 KWSEKDNFDR
+3319 KWSEKDNFDSATDVDGTPINLADVNITSTVDSTAVGQYKVTYSFTDQQVKPRSIEVPVEVLANLAGIKVKSRAESFRIGAKWSPKENFDR

-3337 VDLADVDITS
+3337 VDLADVEITS

-3393 GFRAGDN
+3393 SFRAGDN

-3491 AKNVDGSVITY
+3491 AKNVDGSAITF

-3558 VGDTWEPMMNF
+3558 VGETWEPMMNF

-3576 GQVLAEDWISVNVT
+3576 GQAIAEDRISVNVT

-3601 RSRTLPIVDTTVVGS
+3601 RSRALPIVDTTEVGS

-3639 LPNESVLKLA
+3639 LPNESALKLA
-3649 ANDITLYA
+3649 ANDITFYA

-3674 GTPVTADQIR
+3674 GTPVTADQLR

-3699 LYSFVDQQD
+3699 LYSFVDQQN
-3708 KLQQAVTTVNVLANQ
+3708 KLQQAVTTVTVLANQ

-3729 HDQVALTVGDEWQPV
+3729 HDQVALTVGDEWQPLA
-3744 TNLQLAR
+3744 NLQLAR

-3757 IASTDLAIDGQVD
+3757 IASTDLVIDGQVD
-3770 TATPGTYQVRYHF
+3770 TAAPGTYQVRYHF

-3789 EQQAVVMVTVVEP
+3789 EQQAVAMVTVVEP
-3802 AVVDQALLRLH
+3802 IVVDQALLRLH
-3813 TETVTL
+3813 AETVTL
-3819 RAGATWAPLSNVDEV
+3819 RAGATWAPLSNVAEV

-3849 QGTVDL
+3849 QGTVEL

-3907 FANILAATDVDGR
+3907 TANILAATDVDGR

-3927 ITGDVDWQHSGI
+3927 ITGDVDWRRPGI
-3939 YQLTYELVDQQGK
+3939 YQLTYELVDQLGK
-3952 LHSAT
+3952 MHSAKT
-3957 TMITLIAADDD
+3957 KITLIAADDGSD
-3968 SGNQGGNGNTD
+3968 NQGGNGNTD

-4007 SGNQGG
+4007 SGNQGDNGNTDNGSGNQGG
-4013 NGNTNDGSS
+4013 NGNTGNGSG

-4034 GNQDGNSDADN
+4034 GNQGGNGNTGNGSGNQGGNGNTGNGSGNQGGNGNTDN
-4045 GSGNQDG
+4045 GSGNQGG
-4052 NGNTDTNSDNQST
+4052 NGNTDNGSGNQGGNGNTDNGSDNQGGNGNTDKGSGNQGSNDDANNGSGDQGDNVNINTNSDHQGD
-4065 KADDDTVSND
+4065 KADDNAVSND
-4075 NLNTNHQID
+4075 NLNTDHQID
-4084 TDTIHD
+4084 ADTIHD
-4090 AGNNSGQKEVA
+4090 ADNNSGQNEVA
-4101 KPNPVSHEN
+4101 KPNTVSHEN
-4110 GANATVKAAVAKH
+4110 GANATVAKH
-4123 QSVTTASVKS
+4123 QSVTTNSVKS
-4133 TTNTNTNEQPSVGSP
+4133 TTNTKTNKQPSVGSP

>member
-35 TAQADVQQTPMSSAD
+35 TAQADVQQTPTSSAD
-50 TTVVTANATAASN
+50 TTVVTANATAAPN

-76 TTSTAETTKTESTSP
+76 TTPTTESTKTKSTSP
-91 QQAGSDSQVTSA
+91 QQSGSDSQATSA
-103 SGTASSAAKTVASG
+103 SGTASSAAKTGESG
-117 QAASDLTTDA
+117 QAASDLTA
-127 DDRAKSEST
+127 EAANRAKSEST
-136 TPYTDGINNVEIKQ
+136 TPYTGGSNAVENKQ
-150 NTTTVAT
+150 NSTTVAT
-157 SADKSATGS
+157 SADKSTTGS
-166 QSTTETGTTPAQ
+166 QSTTETGTTSAQ

-185 GSAGDSVPVAA
+185 GSAGDSVPVDSA
-196 VTKVDQAN
+196 TKADQVN
-204 NTILSND
+204 DTSLSND
-211 GYDTVN
+211 GYNAVG

-222 SQLGEA
+222 SQPSET
-228 DKTGTNQTGLSTD
+228 DKTGTDQTQSSTD
-241 EVGSQTV
+241 GIDSQTV

-263 SLQPRLAQ
+263 NLQPRLAQ
-271 VQASSLQLDA
+271 VQASSLQLDT
-281 VDATPTVAQDYAA
+281 VDAAPTVAQDYAA

-299 DTSRKGILG
+299 DTTRKGIMG

-354 AHDAKLTLLLEGSV
+354 AHNAKLTLALEGSV
-368 AVGANARGL
+368 AVGTNARGL

-388 EYPRSFFSQISV
+388 EDPKTYFSQISV
-400 KQTTDMSYM
+400 EQTTDMSYM
-409 FERAT
+409 FERVT
-414 FMASGVFL
+414 FMTSWVAL
-422 NDWYSLADS
+422 NLWSSSADS

-441 KCISNASQ
+441 RCIGNADR
-449 YDKRVLATLPDLAE
+449 DKRVLVALPALAE

-477 SSIAMASDA
+477 SSIAMATSA

-547 PDQTFDTRNVTN
+547 PDQTFDTSNVTN

-583 TNMSHMFDY
+583 TNMSHMFEY

-602 FDTSQVTDMQAMFNG
+602 FDTSQVTDMQAMFNN

-637 DNMFTSCESLTSLIL
+637 DNMFTNCESLTSLIL

-678 LVDAFDTSNVTNMDQ
+678 LVDDFDTRNVTNMDQ

-733 THLNTAAVTTMA
+733 THLNTASVTTMA

-853 DVFADQKAQSFTGLE
+853 DVFADQKVQSFTGLE

-920 LSYLQTG
+920 LGYLQTG

-941 HTQFTWSDNLD
+941 HTQFTWSNNLD

-983 TNMQGMFA
+983 TDMQGMFA
-991 NDIALVNV
+991 NDIALAHVD
-999 NFEQFDTSQV
+999 FEQFDTSQV

-1019 TRLERLDL
+1019 TRLATLDL

-1033 NVQHMYKMFY
+1033 NVESMYKMFY

-1053 SSFSGEKLQFNYP
+1053 SSFSGEKLQLTYATLLP
-1066 TVWALFGLF
+1066 LRVFGLF
-1075 NLPIVVDSDG
+1075 NLLMDDTNESEPQMG
-1085 NQQIGQ
+1085 L
-1091 YQTYLST
+1091 YQTHLNT
-1098 LTLGCKTRLSLPKPT
+1098 LILGQKTRLSLSKPT
-1113 SIVDW
+1113 SVIDWVDAS
-1118 FDTSQV
+1118 TA
-1124 SQEEIQEILA
+1124 EGKEIIAE
-1134 TFPTVEALEEALA
+1134 FSTVEALEQAFA
-1147 ESGLKPDWL
+1147 TIGLTADWL

-1271 QVAYQYID
+1271 QVAYQYTD

-1291 LSLVTNQSL
+1291 LSLVANQSL

-1314 IAADN
+1314 TAADN

-1350 DTAIPGIYQIDYQI
+1350 DTAIPGVYQIDYQI

-1404 AKAIDDQG
+1404 DKAIDDQG
-1412 NEATVELTITDANDV
+1412 NEATVELTITDAND
-1427 AVANIKKPGTYQLN
+1427 AEVANIKKPGSYQLN

-1475 YQFGTWTST
+1475 YQFGTWTPT

-1546 NIDNNSGTLYAN
+1546 SLDNNSGTLYAN

-1569 ATDVDGTVV
+1569 ATDVDGSTV
-1578 EDSEIKR
+1578 EDARIKC
-1585 SGTVDVTTPGDY
+1585 SGTVDMTTPGDY

-1607 GEEHSKDTTVTV
+1607 GKEHSKDTTVTV
-1619 LENLAGIKVKSI
+1619 LENQAAISL
-1631 TESFRIGAKWSEEN
+1631 EN
-1645 NFDSATDVDGTSV
+1645 NSGTLYANGIWNPDSIVITATDVDGTTVEASKIKRSGTV
-1658 DLSNVAIE
+1658 DM
-1666 STVNSEVVGQYK
+1666 TTPGDYK
-1678 VTCSFTDQQGQLRS
+1678 LTYSFTDSLGREQSTSTTVTVLENQAAISVDNNSGVLYAQGAWNPDSIVITATDVDGTTIEASKIKRSGTVDMTTPGDYKLTYSFTDSLGREQSTSTTVTVLENQAAINAANNSGKLYAHGVWNPESVVINATDVDGTTVEASKIKCSGTVDMTTPGDYKLTYSFTDSLGHEQSTSTMVTVLENHASINVDNNSGKLYAHGIWNPDSVVVTAVDVDGNAVENTKIKISGTVDVTKAGDYELIYSFKDILGHEQSTSTTVTVLENQAAISADNNSGTLYANGIWDPESVVVTATDVDGTTVGDARIKRSGTVDVTKAGDYELIYSFKDILGNEQSTSAMVTVLENHASIDVDNNSGTLYANGIWNPDSIVITAIDVDGATIEASKIKRSGTVDMTTPGAYELIYSFMDSLGHEQSTSTTVTVLENHALIDVDNNSGKLYAHGVWNPDS
-1692 IVVPVEVLANLAD
+1692 IVVKAIDVDGATVEASKIKHSGTVDMDTPGAYELIYSFMDSLGHEQNTSTTVTVLANLAD
-1705 IRVKSKT
+1705 IKVKTSGDKLYT
-1712 ESFRIGAKWS
+1712 HGVWNS
-1722 AEDNFDSATDVDG
+1722 DSVVVTAIDVDG
-1735 TSIDLADVDVVST
+1735 TAVEDAKIKRSGT
-1748 VDPKTVGQYKV
+1748 VDMNTPGEYEL
-1759 TYSFTDQ
+1759 TYSFTDSLGHEQ
-1766 QGRIREIAVPVEVLA
+1766 STGTTVTVLA
-1781 NLADIRVKS
+1781 NLAAINV
-1790 TTESFRIGAKWSAE
+1790 
-1804 DNFDSAT
+1804 DNNNGKLYAHGVWNPNSIVVNAI
-1811 DVDGTSIDL
+1811 DVDGTTVENVRIKRVGSVDTTTPGDYELTYSFKDSLGHEQSTRATVTVLENQAAIEVDNNSGKL
-1820 ADVDVVST
+1820 YAHGVWNPDRIVVNAVDVDGTTVEDARIERSGT
-1828 VDPKTVGQYKVTY
+1828 VDMTTPGDYKLTY
-1841 SFTDQQ
+1841 SFTDSLGHEQSTSTTITVLENHVAINVDNN
-1847 GRIREIAVPV
+1847 GGKLYAHGVWNPESIVITAV
-1857 EVLANLA
+1857 
-1864 DIRVK
+1864 
-1869 SKTESFRIG
+1869 
-1878 AKWSAE
+1878 
-1884 DNFDSATDVD
+1884 DVD
-1894 GTPLGLSNVDVKS
+1894 GTTVENARIKRSGSVDI
-1907 TVNTEVV
+1907 TTP
-1914 GQYKV
+1914 GDYKL
-1919 TYSFTDQQGK
+1919 TYSFTDSLGHEQ
-1929 PRSVE
+1929 S
-1934 VPVEVLANLASI
+1934 
-1946 KVKAPTENFRIGAKW
+1946 T
-1961 SEKDNF
+1961 
-1967 DSATDVDGTPIDL
+1967 GT
-1980 ADVEINSTVDPEKV
+1980 TV
-1994 GQYKV
+1994 
-1999 TYSFTDQQGQLR
+1999 T
-2011 QADVM
+2011 
-2016 VKVLENLAGI
+2016 VLEN
-2026 KVKSATESF
+2026 
-2035 RIGAKWS
+2035 
-2042 KEENFDSATDVDG
+2042 
-2055 TSIDLSDLDIISTVD
+2055 
-2070 STTVGQYKVTYSF
+2070 
-2083 TDQQGKLRSVEVPV
+2083 
-2097 EVLSNLAGIK
+2097 
-2107 VKSTTESF
+2107 
-2115 RIGAKWSEKDNFDGA
+2115 
-2130 TDVDGTPIDLADVD
+2130 
-2144 ITSTVDPEK
+2144 
-2153 VGQYKVTYS
+2153 
-2162 FADQQGQLRQADAT
+2162 
-2176 VKVLENLADIK
+2176 
-2187 VKSTTESFRIGAKWS
+2187 
-2202 EKDNF
+2202 
-2207 DGATDVD
+2207 
-2214 GSPIDLADVNITSTV
+2214 
-2229 DPTTVGQYKVTYS
+2229 
-2242 FTDQQGKLRSVE
+2242 
-2254 VPVEVLANMAGIKVK
+2254 M
-2269 SKTESFRIGAKW
+2269 
-2281 SEKDNFDGA
+2281 
-2290 TDVDGT
+2290 
-2296 PIDLADVDVISTV
+2296 
-2309 DPKTIGQ
+2309 
-2316 YKVTYSFTDQQGE
+2316 
-2329 LRSIEVPVE
+2329 
-2338 VLANLAGIKVKSTAE
+2338 
-2353 SFRIGAKWSE
+2353 
-2363 EDNFDS
+2363 
-2369 ATDVDGTPINLSN
+2369 
-2382 IDIESTVNSEVAGQ
+2382 
-2396 YKVTYSFTD
+2396 
-2405 QQGKLRSA
+2405 
-2413 EIPVEVLANLAGIK
+2413 AGIK

-2487 GNIRSVEVPV
+2487 GKLRSAEVPV

-2502 LAGIRIKSTTESFRI
+2502 LAGIRAKFTTESFRI
-2517 GAKWSAEDNFD
+2517 GAKWSAED
-2528 SATNVDG
+2528 S
-2535 TSVDLADVDI
+2535 
-2545 VSTVNP
+2545 
-2551 KTVGQYKVTYSFTD
+2551 
-2565 QQGRL
+2565 
-2570 QKVDVKVEVLANL
+2570 
-2583 AGIKVKSTTE
+2583 
-2593 SFRIGA
+2593 
-2599 KWSEKDNF
+2599 
-2607 DGATDVDGTPIDLAD
+2607 
-2622 VDVTST
+2622 
-2628 VDPKT
+2628 
-2633 VGQYKVTYS
+2633 
-2642 FTDQQGQL
+2642 
-2650 RKADVKVEVLANL
+2650 
-2663 AGIKAKSTTESFR
+2663 
-2676 IGAKWSEEDNFDSAT
+2676 FDSAT
-2691 DVDGTPIDLA
+2691 DVDGTPVDLA
-2701 DVYITST
+2701 DI
-2708 VDPKRVGQYK
+2708 
-2718 VTYSFTD
+2718 
-2725 QQGQLRNADVMV
+2725 
-2737 EVLENLAG
+2737 
-2745 IRVKST
+2745 
-2751 TESFRM
+2751 
-2757 GAKWSAK
+2757 
-2764 DNLDSA
+2764 
-2770 TDVDGT
+2770 
-2776 SIDLTDVD
+2776 
-2784 ITSTVDSKEVGQYKV
+2784 
-2799 TYSFTDQQGKLR
+2799 
-2811 SVEVQIEVLAN
+2811 
-2822 LAGIKVKSATESF
+2822 
-2835 RIGAKWSEEDNFDSA
+2835 
-2850 TDVDGTLIDLADVD
+2850 
-2864 ITSTVD
+2864 
-2870 SKAVGQYKV
+2870 
-2879 TYSFTDQQGKLR
+2879 
-2891 SVEVPVEVLANLA
+2891 
-2904 GISAKSATE
+2904 
-2913 SFRIGAK
+2913 
-2920 WSAKDNFEGA
+2920 
-2930 TDVDGTPIDLADVD
+2930 
-2944 VTSTVDPE
+2944 
-2952 KVGQYKVTYSFTDQQ
+2952 
-2967 GQLRKA
+2967 
-2973 DVTVDVLANL
+2973 
-2983 AGIRVKSTTE
+2983 
-2993 SFRIGAKWSEKDNFE
+2993 
-3008 SATNVDGTAVALSD
+3008 
-3022 VDITSTVDPEKVG
+3022 
-3035 QYNVT
+3035 
-3040 YSFTDQQGQ
+3040 
-3049 LRKADVTVDVLANL
+3049 
-3063 AGISAKSAAE
+3063 
-3073 SFRIGAKWSAKDNFE
+3073 
-3088 GATDV
+3088 
-3093 EGTPIDLA
+3093 
-3101 DVDITSTVD
+3101 DITSTVD

-3135 TVDVLANLA
+3135 M
-3144 GIKVK
+3144 
-3149 STTESFRIGAKWSA
+3149 
-3163 EDNFDSATDVDGTPI
+3163 
-3178 DLADV
+3178 
-3183 DITSTVDPEKVGQYK
+3183 
-3198 VTYSFTDQQ
+3198 
-3207 GQLRKA
+3207 
-3213 DVTIDVLA
+3213 
-3221 NLAGIKV
+3221 
-3228 KSTTESFRI
+3228 
-3237 GAKWSAKDNFE
+3237 
-3248 GATDVDGTPIDL
+3248 
-3260 ADVDIESTVN
+3260 
-3270 PEVVGQYTVTYSFT
+3270 
-3284 DQQGKLRSVEVPVE
+3284 VE
-3298 VLANLAGIKV
+3298 VLANLAGIRV

-3319 KWSEKDNFDR
+3319 KWSEKDNFDC
-3329 ATNVDGTP
+3329 ATNVDGTA
-3337 VDLADVDITS
+3337 VALSDVDITS

-3357 TVTYSFTDQQ
+3357 KVTYSFTDQQ

-3383 ANLQLNQTEL
+3383 ANLRLNQTEL
-3393 GFRAGDN
+3393 SFRAGDN

-3491 AKNVDGSVITY
+3491 AKNVDGSAITF

-3544 QATIVVEKTAVTLH
+3544 QATIVVEKTAVTVH
-3558 VGDTWEPMMNF
+3558 VGDTWVPMMNF

-3576 GQVLAEDWISVNVT
+3576 DQAIAEDRISVNVT

-3601 RSRTLPIVDTTVVGS
+3601 RSRALPIVDTTVVGS

-3639 LPNESVLKLA
+3639 LPNESALKLA

-3674 GTPVTADQIR
+3674 GTPVMADQLR
-3684 ISGSVNPN
+3684 ISGSVNSN

-3699 LYSFVDQQD
+3699 LYSFVDQQN

-3729 HDQVALTVGDEWQPV
+3729 HDQVALTVGDEWQPLA
-3744 TNLQLAR
+3744 NLQLAR

-3757 IASTDLAIDGQVD
+3757 IASTDLVIDGQVD
-3770 TATPGTYQVRYHF
+3770 TATPGTYQVRYYF

-3789 EQQAVVMVTVVEP
+3789 EQHAVAMVTVVEP
-3802 AVVDQALLRLH
+3802 IVVDQALLSLH
-3813 TETVTL
+3813 AETVTL
-3819 RAGATWAPLSNVDEV
+3819 RAGATWAPLSNVAEV

-3907 FANILAATDVDGR
+3907 TANILAATDVDGR

-3927 ITGDVDWQHSGI
+3927 ITGDVDWRRPGI
-3939 YQLTYELVDQQGK
+3939 YQLTYELVDQLGK
-3952 LHSAT
+3952 MHSAKT
-3957 TMITLIAADDD
+3957 KITLIAADDGSD
-3968 SGNQGGNGNTD
+3968 NQGGNGNTD

-4007 SGNQGG
+4007 S
-4013 NGNTNDGSS
+4013 D

-4034 GNQDGNSDADN
+4034 GNQGGNGNTDNGSDNQGGNGNTDNGSGNQGGNSDADN

-4052 NGNTDTNSDNQST
+4052 NGNTDTNSDNQGT
-4065 KADDDTVSND
+4065 KADDDAVSNN
-4075 NLNTNHQID
+4075 NLNTNHQVD

-4090 AGNNSGQKEVA
+4090 ADNNSGQKEVA
-4101 KPNPVSHEN
+4101 KPNSVSHEN
-4110 GANATVKAAVAKH
+4110 GANASVKAAVAKH
-4123 QSVTTASVKS
+4123 QSITADSVKS
-4133 TTNTNTNEQPSVGSP
+4133 TTNTKTNKQPSVGSP

-4162 NWWPWLGIALAG
+4162 NWWTWLGIALAG
-4174 LITMVKPTKKKEK
+4174 LITMVKPTKKKKK

>member
-35 TAQADVQQTPMSSAD
+35 TAQADVQQTPTSSAD

-76 TTSTAETTKTESTSP
+76 TTPTTESTKTDSTNP
-91 QQAGSDSQVTSA
+91 QQAGSDSQATSA
-103 SGTASSAAKTVASG
+103 SGTVSSAAKTGESG
-117 QAASDLTTDA
+117 QAASDLTAEA
-127 DDRAKSEST
+127 DNRAKSVST
-136 TPYTDGINNVEIKQ
+136 TPYTDGGNNVENKQ
-150 NTTTVAT
+150 NTTTVTT

-185 GSAGDSVPVAA
+185 VSAGDSVPVDSA
-196 VTKVDQAN
+196 TKANQVDD
-204 NTILSND
+204 TSLSTD
-211 GYDTVN
+211 GYDTVS

-222 SQLGEA
+222 GQPSET
-228 DKTGTNQTGLSTD
+228 DKTGTD
-241 EVGSQTV
+241 ETRSSADGIGSQTV
-248 TDEKTSAGLTADSLS
+248 TDERTSAGLTADSLS
-263 SLQPRLAQ
+263 NLQPRLAQ
-271 VQASSLQLDA
+271 VQASSLQLDT
-281 VDATPTVAQDYAA
+281 VDAAPTVAQDYAA

-299 DTSRKGILG
+299 DTTRKGIMG

-322 LGAGQLADANV
+322 LGTGQLADANV

-354 AHDAKLTLLLEGSV
+354 AHNAKLTLLLEGSV

-377 FNGLTFDLSNE
+377 FNGLTFKLSNE
-388 EYPRSFFSQISV
+388 ENPNMFFSQISV
-400 KQTTDMSYM
+400 EQTTDMSYM

-414 FMASGVFL
+414 FMTSWVYL
-422 NDWYSLADS
+422 NLWSSSADS

-441 KCISNASQ
+441 KCIGNADS
-449 YDKRVLATLPDLAE
+449 DKRVLVTLPALAE
-463 AYSDTSYMFNNSGF
+463 AYSDMSYMFNNSEF
-477 SSIAMASDA
+477 SKITIAADD

-494 QVTSMAYMFNNCTQL
+494 QVTNMAYMFNNCTQL
-509 MSLDLSKF
+509 MALYLSKF

-547 PDQTFDTRNVTN
+547 PDQTFDTSNVTN

-569 LGNLDVSGFITSKV
+569 LGSLDVSGFITSKV
-583 TNMSHMFDY
+583 TNMSHMFEY
-592 CYATTLDVAN
+592 CYATILDVAN

-637 DNMFTSCESLTSLIL
+637 DNMFTNCESLTSLIL

-658 QQVTSMKQMFT
+658 QQVTSMRQMFT

-678 LVDAFDTSNVTNMDQ
+678 LVDDFDTRNVTNMDQ

-780 PALDVSSLDTSQVV
+780 PVLDVSSLDTSQVV

-826 KGDRALVSLDISK
+826 MGDRALVSLDISK
-839 LGTGQVTTMSHMFE
+839 LATSQVTTMSHMFE
-853 DVFADQKAQSFTGLE
+853 DVFADQKVQAFTGLE

-920 LSYLQTG
+920 LGYLQTG

-941 HTQFTWSDNLD
+941 HTQFTWSNNLD

-968 METFVWKQQLGMDQV
+968 METFVWKQQLSMDQV
-983 TNMQGMFA
+983 TDMQGMFA
-991 NDIALVNV
+991 NDIALAHVD
-999 NFEQFDTSQV
+999 FDQFDTSQV

-1019 TRLERLDL
+1019 TLLATLDL

-1033 NVQHMYKMFY
+1033 NVESMYKMFY

-1053 SSFSGEKLQFNYP
+1053 SSFSGEKLQLTYATLLP
-1066 TVWALFGLF
+1066 LRVFGLF
-1075 NLPIVVDSDG
+1075 NLIMDDTNDSEPQMG
-1085 NQQIGQ
+1085 R
-1091 YQTYLST
+1091 YQTHLNT
-1098 LTLGCKTRLSLPKPT
+1098 LILGQKTRLSLSKPT
-1113 SIVDW
+1113 SVIDWVDAS
-1118 FDTSQV
+1118 TA
-1124 SQEEIQEILA
+1124 EGKEIIAE
-1134 TFPTVEALEEALA
+1134 FSTVEALEQALA
-1147 ESGLKPDWL
+1147 QFGLKPDWL

-1217 NSTWAPKDSLAG
+1217 NSSWAPKDSLAG
-1229 LIDTSKTVDDLTTTV
+1229 LIDTSMTVDDLTTTV
-1244 TDTATNQT
+1244 TDATTNQT

-1271 QVAYQYID
+1271 QVAYQYTD

-1291 LSLVTNQSL
+1291 LSLVANQSL
-1300 ITAKDSVLQLGTTW
+1300 ITTKDSVLQLGTTW
-1314 IAADN
+1314 TAADN

-1350 DTAIPGIYQIDYQI
+1350 GTTIPGVYQIDYQI

-1404 AKAIDDQG
+1404 DKAIDDQG
-1412 NEATVELTITDANDV
+1412 NEATVELTITDAND
-1427 AVANIKKPGTYQLN
+1427 AEVANIKKPGSYQLN

-1475 YQFGTWTST
+1475 YQFGTWTPT
-1484 DNFVSAM
+1484 DNFVLAM

-1546 NIDNNSGTLYAN
+1546 SLDNNSGTLYAN

-1569 ATDVDGTVV
+1569 ATDVDGTTVEATKIKCSGTVDMTTPGENKLTYSFVDSIGKEHSKNTTVTVLENQAAINVDNNSGTLYANGIWNPDSVVVSATDVDGTVV
-1578 EDSEIKR
+1578 EGSEIKR
-1585 SGTVDVTTPGDY
+1585 SGTVDMTTPGEYELTYSFVDSLGKEHSKNTTVTVLENQAAISVDNNSGTLYANGIWNPDSIVITAIDVDGTTVENTKIKCSGTVDVTTPGDY

-1619 LENLAGIKVKSI
+1619 LENHAAINVDNNSGTLYANGNWNP
-1631 TESFRIGAKWSEEN
+1631 ESVVVN
-1645 NFDSATDVDGTSV
+1645 ATDVDGTVVEGSKIKRSGTVDMTTPGDYKLTYSFVDSLGKEHSKDTTVEVLENQAAINVDNNSGTLYANGIWNPDSVVVNVTDVDGTAVEGARIKCSGTVDMTTPGDYKLTYSFVDSLGKEHSKDTTVEVLENQAAISV
-1658 DLSNVAIE
+1658 DNNSGTLYAHGVWNPASVVVNATDVDGTTVEDTRIKCIGTVDMSTPGDYELTYSFKDSLGHEKSTSTTVKVLENHAAISVDNNSGALYAHGVWNPASVVVNATDVDG
-1666 STVNSEVVGQYK
+1666 STVEDARIKRSGTVDMTTPGDYELTYSFVDSLGKEHSENTTVTVLENQAAISVDNNSGALYAHGAWNPASVVVNATDVDGSTVEDARIKCIGTVDMSTPGEYELTYSFKDSLGHEKSTSTTVTVLENQAAISVDNNSGVLYAQGAWNPDSIVITATDVDGTTIEASKIKRSGTVDMTTPGDYK
-1678 VTCSFTDQQGQLRS
+1678 LTYSFTDSLGREQSTSTTVTVLENQAAINAANNSGKLYAHGVWNPESVVINATDVDGTTVEASKIKCSGTVDMTTPGDYKLTYSFTDSLGHEQSTSTMVTVLENHASINVDNNSGKLYAHGIWNPDSVVVKAVDVDGTAVENTRIKLSGTVDVTKAGDYELIYSFKDMLGHKQSKSTTVTVLESQAAISIDNNSGTLYANGIWNPASVVVTATDVDGTTVGDAKIKRSGTVDVTKPGDYELIYSFKDILGNEQSTSTTVTVLENHASIDVDNNSGTLYANGIWNPDSIVITATDVDGATVEASKIKRSGTVDMTTPGAYELIYSFMDSLGHEQSTSTTVTVLENQAAINVDNNSGALYAHGVWNPDS
-1692 IVVPVEVLANLAD
+1692 IVVKAIDVDGTTVEASKIKHSGTVDMDTPGAYELIYSFMDSLGHEQNTSTTVTVLANLAD
-1705 IRVKSKT
+1705 IKVKTSGDKLYT
-1712 ESFRIGAKWS
+1712 HGVWNS
-1722 AEDNFDSATDVDG
+1722 DSVVVTAIDVDG
-1735 TSIDLADVDVVST
+1735 TAVEDAKIKRSGT
-1748 VDPKTVGQYKV
+1748 VDMNTPGEYEL
-1759 TYSFTDQ
+1759 TYSFTDSLGHEQ
-1766 QGRIREIAVPVEVLA
+1766 ITGTTVTVLA
-1781 NLADIRVKS
+1781 NLAAINV
-1790 TTESFRIGAKWSAE
+1790 
-1804 DNFDSAT
+1804 DNNNGKLYAHGVWNPNSIVVNAI
-1811 DVDGTSIDL
+1811 DVDGTTVENVRIKRVGSVDTTTPGDYELTYSFKDSLGHEQSTRATVTVLENHAAIEVDNNSGKL
-1820 ADVDVVST
+1820 YAHGVWNPDRIVVNAVDVDGTTVEDARIERSGT
-1828 VDPKTVGQYKVTY
+1828 VDMTTPGDYKLTY
-1841 SFTDQQ
+1841 SFTDSLGHEQSTSTTITVLENHVAINVDNN
-1847 GRIREIAVPV
+1847 GGKLYAHGVWNPESIVITAV
-1857 EVLANLA
+1857 
-1864 DIRVK
+1864 
-1869 SKTESFRIG
+1869 
-1878 AKWSAE
+1878 
-1884 DNFDSATDVD
+1884 DVD
-1894 GTPLGLSNVDVKS
+1894 GTTVENARIKRSGSVDI
-1907 TVNTEVV
+1907 TTP
-1914 GQYKV
+1914 GDYKL
-1919 TYSFTDQQGK
+1919 TYSFTDSLGHEQ
-1929 PRSVE
+1929 S
-1934 VPVEVLANLASI
+1934 
-1946 KVKAPTENFRIGAKW
+1946 T
-1961 SEKDNF
+1961 
-1967 DSATDVDGTPIDL
+1967 GT
-1980 ADVEINSTVDPEKV
+1980 TV
-1994 GQYKV
+1994 
-1999 TYSFTDQQGQLR
+1999 T
-2011 QADVM
+2011 
-2016 VKVLENLAGI
+2016 VLEN
-2026 KVKSATESF
+2026 
-2035 RIGAKWS
+2035 
-2042 KEENFDSATDVDG
+2042 
-2055 TSIDLSDLDIISTVD
+2055 
-2070 STTVGQYKVTYSF
+2070 
-2083 TDQQGKLRSVEVPV
+2083 
-2097 EVLSNLAGIK
+2097 
-2107 VKSTTESF
+2107 
-2115 RIGAKWSEKDNFDGA
+2115 
-2130 TDVDGTPIDLADVD
+2130 
-2144 ITSTVDPEK
+2144 
-2153 VGQYKVTYS
+2153 
-2162 FADQQGQLRQADAT
+2162 
-2176 VKVLENLADIK
+2176 
-2187 VKSTTESFRIGAKWS
+2187 
-2202 EKDNF
+2202 
-2207 DGATDVD
+2207 
-2214 GSPIDLADVNITSTV
+2214 
-2229 DPTTVGQYKVTYS
+2229 
-2242 FTDQQGKLRSVE
+2242 
-2254 VPVEVLANMAGIKVK
+2254 M
-2269 SKTESFRIGAKW
+2269 
-2281 SEKDNFDGA
+2281 
-2290 TDVDGT
+2290 
-2296 PIDLADVDVISTV
+2296 
-2309 DPKTIGQ
+2309 
-2316 YKVTYSFTDQQGE
+2316 
-2329 LRSIEVPVE
+2329 
-2338 VLANLAGIKVKSTAE
+2338 
-2353 SFRIGAKWSE
+2353 
-2363 EDNFDS
+2363 
-2369 ATDVDGTPINLSN
+2369 
-2382 IDIESTVNSEVAGQ
+2382 
-2396 YKVTYSFTD
+2396 
-2405 QQGKLRSA
+2405 
-2413 EIPVEVLANLAGIK
+2413 AGIK

-2487 GNIRSVEVPV
+2487 GKLRSAEVPV

-2502 LAGIRIKSTTESFRI
+2502 LAGIRAKFTTESFRI
-2517 GAKWSAEDNFD
+2517 GAKWSAED
-2528 SATNVDG
+2528 S
-2535 TSVDLADVDI
+2535 
-2545 VSTVNP
+2545 
-2551 KTVGQYKVTYSFTD
+2551 
-2565 QQGRL
+2565 
-2570 QKVDVKVEVLANL
+2570 
-2583 AGIKVKSTTE
+2583 
-2593 SFRIGA
+2593 
-2599 KWSEKDNF
+2599 
-2607 DGATDVDGTPIDLAD
+2607 
-2622 VDVTST
+2622 
-2628 VDPKT
+2628 
-2633 VGQYKVTYS
+2633 
-2642 FTDQQGQL
+2642 
-2650 RKADVKVEVLANL
+2650 
-2663 AGIKAKSTTESFR
+2663 
-2676 IGAKWSEEDNFDSAT
+2676 FDSAT
-2691 DVDGTPIDLA
+2691 DVDGTPVDLA
-2701 DVYITST
+2701 DI
-2708 VDPKRVGQYK
+2708 
-2718 VTYSFTD
+2718 
-2725 QQGQLRNADVMV
+2725 
-2737 EVLENLAG
+2737 
-2745 IRVKST
+2745 
-2751 TESFRM
+2751 
-2757 GAKWSAK
+2757 
-2764 DNLDSA
+2764 
-2770 TDVDGT
+2770 
-2776 SIDLTDVD
+2776 
-2784 ITSTVDSKEVGQYKV
+2784 
-2799 TYSFTDQQGKLR
+2799 
-2811 SVEVQIEVLAN
+2811 
-2822 LAGIKVKSATESF
+2822 
-2835 RIGAKWSEEDNFDSA
+2835 
-2850 TDVDGTLIDLADVD
+2850 
-2864 ITSTVD
+2864 
-2870 SKAVGQYKV
+2870 
-2879 TYSFTDQQGKLR
+2879 
-2891 SVEVPVEVLANLA
+2891 
-2904 GISAKSATE
+2904 
-2913 SFRIGAK
+2913 
-2920 WSAKDNFEGA
+2920 
-2930 TDVDGTPIDLADVD
+2930 
-2944 VTSTVDPE
+2944 
-2952 KVGQYKVTYSFTDQQ
+2952 
-2967 GQLRKA
+2967 
-2973 DVTVDVLANL
+2973 
-2983 AGIRVKSTTE
+2983 
-2993 SFRIGAKWSEKDNFE
+2993 
-3008 SATNVDGTAVALSD
+3008 
-3022 VDITSTVDPEKVG
+3022 
-3035 QYNVT
+3035 
-3040 YSFTDQQGQ
+3040 
-3049 LRKADVTVDVLANL
+3049 
-3063 AGISAKSAAE
+3063 
-3073 SFRIGAKWSAKDNFE
+3073 
-3088 GATDV
+3088 
-3093 EGTPIDLA
+3093 
-3101 DVDITSTVD
+3101 DITSTVD

-3135 TVDVLANLA
+3135 M
-3144 GIKVK
+3144 
-3149 STTESFRIGAKWSA
+3149 
-3163 EDNFDSATDVDGTPI
+3163 
-3178 DLADV
+3178 
-3183 DITSTVDPEKVGQYK
+3183 
-3198 VTYSFTDQQ
+3198 
-3207 GQLRKA
+3207 
-3213 DVTIDVLA
+3213 
-3221 NLAGIKV
+3221 
-3228 KSTTESFRI
+3228 
-3237 GAKWSAKDNFE
+3237 
-3248 GATDVDGTPIDL
+3248 
-3260 ADVDIESTVN
+3260 
-3270 PEVVGQYTVTYSFT
+3270 
-3284 DQQGKLRSVEVPVE
+3284 VE
-3298 VLANLAGIKV
+3298 VLANLAGIRV

-3319 KWSEKDNFDR
+3319 KWSEKDNFDC
-3329 ATNVDGTP
+3329 ATNVDGTA
-3337 VDLADVDITS
+3337 VALSDVDITS

-3357 TVTYSFTDQQ
+3357 MVTYSFTDQQ

-3393 GFRAGDN
+3393 SFRAGDN

-3427 NAVDSTTPGTYLVN
+3427 NTVDSTTPGTYLVN

-3456 TVTVLDNLAALTMTQ
+3456 TVTVLDNLAALTMVQ

-3491 AKNVDGSVITY
+3491 AKNVDGSAITF

-3531 LRTAQFTVTVAEN
+3531 LRTARFTVTVAEN
-3544 QATIVVEKTAVTLH
+3544 QSTIVVEKTAVTLH
-3558 VGDTWEPMMNF
+3558 VGDTWVPMMNF

-3576 GQVLAEDWISVNVT
+3576 GQAIAENRISVNVT

-3601 RSRTLPIVDTTVVGS
+3601 RSRALPIVDTMVVGS

-3631 ELATTVTV
+3631 ELATTVSV
-3639 LPNESVLKLA
+3639 LPNESALKLA

-3674 GTPVTADQIR
+3674 GTPVMADQLR

-3699 LYSFVDQQD
+3699 LYSFVDQQN

-3729 HDQVALTVGDEWQPV
+3729 HDQVALTVGDEWQPLA
-3744 TNLQLAR
+3744 NLQLAR

-3757 IASTDLAIDGQVD
+3757 IASTDLVIDGQVD
-3770 TATPGTYQVRYHF
+3770 TATPGTYQVRYQF

-3789 EQQAVVMVTVVEP
+3789 EQQAVAMVTVVEP
-3802 AVVDQALLRLH
+3802 IVFDQALLRLH
-3813 TETVTL
+3813 AETVTL
-3819 RAGATWAPLSNVDEV
+3819 RAGATWAPLSNVAEV
-3834 LDSDGSAQTSEQVSV
+3834 LDSDGSTQTSEQVSV

-3855 NQAGKYLL
+3855 TQAGKYLL

-3907 FANILAATDVDGR
+3907 TANILAATDVDGR

-3927 ITGDVDWQHSGI
+3927 ITGDVDWRRPGI
-3939 YQLTYELVDQQGK
+3939 YQLTYELVDQLGK
-3952 LHSAT
+3952 LHSAKT
-3957 TMITLIAADDD
+3957 KITLIAADDG

-3979 NGSGNQGGNG
+3979 NGSGNQGDNGNTDNGSGNQGGNGNTNNGSGNQGGNGNTDNGSGNQGDNGNTDNGSGNQGGNGNTGNGSGNQGGNG

-3995 GNQGGNGNTDNG
+3995 GNQGGSGNTDNG
-4007 SGNQGG
+4007 S
-4013 NGNTNDGSS
+4013 D

-4034 GNQDGNSDADN
+4034 GNQGSNDDADN
-4045 GSGNQDG
+4045 GSGDQGDNV
-4052 NGNTDTNSDNQST
+4052 NTNTNSDHQGD
-4065 KADDDTVSND
+4065 KADDNAVSND
-4075 NLNTNHQID
+4075 NLNTDHQID
-4084 TDTIHD
+4084 ADTIHD
-4090 AGNNSGQKEVA
+4090 ADNNSGQNEVA
-4101 KPNPVSHEN
+4101 KPNTVSHEN
-4110 GANATVKAAVAKH
+4110 GANATVAKH
-4123 QSVTTASVKS
+4123 QSVTTNSVKS
-4133 TTNTNTNEQPSVGSP
+4133 TTNTKTNKQPSVGSP

>member
-1 MKNNQEYVMMA
+1 M
-12 ARKNRRFWL
+12 
-21 AAGTA
+21 
-26 LLVWQVNNQ
+26 
-35 TAQADVQQTPMSSAD
+35 
-50 TTVVTANATAASN
+50 
-63 VVQLQSGAKTSTK
+63 
-76 TTSTAETTKTESTSP
+76 
-91 QQAGSDSQVTSA
+91 
-103 SGTASSAAKTVASG
+103 
-117 QAASDLTTDA
+117 
-127 DDRAKSEST
+127 
-136 TPYTDGINNVEIKQ
+136 
-150 NTTTVAT
+150 
-157 SADKSATGS
+157 
-166 QSTTETGTTPAQ
+166 
-178 SVETDKA
+178 
-185 GSAGDSVPVAA
+185 
-196 VTKVDQAN
+196 
-204 NTILSND
+204 
-211 GYDTVN
+211 
-217 TDVNS
+217 
-222 SQLGEA
+222 
-228 DKTGTNQTGLSTD
+228 
-241 EVGSQTV
+241 
-248 TDEKTSAGLTADSLS
+248 
-263 SLQPRLAQ
+263 
-271 VQASSLQLDA
+271 
-281 VDATPTVAQDYAA
+281 
-294 WDAIT
+294 
-299 DTSRKGILG
+299 G

-1645 NFDSATDVDGTSV
+1645 NFDSATDVDGTS
-1658 DLSNVAIE
+1658 
-1666 STVNSEVVGQYK
+1666 
-1678 VTCSFTDQQGQLRS
+1678 
-1692 IVVPVEVLANLAD
+1692 
-1705 IRVKSKT
+1705 
-1712 ESFRIGAKWS
+1712 
-1722 AEDNFDSATDVDG
+1722 
-1735 TSIDLADVDVVST
+1735 
-1748 VDPKTVGQYKV
+1748 
-1759 TYSFTDQ
+1759 
-1766 QGRIREIAVPVEVLA
+1766 
-1781 NLADIRVKS
+1781 
-1790 TTESFRIGAKWSAE
+1790 
-1804 DNFDSAT
+1804 
-1811 DVDGTSIDL
+1811 IDL

-1869 SKTESFRIG
+1869 SKTES
-1878 AKWSAE
+1878 
-1884 DNFDSATDVD
+1884 
-1894 GTPLGLSNVDVKS
+1894 
-1907 TVNTEVV
+1907 
-1914 GQYKV
+1914 
-1919 TYSFTDQQGK
+1919 
-1929 PRSVE
+1929 
-1934 VPVEVLANLASI
+1934 
-1946 KVKAPTENFRIGAKW
+1946 FRIGAKW

-2528 SATNVDG
+2528 SATDVDG

-2551 KTVGQYKVTYSFTD
+2551 KTVGRYKVTYSFTD

-2570 QKVDVKVEVLANL
+2570 QKV
-2583 AGIKVKSTTE
+2583 
-2593 SFRIGA
+2593 
-2599 KWSEKDNF
+2599 
-2607 DGATDVDGTPIDLAD
+2607 
-2622 VDVTST
+2622 
-2628 VDPKT
+2628 
-2633 VGQYKVTYS
+2633 
-2642 FTDQQGQL
+2642 
-2650 RKADVKVEVLANL
+2650 DVKVEVLANL

-2757 GAKWSAK
+2757 GAKWSAEDNFDSATDVDGTSINLADVNITSTVDPEKVGQYKVTYSFTDQQGQFRKAYVTVNVLANLAGIRVKSTTESFRIGAKWSAK

-2776 SIDLTDVD
+2776 SIDLADVD

-2904 GISAKSATE
+2904 GISAKSAT
-2913 SFRIGAK
+2913 
-2920 WSAKDNFEGA
+2920 
-2930 TDVDGTPIDLADVD
+2930 
-2944 VTSTVDPE
+2944 
-2952 KVGQYKVTYSFTDQQ
+2952 
-2967 GQLRKA
+2967 
-2973 DVTVDVLANL
+2973 
-2983 AGIRVKSTTE
+2983 
-2993 SFRIGAKWSEKDNFE
+2993 
-3008 SATNVDGTAVALSD
+3008 
-3022 VDITSTVDPEKVG
+3022 
-3035 QYNVT
+3035 
-3040 YSFTDQQGQ
+3040 
-3049 LRKADVTVDVLANL
+3049 
-3063 AGISAKSAAE
+3063 E

-3357 TVTYSFTDQQ
+3357 TVTYSFTGQQ

-3393 GFRAGDN
+3393 SFRAGDN

-3819 RAGATWAPLSNVDEV
+3819 RAGATWAPLSNVAEV

>member
-1 MKNNQEYVMMA
+1 
-12 ARKNRRFWL
+12 
-21 AAGTA
+21 
-26 LLVWQVNNQ
+26 
-35 TAQADVQQTPMSSAD
+35 
-50 TTVVTANATAASN
+50 
-63 VVQLQSGAKTSTK
+63 
-76 TTSTAETTKTESTSP
+76 
-91 QQAGSDSQVTSA
+91 
-103 SGTASSAAKTVASG
+103 
-117 QAASDLTTDA
+117 
-127 DDRAKSEST
+127 
-136 TPYTDGINNVEIKQ
+136 
-150 NTTTVAT
+150 
-157 SADKSATGS
+157 
-166 QSTTETGTTPAQ
+166 
-178 SVETDKA
+178 
-185 GSAGDSVPVAA
+185 
-196 VTKVDQAN
+196 
-204 NTILSND
+204 
-211 GYDTVN
+211 
-217 TDVNS
+217 
-222 SQLGEA
+222 
-228 DKTGTNQTGLSTD
+228 
-241 EVGSQTV
+241 
-248 TDEKTSAGLTADSLS
+248 
-263 SLQPRLAQ
+263 
-271 VQASSLQLDA
+271 
-281 VDATPTVAQDYAA
+281 
-294 WDAIT
+294 
-299 DTSRKGILG
+299 
-308 TSEWWIDDSDNTLH
+308 
-322 LGAGQLADANV
+322 
-333 QFDDNAE
+333 
-340 VTDWGNVGWGQYVE
+340 
-354 AHDAKLTLLLEGSV
+354 
-368 AVGANARGL
+368 
-377 FNGLTFDLSNE
+377 
-388 EYPRSFFSQISV
+388 
-400 KQTTDMSYM
+400 
-409 FERAT
+409 
-414 FMASGVFL
+414 MASGVFL

-441 KCISNASQ
+441 KCIANASQ
-449 YDKRVLATLPDLAE
+449 YDKRVLVALPFLAN

-517 DTHNVTDMSH
+517 DTHNVTDMSY

-547 PDQTFDTRNVTN
+547 PDQTFDTSNVTN

-637 DNMFTSCESLTSLIL
+637 DNMFTNCESLTSLIL

-678 LVDAFDTSNVTNMDQ
+678 LVDDFDTRNVTNMDQ

-703 LDVSQLDTSHITN
+703 LDVSQLDTSRITN

-780 PALDVSSLDTSQVV
+780 PVLDVSSLDTSQVV

-811 TPLKTTNVTNMSGMF
+811 TPLKTTTVTNMSGMF

-839 LGTGQVTTMSHMFE
+839 LATSQVTTMSHMFE
-853 DVFADQKAQSFTGLE
+853 DVFADQKVQSFTGLE

-913 VNFKDNY
+913 VNFKDDY
-920 LSYLQTG
+920 LGYLQTG

-941 HTQFTWSDNLD
+941 HTQFAWSNNLD

-983 TNMQGMFA
+983 TDMQGMFA
-991 NDIALVNV
+991 NNIALVNV

-1033 NVQHMYKMFY
+1033 NVEHMYKMFY

-1053 SSFSGEKLQFNYP
+1053 SSFSGEKLQFNYEM
-1066 TVWALFGLF
+1066 LYSMFGLF
-1075 NLPIVVDSDG
+1075 NLLLVEDSDG
-1085 NQQIGQ
+1085 NIQGGQ

-1098 LTLGCKTRLSLPKPT
+1098 LILGCKTRLSLPKPT
-1113 SIVDW
+1113 SVLGW
-1118 FDTSQV
+1118 FDS
-1124 SQEEIQEILA
+1124 SKASKEEIQEILA
-1134 TFPTVEALEEALA
+1134 TYPTAEAFEEVLVA
-1147 ESGLKPDWL
+1147 SGLKPDLL
-1156 VSADLAPSQ
+1156 VSAYLAPSQ

-1189 DGTNPLATDA
+1189 DGTNSLATDA

-1252 LTSSQLNALLQQPA
+1252 LTSSQLNTLLQQPA

-1291 LSLVTNQSL
+1291 LSLVANQSL

-1314 IAADN
+1314 TAADN

-1331 DLTKVNGV
+1331 DLTKVNGI

-1350 DTAIPGIYQIDYQI
+1350 DTAIPGVYQIDYQI

-1404 AKAIDDQG
+1404 DKAIDDQG
-1412 NEATVELTITDANDV
+1412 NEATVELTITDSTDAE
-1427 AVANIKKPGTYQLN
+1427 VANIKKPGTYQLN
-1441 YHFTDA
+1441 YHFTDV

-1475 YQFGTWTST
+1475 YQFGTWTPT

-1532 AQATVEVL
+1532 GQATVEVL
-1540 ENQAAI
+1540 KNQAAI
-1546 NIDNNSGTLYAN
+1546 SVDNNSGTLYAN

-1569 ATDVDGTVV
+1569 ATDVDGTTV
-1578 EDSEIKR
+1578 EASKIKC
-1585 SGTVDVTTPGDY
+1585 SGTVDMTTPGDY
-1597 KLTYSFVDSL
+1597 KLTYSFTDSL
-1607 GEEHSKDTTVTV
+1607 GHEQSTSTMVTVLENHASINVDNNSGKLYAHGIWNPDSVVVTAVDVDGNAVENTKIKISGTVDVTKAGDYELIYSFKDILGHEQSTSTTVTVLENQAAISADNNSGTLYANGIWDPESVVVTATDVDGTTVGDARIKRSGTVDVTKAGDYELIYSFKDILGHEQSTSTTVTVLENQAAISADNNSGTLYANGIWNPDSIVITAIDVDGATIEASKIKRSGTVDMTTPGAYELIYSFMDSLGHEQSTSTTVTVLENHALIDVDNNSGKLYAHGVWNPDSIVVKAIDVDGATVEASKIKHSGTVDMDTPGAYELIYSFMDSLGHEQNTSTTVTVLANLADIKVKTSGDKLYTHGVWNSDSVVVTAIDVDGTAVEDAKIKRSGTVDMSTPGDYELTYSFTDSLGQEQSTGTTVTV
-1619 LENLAGIKVKSI
+1619 LENLAGIKVKSP
-1631 TESFRIGAKWSEEN
+1631 TESFRIGAKWSERD
-1645 NFDSATDVDGTSV
+1645 NFVSATDIDGT
-1658 DLSNVAIE
+1658 L
-1666 STVNSEVVGQYK
+1666 
-1678 VTCSFTDQQGQLRS
+1678 
-1692 IVVPVEVLANLAD
+1692 
-1705 IRVKSKT
+1705 
-1712 ESFRIGAKWS
+1712 
-1722 AEDNFDSATDVDG
+1722 
-1735 TSIDLADVDVVST
+1735 IDLADVDVEST
-1748 VDPKTVGQYKV
+1748 VNSGVVGQYKV

-1766 QGRIREIAVPVEVLA
+1766 QGRLQKAEVTVDVLA
-1781 NLADIRVKS
+1781 NLAGIKADNLSDKLYAHGVWNPDSVVVNAVDVDGTTVEDARIKRSGSVDTTTPGDYELTYSFKDSLGQEHSTSATVTVLENLAGIKVKSIAESFRIGAKWSEKDNFDSATDVDGTPIDLADVDITSTVDPKKVGQYKVTYSFTDQQGQLRKADVTVKVLENLADIKVKS

-1811 DVDGTSIDL
+1811 DVDGTLINLSNIDIK
-1820 ADVDVVST
+1820 ST
-1828 VDPKTVGQYKVTY
+1828 VNSEVAGQYKVTY

-1847 GRIREIAVPV
+1847 GKLRSVEVPV

-1869 SKTESFRIG
+1869 STSES
-1878 AKWSAE
+1878 
-1884 DNFDSATDVD
+1884 
-1894 GTPLGLSNVDVKS
+1894 
-1907 TVNTEVV
+1907 
-1914 GQYKV
+1914 
-1919 TYSFTDQQGK
+1919 
-1929 PRSVE
+1929 
-1934 VPVEVLANLASI
+1934 
-1946 KVKAPTENFRIGAKW
+1946 FRIGAKW

-1980 ADVEINSTVDPEKV
+1980 ADVDVTSTVDPKKV

-2016 VKVLENLAGI
+2016 VDVLANLAGI
-2026 KVKSATESF
+2026 KAKAPTESF

-2042 KEENFDSATDVDG
+2042 ENDNFDSATDVDG
-2055 TSIDLSDLDIISTVD
+2055 TALGLSNVDVKSTVNPEV
-2070 STTVGQYKVTYSF
+2070 VGQYKVTYSF

-2097 EVLSNLAGIK
+2097 N
-2107 VKSTTESF
+2107 
-2115 RIGAKWSEKDNFDGA
+2115 
-2130 TDVDGTPIDLADVD
+2130 
-2144 ITSTVDPEK
+2144 
-2153 VGQYKVTYS
+2153 
-2162 FADQQGQLRQADAT
+2162 
-2176 VKVLENLADIK
+2176 
-2187 VKSTTESFRIGAKWS
+2187 
-2202 EKDNF
+2202 
-2207 DGATDVD
+2207 
-2214 GSPIDLADVNITSTV
+2214 
-2229 DPTTVGQYKVTYS
+2229 
-2242 FTDQQGKLRSVE
+2242 
-2254 VPVEVLANMAGIKVK
+2254 VLANMAGIKVK

-2290 TDVDGT
+2290 TDVDGA

-2309 DPKTIGQ
+2309 DSKA
-2316 YKVTYSFTDQQGE
+2316 V
-2329 LRSIEVPVE
+2329 
-2338 VLANLAGIKVKSTAE
+2338 
-2353 SFRIGAKWSE
+2353 
-2363 EDNFDS
+2363 
-2369 ATDVDGTPINLSN
+2369 
-2382 IDIESTVNSEVAGQ
+2382 GQ

-2405 QQGKLRSA
+2405 QQGKLRSV
-2413 EIPVEVLANLAGIK
+2413 EVPVEVLANLAGIKAKSATESFRIGAKWSAKDNFEGATDVDGTRIDLADVDITSTVDPEKVGQYKVTYSFTDQQGKLRSVEVPVEVLANLAGIKVKSATESFRIGAKWSGKDNFESATNVDGTAVALSDVDVTSTVDPEKVGQYKVTYSFIDQQGQLRKAEVTVDVLANLAGIK

-2451 DVDGTPINLSN
+2451 DVDGTPINL
-2462 IDIESTVNSEV
+2462 
-2473 AGQYKVTYSFTDQQ
+2473 
-2487 GNIRSVEVPV
+2487 
-2497 EVLAN
+2497 
-2502 LAGIRIKSTTESFRI
+2502 
-2517 GAKWSAEDNFD
+2517 
-2528 SATNVDG
+2528 
-2535 TSVDLADVDI
+2535 ADV
-2545 VSTVNP
+2545 N
-2551 KTVGQYKVTYSFTD
+2551 
-2565 QQGRL
+2565 
-2570 QKVDVKVEVLANL
+2570 
-2583 AGIKVKSTTE
+2583 
-2593 SFRIGA
+2593 
-2599 KWSEKDNF
+2599 
-2607 DGATDVDGTPIDLAD
+2607 
-2622 VDVTST
+2622 
-2628 VDPKT
+2628 
-2633 VGQYKVTYS
+2633 
-2642 FTDQQGQL
+2642 
-2650 RKADVKVEVLANL
+2650 
-2663 AGIKAKSTTESFR
+2663 
-2676 IGAKWSEEDNFDSAT
+2676 
-2691 DVDGTPIDLA
+2691 
-2701 DVYITST
+2701 
-2708 VDPKRVGQYK
+2708 
-2718 VTYSFTD
+2718 
-2725 QQGQLRNADVMV
+2725 
-2737 EVLENLAG
+2737 
-2745 IRVKST
+2745 
-2751 TESFRM
+2751 
-2757 GAKWSAK
+2757 
-2764 DNLDSA
+2764 
-2770 TDVDGT
+2770 
-2776 SIDLTDVD
+2776 
-2784 ITSTVDSKEVGQYKV
+2784 ITSTVDS
-2799 TYSFTDQQGKLR
+2799 T
-2811 SVEVQIEVLAN
+2811 
-2822 LAGIKVKSATESF
+2822 
-2835 RIGAKWSEEDNFDSA
+2835 
-2850 TDVDGTLIDLADVD
+2850 
-2864 ITSTVD
+2864 
-2870 SKAVGQYKV
+2870 AVGQYK
-2879 TYSFTDQQGKLR
+2879 
-2891 SVEVPVEVLANLA
+2891 
-2904 GISAKSATE
+2904 
-2913 SFRIGAK
+2913 
-2920 WSAKDNFEGA
+2920 
-2930 TDVDGTPIDLADVD
+2930 
-2944 VTSTVDPE
+2944 
-2952 KVGQYKVTYSFTDQQ
+2952 
-2967 GQLRKA
+2967 
-2973 DVTVDVLANL
+2973 
-2983 AGIRVKSTTE
+2983 
-2993 SFRIGAKWSEKDNFE
+2993 
-3008 SATNVDGTAVALSD
+3008 
-3022 VDITSTVDPEKVG
+3022 
-3035 QYNVT
+3035 
-3040 YSFTDQQGQ
+3040 
-3049 LRKADVTVDVLANL
+3049 
-3063 AGISAKSAAE
+3063 
-3073 SFRIGAKWSAKDNFE
+3073 
-3088 GATDV
+3088 
-3093 EGTPIDLA
+3093 
-3101 DVDITSTVD
+3101 
-3110 PEKVGQ
+3110 
-3116 YKVTYSFTDQQ
+3116 
-3127 GQLRKADV
+3127 
-3135 TVDVLANLA
+3135 
-3144 GIKVK
+3144 
-3149 STTESFRIGAKWSA
+3149 
-3163 EDNFDSATDVDGTPI
+3163 
-3178 DLADV
+3178 
-3183 DITSTVDPEKVGQYK
+3183 
-3198 VTYSFTDQQ
+3198 
-3207 GQLRKA
+3207 
-3213 DVTIDVLA
+3213 
-3221 NLAGIKV
+3221 
-3228 KSTTESFRI
+3228 
-3237 GAKWSAKDNFE
+3237 
-3248 GATDVDGTPIDL
+3248 
-3260 ADVDIESTVN
+3260 
-3270 PEVVGQYTVTYSFT
+3270 
-3284 DQQGKLRSVEVPVE
+3284 
-3298 VLANLAGIKV
+3298 
-3308 KSTTESFRIGA
+3308 
-3319 KWSEKDNFDR
+3319 
-3329 ATNVDGTP
+3329 
-3337 VDLADVDITS
+3337 
-3347 TVDSKAVGQY
+3347 
-3357 TVTYSFTDQQ
+3357 VTYSFTDQQ

-3383 ANLQLNQTEL
+3383 ANLRLNQTEL
-3393 GFRAGDN
+3393 SFRAGDN

-3456 TVTVLDNLAALTMTQ
+3456 TVTVLDNLAALTMAQ

-3491 AKNVDGSVITY
+3491 AKNVDGSAITF

-3531 LRTAQFTVTVAEN
+3531 LRTARFTVTVAEN
-3544 QATIVVEKTAVTLH
+3544 QSTIVVEKTAVTLH
-3558 VGDTWEPMMNF
+3558 VGDTWVPMMNF

-3576 GQVLAEDWISVNVT
+3576 GQAIAENRISVNVT

-3601 RSRTLPIVDTTVVGS
+3601 RSRALPIVDTMVVGS

-3631 ELATTVTV
+3631 ELATTVSV
-3639 LPNESVLKLA
+3639 LPNESALKLA

-3674 GTPVTADQIR
+3674 GTPVMADQLR

-3699 LYSFVDQQD
+3699 LYSFVDQQN

-3729 HDQVALTVGDEWQPV
+3729 HDQVALTVGDEWQPLA
-3744 TNLQLAR
+3744 NLQLAR

-3757 IASTDLAIDGQVD
+3757 IASTDLVIDGQVD
-3770 TATPGTYQVRYHF
+3770 TATPGTYQVRYQF

-3789 EQQAVVMVTVVEP
+3789 EQQAVAMVTVVEP
-3802 AVVDQALLRLH
+3802 IVFDQALLRLH
-3813 TETVTL
+3813 AETVTL
-3819 RAGATWAPLSNVDEV
+3819 RAGATWAPLSNVAEV
-3834 LDSDGSAQTSEQVSV
+3834 LDSDGSTQTSEQVSV

-3855 NQAGKYLL
+3855 TQAGKYLL

-3907 FANILAATDVDGR
+3907 TANILAATDVDGR

-3927 ITGDVDWQHSGI
+3927 ITGDVDWRRPGI

-3957 TMITLIAADDD
+3957 TMITLIAADDGSD
-3968 SGNQGGNGNTD
+3968 NQGGNGNTDNGSGNQGGNGNTD
-3979 NGSGNQGGNG
+3979 KGSGNQGGNGNTDNGSGNQGDNGNTDNGSGNQGGNGNTGNGSGNQGGNG

-4007 SGNQGG
+4007 SGNQGS
-4013 NGNTNDGSS
+4013 NDDA
-4022 NQGGNGNTDNGS
+4022 NNGS
-4034 GNQDGNSDADN
+4034 GDQGDN
-4045 GSGNQDG
+4045 VNI
-4052 NGNTDTNSDNQST
+4052 NTNSDHQGD
-4065 KADDDTVSND
+4065 KADDNAVSND
-4075 NLNTNHQID
+4075 NLNTDHQID
-4084 TDTIHD
+4084 ADTIHD
-4090 AGNNSGQKEVA
+4090 ADNNSGQNEVA
-4101 KPNPVSHEN
+4101 KPNTVSHEN
-4110 GANATVKAAVAKH
+4110 GANATVAKH
-4123 QSVTTASVKS
+4123 QSVTTNSVKS
-4133 TTNTNTNEQPSVGSP
+4133 TTNTKTNKQPSVGSP

>member
-35 TAQADVQQTPMSSAD
+35 TAQADVQQTPTSSAD

-63 VVQLQSGAKTSTK
+63 VVQLQSGTKTSTK
-76 TTSTAETTKTESTSP
+76 TTPTAESTKTDSTSP
-91 QQAGSDSQVTSA
+91 QQSGSDSQATSA
-103 SGTASSAAKTVASG
+103 SGTASSAAKTGESG
-117 QAASDLTTDA
+117 QAASDLTAEA
-127 DDRAKSEST
+127 DNRAKSVST
-136 TPYTDGINNVEIKQ
+136 TPYTDGDNAVENKQ
-150 NTTTVAT
+150 NTTTVTT
-157 SADKSATGS
+157 SADKSATRS

-185 GSAGDSVPVAA
+185 GYAGDSVPVDSA
-196 VTKVDQAN
+196 TKADQVN
-204 NTILSND
+204 DTSLSND
-211 GYDTVN
+211 GYDAVS

-222 SQLGEA
+222 SQPSET
-228 DKTGTNQTGLSTD
+228 DKTGTDKTQSSTD
-241 EVGSQTV
+241 GIDSQTV

-271 VQASSLQLDA
+271 VQASSLQLDT
-281 VDATPTVAQDYAA
+281 VDAAPTVAQDYAA

-299 DTSRKGILG
+299 DTTRKGIMG

-354 AHDAKLTLLLEGSV
+354 AHNAKLTLALEGSI
-368 AVGANARGL
+368 AVGTNARGL

-388 EYPRSFFSQISV
+388 EDPKTYFSQISV
-400 KQTTDMSYM
+400 EQTTDMSYM
-409 FERAT
+409 FERVT
-414 FMASGVFL
+414 FMTSWVAL
-422 NDWYSLADS
+422 NLWSSSADS

-441 KCISNASQ
+441 RCIGNADR
-449 YDKRVLATLPDLAE
+449 DKRVLVALPALAE

-477 SSIAMASDA
+477 SSIAMATSA

-547 PDQTFDTRNVTN
+547 PDQTFDTSNVTN

-569 LGNLDVSGFITSKV
+569 LGNLDVSGFMTSKV
-583 TNMSHMFDY
+583 TNMSHMFEY

-602 FDTSQVTDMQAMFNG
+602 FDTSQVTDMQAMFNN

-637 DNMFTSCESLTSLIL
+637 DNMFTNCESLTSLIL

-678 LVDAFDTSNVTNMDQ
+678 LVDDFDTRNVTNMDQ

-733 THLNTAAVTTMA
+733 THLNTASVTTMA

-853 DVFADQKAQSFTGLE
+853 DVFADQKVQSFTGLE

-941 HTQFTWSDNLD
+941 HTQFTWSNNLD

-968 METFVWKQQLGMDQV
+968 METFVWKQQLSMDQV
-983 TNMQGMFA
+983 TDMQGMFA
-991 NDIALVNV
+991 NDIALVHV
-999 NFEQFDTSQV
+999 DFDQFDTSQV

-1019 TRLERLDL
+1019 TRLATLDL

-1033 NVQHMYKMFY
+1033 NVESMYKMFY

-1053 SSFSGEKLQFNYP
+1053 SSFSGEKLQLTYATLLP
-1066 TVWALFGLF
+1066 LRVFGLF
-1075 NLPIVVDSDG
+1075 NLIMDDTNDSEPQMG
-1085 NQQIGQ
+1085 L
-1091 YQTYLST
+1091 YQTHLNT
-1098 LTLGCKTRLSLPKPT
+1098 LILGQKTRLSLSKPT
-1113 SIVDW
+1113 SVIDWVDAS
-1118 FDTSQV
+1118 TA
-1124 SQEEIQEILA
+1124 EGKEIIAE
-1134 TFPTVEALEEALA
+1134 FSTVEALEQALA
-1147 ESGLKPDWL
+1147 QFGLKPDWL

-1189 DGTNPLATDA
+1189 DGTNSLATDA

-1244 TDTATNQT
+1244 TDATTNQT

-1266 HSGQY
+1266 HSGEY
-1271 QVAYQYID
+1271 QVAYQYTD

-1291 LSLVTNQSL
+1291 LSLVANQSL
-1300 ITAKDSVLQLGTTW
+1300 ITTKDSVLQLGTTW
-1314 IAADN
+1314 TAADN

-1350 DTAIPGIYQIDYQI
+1350 GTTIPGVYQIDYQI

-1404 AKAIDDQG
+1404 DKAIDDQG
-1412 NEATVELTITDANDV
+1412 NEATVELTITDAND
-1427 AVANIKKPGTYQLN
+1427 AEVANIKKPGSYQLN

-1475 YQFGTWTST
+1475 YQFGTWTPT

-1546 NIDNNSGTLYAN
+1546 SLDNNSGTLYAN

-1569 ATDVDGTVV
+1569 ATDVDGSTV
-1578 EDSEIKR
+1578 EDARIKC
-1585 SGTVDVTTPGDY
+1585 SGTVDMTTPGEN

-1607 GEEHSKDTTVTV
+1607 GKEHSKDTTVMV
-1619 LENLAGIKVKSI
+1619 LENLAGIKVKST

-1678 VTCSFTDQQGQLRS
+1678 VTYSFTDQQGQLRS
-1692 IVVPVEVLANLAD
+1692 IV
-1705 IRVKSKT
+1705 
-1712 ESFRIGAKWS
+1712 
-1722 AEDNFDSATDVDG
+1722 
-1735 TSIDLADVDVVST
+1735 
-1748 VDPKTVGQYKV
+1748 
-1759 TYSFTDQ
+1759 
-1766 QGRIREIAVPVEVLA
+1766 
-1781 NLADIRVKS
+1781 
-1790 TTESFRIGAKWSAE
+1790 
-1804 DNFDSAT
+1804 
-1811 DVDGTSIDL
+1811 
-1820 ADVDVVST
+1820 
-1828 VDPKTVGQYKVTY
+1828 
-1841 SFTDQQ
+1841 
-1847 GRIREIAVPV
+1847 VPV

-1929 PRSVE
+1929 LRSVE
-1934 VPVEVLANLASI
+1934 VPVEVLANLA
-1946 KVKAPTENFRIGAKW
+1946 
-1961 SEKDNF
+1961 
-1967 DSATDVDGTPIDL
+1967 
-1980 ADVEINSTVDPEKV
+1980 
-1994 GQYKV
+1994 
-1999 TYSFTDQQGQLR
+1999 
-2011 QADVM
+2011 
-2016 VKVLENLAGI
+2016 GI
-2026 KVKSATESF
+2026 KAKSATESF

-2042 KEENFDSATDVDG
+2042 A
-2055 TSIDLSDLDIISTVD
+2055 
-2070 STTVGQYKVTYSF
+2070 
-2083 TDQQGKLRSVEVPV
+2083 
-2097 EVLSNLAGIK
+2097 
-2107 VKSTTESF
+2107 
-2115 RIGAKWSEKDNFDGA
+2115 KDNFDGA

-2162 FADQQGQLRQADAT
+2162 FTDQQGELRS
-2176 VKVLENLADIK
+2176 VEVPVEVLANLAGIR

-2202 EKDNF
+2202 AKDNF
-2207 DGATDVD
+2207 ESATNVDGTAVALSDVD
-2214 GSPIDLADVNITSTV
+2214 VTSTV
-2229 DPTTVGQYKVTYS
+2229 DPETVGQYKVTYS

-2254 VPVEVLANMAGIKVK
+2254 VPVEVLANLAGIRVKFTTESFRIGAKWSAKDNFDSATDVDGTPINLSNIDIESTVNLEVAGQYKVTYSFTDQQGKLRNVEVPVDVLANMAGIKVK

-2309 DPKTIGQ
+2309 DPEKVGQ
-2316 YKVTYSFTDQQGE
+2316 YKVTYSFTDQQGQLRKAEVPVEVLANLAGIKVKFTTESFRIGAKWSAEDNFDSATDVDGTPINLSNIDVENTVNSERVGQYKVTYSFIDQQGE

-2413 EIPVEVLANLAGIK
+2413 EVPVGVLANLAGIK

-2473 AGQYKVTYSFTDQQ
+2473 
-2487 GNIRSVEVPV
+2487 
-2497 EVLAN
+2497 
-2502 LAGIRIKSTTESFRI
+2502 
-2517 GAKWSAEDNFD
+2517 
-2528 SATNVDG
+2528 
-2535 TSVDLADVDI
+2535 
-2545 VSTVNP
+2545 
-2551 KTVGQYKVTYSFTD
+2551 
-2565 QQGRL
+2565 
-2570 QKVDVKVEVLANL
+2570 
-2583 AGIKVKSTTE
+2583 
-2593 SFRIGA
+2593 
-2599 KWSEKDNF
+2599 
-2607 DGATDVDGTPIDLAD
+2607 
-2622 VDVTST
+2622 
-2628 VDPKT
+2628 
-2633 VGQYKVTYS
+2633 
-2642 FTDQQGQL
+2642 
-2650 RKADVKVEVLANL
+2650 
-2663 AGIKAKSTTESFR
+2663 
-2676 IGAKWSEEDNFDSAT
+2676 
-2691 DVDGTPIDLA
+2691 
-2701 DVYITST
+2701 
-2708 VDPKRVGQYK
+2708 
-2718 VTYSFTD
+2718 
-2725 QQGQLRNADVMV
+2725 
-2737 EVLENLAG
+2737 
-2745 IRVKST
+2745 
-2751 TESFRM
+2751 
-2757 GAKWSAK
+2757 
-2764 DNLDSA
+2764 
-2770 TDVDGT
+2770 
-2776 SIDLTDVD
+2776 
-2784 ITSTVDSKEVGQYKV
+2784 
-2799 TYSFTDQQGKLR
+2799 
-2811 SVEVQIEVLAN
+2811 
-2822 LAGIKVKSATESF
+2822 
-2835 RIGAKWSEEDNFDSA
+2835 
-2850 TDVDGTLIDLADVD
+2850 
-2864 ITSTVD
+2864 
-2870 SKAVGQYKV
+2870 VGQYKV

-2904 GISAKSATE
+2904 GI
-2913 SFRIGAK
+2913 
-2920 WSAKDNFEGA
+2920 
-2930 TDVDGTPIDLADVD
+2930 
-2944 VTSTVDPE
+2944 
-2952 KVGQYKVTYSFTDQQ
+2952 
-2967 GQLRKA
+2967 
-2973 DVTVDVLANL
+2973 
-2983 AGIRVKSTTE
+2983 RVKSTTE
-2993 SFRIGAKWSEKDNFE
+2993 SFRIGATWSEKDNF
-3008 SATNVDGTAVALSD
+3008 DG
-3022 VDITSTVDPEKVG
+3022 
-3035 QYNVT
+3035 
-3040 YSFTDQQGQ
+3040 
-3049 LRKADVTVDVLANL
+3049 
-3063 AGISAKSAAE
+3063 
-3073 SFRIGAKWSAKDNFE
+3073 
-3088 GATDV
+3088 
-3093 EGTPIDLA
+3093 
-3101 DVDITSTVD
+3101 
-3110 PEKVGQ
+3110 
-3116 YKVTYSFTDQQ
+3116 
-3127 GQLRKADV
+3127 
-3135 TVDVLANLA
+3135 
-3144 GIKVK
+3144 
-3149 STTESFRIGAKWSA
+3149 
-3163 EDNFDSATDVDGTPI
+3163 ATDVDGTPI

-3207 GQLRKA
+3207 GELRS
-3213 DVTIDVLA
+3213 VEVPVEVLA
-3221 NLAGIKV
+3221 NLASIKV

-3237 GAKWSAKDNFE
+3237 GEKWSEENNFDSATDVDGTPLGLSNVDVESTVNPEVVGQYKVTYSFTDQQGQLRKADVTVNVLANLAGIKVKASTENFRIGAKWSEKDNFDS
-3248 GATDVDGTPIDL
+3248 ATDVDGTPIDL
-3260 ADVDIESTVN
+3260 ADVNIISTVD
-3270 PEVVGQYTVTYSFT
+3270 PKAVGKYEVTYSFT
-3284 DQQGKLRSVEVPVE
+3284 DQQGQIRSVEVPVE
-3298 VLANLAGIKV
+3298 VLANLAGIKVKSATESFRIGAKWSGKDNFESATNVDGTAVALSDVDVTSTVDPEKVGQYKVTYSFIDQQGQLRKAEVTVDVLANLAGIKV

-3319 KWSEKDNFDR
+3319 KWSEKDNFDSATDVDGTPINLADVNITSTVDSTAVGQYKVTYSFTDQQGKLR
-3329 ATNVDGTP
+3329 SIEVPVEVLANLAGIKVKSTAESFRIGAKWSEKDNFDCATNVDGTA
-3337 VDLADVDITS
+3337 VALSDVDITS

-3357 TVTYSFTDQQ
+3357 MVTYSFTDQQ

-3393 GFRAGDN
+3393 SFRAGDN
-3400 RWQPESNIAA
+3400 RW
-3410 ATDIDGRAI
+3410 
-3419 DLATMQIT
+3419 
-3427 NAVDSTTPGTYLVN
+3427 
-3441 YAFTDSFN
+3441 
-3449 QTHRATA
+3449 
-3456 TVTVLDNLAALTMTQ
+3456 
-3471 QHVTLYLGNRQWQ
+3471 
-3484 PEDNFGG
+3484 
-3491 AKNVDGSVITY
+3491 
-3502 DQLQVL
+3502 
-3508 GHYDLKVVGDYELT
+3508 
-3522 YQFTDQLDH
+3522 
-3531 LRTAQFTVTVAEN
+3531 
-3544 QATIVVEKTAVTLH
+3544 
-3558 VGDTWEPMMNF
+3558 
-3569 VSATDMD
+3569 
-3576 GQVLAEDWISVNVT
+3576 
-3590 KLNQRLRLMMM
+3590 
-3601 RSRTLPIVDTTVVGS
+3601 
-3616 YQVSYQFIDG
+3616 
-3626 NGNLQ
+3626 
-3631 ELATTVTV
+3631 
-3639 LPNESVLKLA
+3639 
-3649 ANDITLYA
+3649 
-3657 GDEWQPMANVV
+3657 
-3668 KATNVD
+3668 
-3674 GTPVTADQIR
+3674 
-3684 ISGSVNPN
+3684 
-3692 VVGQYRV
+3692 
-3699 LYSFVDQQD
+3699 
-3708 KLQQAVTTVNVLANQ
+3708 
-3723 AALLLK
+3723 
-3729 HDQVALTVGDEWQPV
+3729 
-3744 TNLQLAR
+3744 
-3751 DVDGHE
+3751 
-3757 IASTDLAIDGQVD
+3757 
-3770 TATPGTYQVRYHF
+3770 
-3783 TDMRGH
+3783 
-3789 EQQAVVMVTVVEP
+3789 
-3802 AVVDQALLRLH
+3802 
-3813 TETVTL
+3813 
-3819 RAGATWAPLSNVDEV
+3819 
-3834 LDSDGSAQTSEQVSV
+3834 
-3849 QGTVDL
+3849 
-3855 NQAGKYLL
+3855 
-3863 TYHFLD
+3863 
-3869 QLGHDHSATATII
+3869 
-3882 VLENEASLKLR
+3882 
-3893 TTAVTL
+3893 
-3899 KVGQKWDA
+3899 
-3907 FANILAATDVDGR
+3907 
-3920 SINEAVV
+3920 
-3927 ITGDVDWQHSGI
+3927 
-3939 YQLTYELVDQQGK
+3939 
-3952 LHSAT
+3952 
-3957 TMITLIAADDD
+3957 
-3968 SGNQGGNGNTD
+3968 
-3979 NGSGNQGGNG
+3979 
-3989 NTDNGS
+3989 
-3995 GNQGGNGNTDNG
+3995 
-4007 SGNQGG
+4007 
-4013 NGNTNDGSS
+4013 
-4022 NQGGNGNTDNGS
+4022 
-4034 GNQDGNSDADN
+4034 
-4045 GSGNQDG
+4045 
-4052 NGNTDTNSDNQST
+4052 
-4065 KADDDTVSND
+4065 
-4075 NLNTNHQID
+4075 
-4084 TDTIHD
+4084 
-4090 AGNNSGQKEVA
+4090 
-4101 KPNPVSHEN
+4101 
-4110 GANATVKAAVAKH
+4110 
-4123 QSVTTASVKS
+4123 
-4133 TTNTNTNEQPSVGSP
+4133 
-4148 TQLPQTDE
+4148 
-4156 HNAGTT
+4156 
-4162 NWWPWLGIALAG
+4162 
-4174 LITMVKPTKKKEK
+4174 

>member
-1 MKNNQEYVMMA
+1 
-12 ARKNRRFWL
+12 
-21 AAGTA
+21 
-26 LLVWQVNNQ
+26 
-35 TAQADVQQTPMSSAD
+35 
-50 TTVVTANATAASN
+50 
-63 VVQLQSGAKTSTK
+63 
-76 TTSTAETTKTESTSP
+76 
-91 QQAGSDSQVTSA
+91 
-103 SGTASSAAKTVASG
+103 
-117 QAASDLTTDA
+117 
-127 DDRAKSEST
+127 
-136 TPYTDGINNVEIKQ
+136 
-150 NTTTVAT
+150 
-157 SADKSATGS
+157 
-166 QSTTETGTTPAQ
+166 
-178 SVETDKA
+178 
-185 GSAGDSVPVAA
+185 
-196 VTKVDQAN
+196 
-204 NTILSND
+204 
-211 GYDTVN
+211 
-217 TDVNS
+217 
-222 SQLGEA
+222 
-228 DKTGTNQTGLSTD
+228 
-241 EVGSQTV
+241 
-248 TDEKTSAGLTADSLS
+248 
-263 SLQPRLAQ
+263 
-271 VQASSLQLDA
+271 
-281 VDATPTVAQDYAA
+281 
-294 WDAIT
+294 
-299 DTSRKGILG
+299 
-308 TSEWWIDDSDNTLH
+308 
-322 LGAGQLADANV
+322 
-333 QFDDNAE
+333 
-340 VTDWGNVGWGQYVE
+340 
-354 AHDAKLTLLLEGSV
+354 
-368 AVGANARGL
+368 
-377 FNGLTFDLSNE
+377 
-388 EYPRSFFSQISV
+388 
-400 KQTTDMSYM
+400 
-409 FERAT
+409 
-414 FMASGVFL
+414 MASGVFL

-441 KCISNASQ
+441 KCIANASQ
-449 YDKRVLATLPDLAE
+449 YDKRVLVALPFLAN

-517 DTHNVTDMSH
+517 DTHNVTDMSY

-547 PDQTFDTRNVTN
+547 PDQTFDTSNVTN

-637 DNMFTSCESLTSLIL
+637 DNMFTNCESLTSLIL

-678 LVDAFDTSNVTNMDQ
+678 LVDDFDTRNVTNMDQ

-703 LDVSQLDTSHITN
+703 LDVSQLDTSRITN

-780 PALDVSSLDTSQVV
+780 PVLDVSSLDTSQVV

-811 TPLKTTNVTNMSGMF
+811 TPLKTTTVTNMSGMF

-839 LGTGQVTTMSHMFE
+839 LATSQVTTMSHMFE
-853 DVFADQKAQSFTGLE
+853 DVFADQKVQSFTGLE

-913 VNFKDNY
+913 VNFKDDY
-920 LSYLQTG
+920 LGYLQTG

-941 HTQFTWSDNLD
+941 HTQFAWSNNLD

-983 TNMQGMFA
+983 TDMQGMFA
-991 NDIALVNV
+991 NNIALVNV

-1033 NVQHMYKMFY
+1033 NVEHMYKMFY

-1053 SSFSGEKLQFNYP
+1053 SSFSGEKLQFNYEM
-1066 TVWALFGLF
+1066 LYSMFGLF
-1075 NLPIVVDSDG
+1075 NLLLVEDSDG
-1085 NQQIGQ
+1085 NIQGGQ

-1098 LTLGCKTRLSLPKPT
+1098 LILGCKTRLSLPKPT
-1113 SIVDW
+1113 SVLGW
-1118 FDTSQV
+1118 FDS
-1124 SQEEIQEILA
+1124 SKASKEEIQEILA
-1134 TFPTVEALEEALA
+1134 TYPTAEAFEEVLVA
-1147 ESGLKPDWL
+1147 SGLKPDLL
-1156 VSADLAPSQ
+1156 VSAYLAPSQ

-1189 DGTNPLATDA
+1189 DGTNSLATDA

-1252 LTSSQLNALLQQPA
+1252 LTSSQLNTLLQQPA

-1291 LSLVTNQSL
+1291 LSLVANQSL

-1314 IAADN
+1314 TAADN

-1331 DLTKVNGV
+1331 DLTKVNGI

-1350 DTAIPGIYQIDYQI
+1350 DTAIPGVYQIDYQI

-1404 AKAIDDQG
+1404 DKAIDDQG
-1412 NEATVELTITDANDV
+1412 NEATVELTITDSTDAE
-1427 AVANIKKPGTYQLN
+1427 VANIKKPGTYQLN
-1441 YHFTDA
+1441 YHFTDV

-1475 YQFGTWTST
+1475 YQFGTWTPT

-1532 AQATVEVL
+1532 GQATVEVLKNQAAISVDNNSGTLYANGIWDPASVVVNATDVDGSTVEDARIKCIGTVDMTTPGDYKLTYSFVDSLGKEHSKDTTVTVL

-1546 NIDNNSGTLYAN
+1546 SLENNSGTLYAN
-1558 GIWNPASVVVN
+1558 GIWNPESVVVN
-1569 ATDVDGTVV
+1569 ATDVDGTAV
-1578 EDSEIKR
+1578 EAKKIKCV
-1585 SGTVDVTTPGDY
+1585 GTVDVTTPGDY

-1607 GEEHSKDTTVTV
+1607 GKEHSKDTTVEVLENQAAINVDNNSGTLYANGIWNPESVVVNATDVDGTVVEGSEIKRSGTVDMTTPGDYKLTYSFVDSLGKEHSKDTTVEVLENQAAISVDNNSGTLYAHGVWNPASVVVNATDVDGTVVEGSEIKRSGTVDMTTPGEYELTYSFVDSLGKEHSKNTTVTVLENQAAISVDNNSGTLYANGIWNPDSIVITATDVDGTTVEASKIKRSGTVDMTTPGDYKLTYSFTDSLGREQSTSTTVTVLENQAAINVDNNSGTLYAQGAWNPDSIVITATDVDGTTIEASKIKRSGTVDMTTPGDYKLTYSFTDSLGREQSTSTTVTVLENQAAINAANNSGKLYAHGVWNPESVVINATDVDGTTVEASKIKCSGTVDMTTPGDYKLTYSFTDSLGHEQSTSTMVTVLENHASINVDNNSGKLYAHGIWNPDSVVVTAVDVDGNAVENTKIKISGTVDVTKAGDYELIYSFKDILGHEQSTSTTVTVLENQAAISADNNSGTLYANGIWDPESVVVTATDVDGTTVGDARIKRSGTVDVTKAGDYELIYSFKDILGNEQSTSAMVTVLENHASIDVDDNNGTLYANGIWNPDSIVITAIDVDGATIEASKIKRSGTVDMTTPGAYELIYSFMDSLGHEQSTSTTVTVLENHALIDVDNNSGKLYAHGVWNPDSIVVKAIDVDGATVEASKIKHSGTVDMDTPGAYELIYSFMDSLGHEQNTSTTVTVLANLADIKVKTSGDKLYTHGVWNSDSVVVTAIDVDGTAVEDAKIKRSGTVDMSTPGDYELTYSFTDSLGQEQSTGTTVTV
-1619 LENLAGIKVKSI
+1619 LENLAGIKVKSP
-1631 TESFRIGAKWSEEN
+1631 TESFRIGAKWSERD
-1645 NFDSATDVDGTSV
+1645 NFVSATDIDGT
-1658 DLSNVAIE
+1658 L
-1666 STVNSEVVGQYK
+1666 
-1678 VTCSFTDQQGQLRS
+1678 
-1692 IVVPVEVLANLAD
+1692 
-1705 IRVKSKT
+1705 
-1712 ESFRIGAKWS
+1712 
-1722 AEDNFDSATDVDG
+1722 
-1735 TSIDLADVDVVST
+1735 IDLADVDVEST
-1748 VDPKTVGQYKV
+1748 VNSGVVGQYKV

-1766 QGRIREIAVPVEVLA
+1766 QGRLQKAEVTVDVLA
-1781 NLADIRVKS
+1781 NLAGIKADNLSDKLYAHGVWNPDSVVVNAVDVDGTTVEDARIKRSGSVDTTTPGDYELTYSFKDSLGQEHSTSATVTVLENLAGIKVKSIAESFRIGAKWSEKDNFDSATDVDGTPIDLADVDITSTVDPKKVGQYKVTYSFTDQQGQLRKADVTVKVLENLADIKVKS

-1811 DVDGTSIDL
+1811 DVDGTLINLSNIDIK
-1820 ADVDVVST
+1820 ST
-1828 VDPKTVGQYKVTY
+1828 VNSEVAGQYKVTY

-1847 GRIREIAVPV
+1847 GKLRSVEVPV

-1869 SKTESFRIG
+1869 STSES
-1878 AKWSAE
+1878 
-1884 DNFDSATDVD
+1884 
-1894 GTPLGLSNVDVKS
+1894 
-1907 TVNTEVV
+1907 
-1914 GQYKV
+1914 
-1919 TYSFTDQQGK
+1919 
-1929 PRSVE
+1929 
-1934 VPVEVLANLASI
+1934 
-1946 KVKAPTENFRIGAKW
+1946 FRIGAKW

-1980 ADVEINSTVDPEKV
+1980 ADVDVTSTVDPKKV

-2016 VKVLENLAGI
+2016 VDVLANLAGI
-2026 KVKSATESF
+2026 KAKAPTESF

-2042 KEENFDSATDVDG
+2042 ENDNFDSATDVDG
-2055 TSIDLSDLDIISTVD
+2055 TALGLSNVDVKSTVNPEV
-2070 STTVGQYKVTYSF
+2070 VGQYKVTYSF

-2097 EVLSNLAGIK
+2097 N
-2107 VKSTTESF
+2107 
-2115 RIGAKWSEKDNFDGA
+2115 
-2130 TDVDGTPIDLADVD
+2130 
-2144 ITSTVDPEK
+2144 
-2153 VGQYKVTYS
+2153 
-2162 FADQQGQLRQADAT
+2162 
-2176 VKVLENLADIK
+2176 
-2187 VKSTTESFRIGAKWS
+2187 
-2202 EKDNF
+2202 
-2207 DGATDVD
+2207 
-2214 GSPIDLADVNITSTV
+2214 
-2229 DPTTVGQYKVTYS
+2229 
-2242 FTDQQGKLRSVE
+2242 
-2254 VPVEVLANMAGIKVK
+2254 VLANMAGIKVK

-2290 TDVDGT
+2290 TDVDGA

-2309 DPKTIGQ
+2309 DSKA
-2316 YKVTYSFTDQQGE
+2316 V
-2329 LRSIEVPVE
+2329 
-2338 VLANLAGIKVKSTAE
+2338 
-2353 SFRIGAKWSE
+2353 
-2363 EDNFDS
+2363 
-2369 ATDVDGTPINLSN
+2369 
-2382 IDIESTVNSEVAGQ
+2382 GQ

-2405 QQGKLRSA
+2405 QQGKLRSV
-2413 EIPVEVLANLAGIK
+2413 EVPVEVLANLAGIKAKSATESFRIGAKWSAKDNFEGATDVDGTRIDLADVDITSTVDPEKVGQYKVTYSFTDQQGKLRSVEVPVEVLANLAGIKVKSATESFRIGAKWSGKDNFESATNVDGTAVALSDVDVTSTVDPEKVGQYKVTYSFIDQQGQLRKAEVTVDVLANLAGIK

-2451 DVDGTPINLSN
+2451 DVDGTPINL
-2462 IDIESTVNSEV
+2462 
-2473 AGQYKVTYSFTDQQ
+2473 
-2487 GNIRSVEVPV
+2487 
-2497 EVLAN
+2497 
-2502 LAGIRIKSTTESFRI
+2502 
-2517 GAKWSAEDNFD
+2517 
-2528 SATNVDG
+2528 
-2535 TSVDLADVDI
+2535 ADV
-2545 VSTVNP
+2545 N
-2551 KTVGQYKVTYSFTD
+2551 
-2565 QQGRL
+2565 
-2570 QKVDVKVEVLANL
+2570 
-2583 AGIKVKSTTE
+2583 
-2593 SFRIGA
+2593 
-2599 KWSEKDNF
+2599 
-2607 DGATDVDGTPIDLAD
+2607 
-2622 VDVTST
+2622 
-2628 VDPKT
+2628 
-2633 VGQYKVTYS
+2633 
-2642 FTDQQGQL
+2642 
-2650 RKADVKVEVLANL
+2650 
-2663 AGIKAKSTTESFR
+2663 
-2676 IGAKWSEEDNFDSAT
+2676 
-2691 DVDGTPIDLA
+2691 
-2701 DVYITST
+2701 
-2708 VDPKRVGQYK
+2708 
-2718 VTYSFTD
+2718 
-2725 QQGQLRNADVMV
+2725 
-2737 EVLENLAG
+2737 
-2745 IRVKST
+2745 
-2751 TESFRM
+2751 
-2757 GAKWSAK
+2757 
-2764 DNLDSA
+2764 
-2770 TDVDGT
+2770 
-2776 SIDLTDVD
+2776 
-2784 ITSTVDSKEVGQYKV
+2784 ITSTVDS
-2799 TYSFTDQQGKLR
+2799 T
-2811 SVEVQIEVLAN
+2811 
-2822 LAGIKVKSATESF
+2822 
-2835 RIGAKWSEEDNFDSA
+2835 
-2850 TDVDGTLIDLADVD
+2850 
-2864 ITSTVD
+2864 
-2870 SKAVGQYKV
+2870 AVGQYK
-2879 TYSFTDQQGKLR
+2879 
-2891 SVEVPVEVLANLA
+2891 
-2904 GISAKSATE
+2904 
-2913 SFRIGAK
+2913 
-2920 WSAKDNFEGA
+2920 
-2930 TDVDGTPIDLADVD
+2930 
-2944 VTSTVDPE
+2944 
-2952 KVGQYKVTYSFTDQQ
+2952 
-2967 GQLRKA
+2967 
-2973 DVTVDVLANL
+2973 
-2983 AGIRVKSTTE
+2983 
-2993 SFRIGAKWSEKDNFE
+2993 
-3008 SATNVDGTAVALSD
+3008 
-3022 VDITSTVDPEKVG
+3022 
-3035 QYNVT
+3035 
-3040 YSFTDQQGQ
+3040 
-3049 LRKADVTVDVLANL
+3049 
-3063 AGISAKSAAE
+3063 
-3073 SFRIGAKWSAKDNFE
+3073 
-3088 GATDV
+3088 
-3093 EGTPIDLA
+3093 
-3101 DVDITSTVD
+3101 
-3110 PEKVGQ
+3110 
-3116 YKVTYSFTDQQ
+3116 
-3127 GQLRKADV
+3127 
-3135 TVDVLANLA
+3135 
-3144 GIKVK
+3144 
-3149 STTESFRIGAKWSA
+3149 
-3163 EDNFDSATDVDGTPI
+3163 
-3178 DLADV
+3178 
-3183 DITSTVDPEKVGQYK
+3183 
-3198 VTYSFTDQQ
+3198 
-3207 GQLRKA
+3207 
-3213 DVTIDVLA
+3213 
-3221 NLAGIKV
+3221 
-3228 KSTTESFRI
+3228 
-3237 GAKWSAKDNFE
+3237 
-3248 GATDVDGTPIDL
+3248 
-3260 ADVDIESTVN
+3260 
-3270 PEVVGQYTVTYSFT
+3270 
-3284 DQQGKLRSVEVPVE
+3284 
-3298 VLANLAGIKV
+3298 
-3308 KSTTESFRIGA
+3308 
-3319 KWSEKDNFDR
+3319 
-3329 ATNVDGTP
+3329 
-3337 VDLADVDITS
+3337 
-3347 TVDSKAVGQY
+3347 
-3357 TVTYSFTDQQ
+3357 VTYSFTDQQ

-3383 ANLQLNQTEL
+3383 ANLRLNQTEL
-3393 GFRAGDN
+3393 SFRAGDN

-3456 TVTVLDNLAALTMTQ
+3456 TVTVLDNLAALTMAQ

-3491 AKNVDGSVITY
+3491 AKNVDGSAITF

-3531 LRTAQFTVTVAEN
+3531 LRTARFTVTVAEN
-3544 QATIVVEKTAVTLH
+3544 QSTIVVEKTAVTLH
-3558 VGDTWEPMMNF
+3558 VGDTWVPMMNF

-3576 GQVLAEDWISVNVT
+3576 GQAIAENRISVNVT

-3601 RSRTLPIVDTTVVGS
+3601 RSRALPIVDTMVVGS

-3631 ELATTVTV
+3631 ELATTVSV
-3639 LPNESVLKLA
+3639 LPNESALKLA

-3674 GTPVTADQIR
+3674 GTPVMADQLR

-3699 LYSFVDQQD
+3699 LYSFVDQQN

-3729 HDQVALTVGDEWQPV
+3729 HDQVALTVGDEWQPLA
-3744 TNLQLAR
+3744 NLQLAR

-3757 IASTDLAIDGQVD
+3757 IASTDLVIDGQVD
-3770 TATPGTYQVRYHF
+3770 TATPGTYQVRYQF

-3789 EQQAVVMVTVVEP
+3789 EQQAVAMVTVVEP
-3802 AVVDQALLRLH
+3802 IVFDQALLRLH
-3813 TETVTL
+3813 AETVTL
-3819 RAGATWAPLSNVDEV
+3819 RAGATWAPLSNVAEV
-3834 LDSDGSAQTSEQVSV
+3834 LDSDGSTQTSEQVSV

-3855 NQAGKYLL
+3855 TQAGKYLL

-3907 FANILAATDVDGR
+3907 TANILAATDVDGR

-3927 ITGDVDWQHSGI
+3927 ITGDVDWRRPGI

-3957 TMITLIAADDD
+3957 TMITLIAADDGSD
-3968 SGNQGGNGNTD
+3968 NQGGNGNTDNGSGNQGGNGNTD
-3979 NGSGNQGGNG
+3979 KGSGNQGGNGNTDNGSGNQGDNGNTDNGSGNQGGNGNTGNGSGNQGGNG

-4007 SGNQGG
+4007 SGNQGS
-4013 NGNTNDGSS
+4013 NDDA
-4022 NQGGNGNTDNGS
+4022 NNGS
-4034 GNQDGNSDADN
+4034 GDQGDN
-4045 GSGNQDG
+4045 VNI
-4052 NGNTDTNSDNQST
+4052 NTNSDHQGD
-4065 KADDDTVSND
+4065 KADDNAVSND
-4075 NLNTNHQID
+4075 NLNTDHQID
-4084 TDTIHD
+4084 ADTIHD
-4090 AGNNSGQKEVA
+4090 ADNNSGQNEVA
-4101 KPNPVSHEN
+4101 KPNTVSHEN
-4110 GANATVKAAVAKH
+4110 GANATVAKH
-4123 QSVTTASVKS
+4123 QSVTTNSVKS
-4133 TTNTNTNEQPSVGSP
+4133 TTNTKTNKQPSVGSP